1 MSDNKEFGL
10 FLKEEL
16 TKKSNLNSSQ
26 LASILHC
33 SRSTLN
39 DLFKGKRSL
48 SKSFANRI
56 ETAFSSNS
64 LSSEYSIKADDL
76 LKKQAALIYK
86 ISGENLN
93 LEEDEDADTQSSQ
106 DKDYIDSSRAPSDE
120 KFSLSNNTPES
131 SNITTVQDQG
141 LPYFAKF
148 TKEKIECYVDNNQ
161 QECRGLIPE
170 LVYTLIAT
178 TASNEYLEK
187 FYLPYGDD
195 ISLKGFDGIVSYNQN
210 HPYIPKGYSV
220 WEIGTNKDP
229 KRKFD
234 EDFSKAKE
242 KLSKFS
248 PSTDIHDVTYVAVFP
263 RSISHENQEKWIRQ
277 KKKDGSEFKDIRII
291 DAFLLAQWAN
301 QSASAQLHFSK
312 QFSNVTDNDI
322 LTKIQTSKLLYKEMS
337 FNNIANGEELLDNL
351 FSLYKNDYYGLFS
364 CFIRDGL
371 GSNILNASSE
381 SKSLTKA
388 FICYLAKVY
397 DSEDKNNS
405 ADDIVNGLEY
415 QVKASLQDPDD
426 KELEKDTDFD
436 GYQQSRYTN
445 LFLNTYYIK
454 DYALLAKLILALK
467 VLSILIVDEEIIDD
481 RIKELCKENKN
492 VRIITI
498 RNLYNFDISDPY
510 KESSSIAERSEIF
523 LNTNSVPPFKEEI
536 ILNPLPW
543 YKLENTLNEFTQKT
557 NYLSNKSDEEKDS
570 TQNKIQEQNKNAEAI
585 LNPNSCRH
593 LALLSEGSICNMKNI
608 LTKGTDFKVT
618 RRQFIQNL
626 VEQNEDLSFLFC
638 FCLIG
643 KINTKDSLQVEVL
656 KSLYSKKTED
666 IKQMLAKIVHLKLS
680 QSIACFYKG
689 IYKLTS
695 RYIVLDY
702 INDEPTINKEDI
714 LNRLYNI
721 IESLIYL
728 KITSETGIFFERN
741 CITNQES
748 FAYYSAFLSVLKLQ
762 KETESTNRRR
772 SLPSNCVIDEL
783 TQLIIRLLD
792 VLCFKKEDILGD
804 DYPYY
809 LKNKALQ
816 NNIFNALKANSNNN
830 KQYSILSE
838 IRPFIEQ
845 LSYLDCR
852 NYLNIVDDLILSYC
866 KRAKIEKANDLDD
879 YCNPYL
885 SDDLLY
891 SLFFVSKKMT
901 NLKQVTELLIQLDE
915 TMQSSDS
922 SSYNKITELLGLM
935 FDIYSCSN
943 TRAVD
948 SRERILKEL
957 SSKYPGPCKNLVIKQ
972 IDQITLGGLITCMPS
987 FKWYDLNIKLSQ
999 SPDTIRYGLDRYIY
1013 LYLSLI
1019 TTSNLSFDE
1028 LAKCKNFV
1036 DYMSE
1041 EQLQQLE
1048 SLIEL
1053 YSKNS
1058 TEEKQIELRDLF
1070 NQKQFWLHQ
1079 KVNISDSLK
1088 EFFKKVRTI
1097 LESKSM
1103 LLKDKWKVEAIASDL
1118 IIDESSIPVEV
1129 ITKFKNEDKLKDYIH
1144 KERSAFIYNTFKKLG
1159 GDGLKWIFKNCKNT
1173 YDIGYSLVKDH
1184 ELSLNERLN
1193 LFTFFIN
1200 EIYITNKELNS
1211 IKELDTEVNQ
1221 EHSDSN
1227 LLSKILLN
1235 SKRDSLTQSNF
1246 QNQKVSQLDKYLTDC
1261 RTCIWSMSSIDKGFN
1276 LNRAYG
1282 DYVKKNNLSIS
1293 EEVNILINF
1302 PFDECTFELAER
1314 TSDLASIYWEKV
1326 PLLNYYENWK
1336 NKEIFEK
1343 IQSCLKKADRLI
1355 ELCCA
1360 SVFFLIRTTD
1370 YKDFSL
1376 ECVLEIVDTINKIN
1390 LYKFQNKID
1399 LLKSDEQDLNIRKN
1413 DEIENRQ
1420 PIVQNT
1426 EYNNSVKYQN
1436 KLKRKEK
1443 AIIEL
1448 QKDKLLLTKFV
1459 AKVLKESSLSFENK
1473 VLIELQILP
1482 YLMYDNF
1489 SHLRNAREEQ
1499 LICIRELNLYFSA
1512 NPQKYFEIF
1521 CKNYLHDHCIL
1532 LKKDKLFTNE
1542 NSVISVGDL
1551 EKDFPVYKFDRAA
1564 VICLEST
1571 ELIFNNLNCIPGFCY
1586 AQIPDHNL
1594 ISRWINQVIEISRNS
1609 KNEDLIYIT
1618 RNYVAKTL
1626 AHTPKEKNNL
1636 MPYKEVCL
1644 ALEDVED
1651 YDFLRYFYIAFF
1663 NSYSLANI
1671 YQCDDGERN
1680 RSLAAEY
1687 KKIRI
1692 SINKDEMPL
1701 TYNLVSMLENG
1712 YKFDSRHDNEDYI
1725 FRTYFE
1731 T

>member
-1 MSDNKEFGL
+1 MTSKEEFGL

-16 TKKSNLNSSQ
+16 TKKTNLNSSQ
-26 LASILHC
+26 LASILNC

-48 SKSFANRI
+48 SKAFAKRI

-64 LSSEYSIKADDL
+64 LSPNISIKADDL

-93 LEEDEDADTQSSQ
+93 LDEDTQSSQ
-106 DKDYIDSSRAPSDE
+106 DKDYIDSSRDPSDE
-120 KFSLSNNTPES
+120 KFPFSKNTPES
-131 SNITTVQDQG
+131 SKITTIQDQAI
-141 LPYFAKF
+141 PFFAKF
-148 TKEKIECYVDNNQ
+148 TKEKIESYVDNNEQ
-161 QECRGLIPE
+161 KCRGLIPE

-178 TASNEYLEK
+178 TTRQDYLEK

-195 ISLKGFDGIVSYNQN
+195 ISLKGFDGIVSYSQN
-210 HPYIPKGYSV
+210 HPYIPKGLSV

-242 KLSKFS
+242 KLSKLS
-248 PSTDIHDVTYVAVFP
+248 QDVDIHDVTYVAVFP
-263 RSISHENQEKWIRQ
+263 RTISYQNQENWIRQ
-277 KKKDGSEFKDIRII
+277 KKKEGSEFKDIRII

-301 QSASAQLHFSK
+301 QSVSAQLHFSK

-322 LTKIQTSKLLYKEMS
+322 LTNIQTSKLMYREMN
-337 FNNIANGEELLDNL
+337 FNNIANGEELLNDL
-351 FSLYKNDYYGLFS
+351 FSLYQNDYYGLFNS
-364 CFIRDGL
+364 FIRGVL
-371 GSNILNASSE
+371 GSNILNAASG
-381 SKSLTKA
+381 SKILTKA

-397 DSEDKNNS
+397 DYEDKNNS
-405 ADDIVNGLEY
+405 TDGTVSGIEY
-415 QVKASLQDPDD
+415 QVKATLQDND
-426 KELEKDTDFD
+426 EENHHKDTDFD
-436 GYQQSRYTN
+436 EYQKSRYTN

-510 KESSSIAERSEIF
+510 KENSSIAERSEII
-523 LNTNSVPPFKEEI
+523 LNANSLPSFKEEI
-536 ILNPLPW
+536 ILNPLTW
-543 YKLENTLNEFTQKT
+543 YKIENTLNEFTQKT
-557 NYLSNKSDEEKDS
+557 NYLSNKSYEEKGS
-570 TQNKIQEQNKNAEAI
+570 TQNKTQEQNKNADAI
-585 LNPNSCRH
+585 FNPNSCRH
-593 LALLSEGSICNMKNI
+593 LALLSEGSISNLRNI

-618 RRQFIQNL
+618 RRHFNQNL
-626 VEQNEDLSFLFC
+626 IEQNEDLSFLFC
-638 FCLIG
+638 FCQIG

-666 IKQMLAKIVHLKLS
+666 IEQMLTKIIHLKLS

-748 FAYYSAFLSVLKLQ
+748 FVYYSAFLSVLKLQ

-772 SLPSNCVIDEL
+772 SLHSNCVIDEL
-783 TQLIIRLLD
+783 TQLINRLLD

-830 KQYSILSE
+830 KQYSILSA

-866 KRAKIEKANDLDD
+866 KRAKIEKANDLYD

-972 IDQITLGGLITCMPS
+972 IKQITLGGLITCMPS

-999 SPDTIRYGLDRYIY
+999 SLDTIRYGLDRYIY

-1019 TTSNLSFDE
+1019 TTSNISFDE
-1028 LAKCKNFV
+1028 LANCKNFV
-1036 DYMSE
+1036 EFMSE
-1041 EQLQQLE
+1041 EQLQNLE

-1058 TEEKQIELRDLF
+1058 TEKKQIELRDLF

-1079 KVNISDSLK
+1079 KINISDSLK

-1221 EHSDSN
+1221 EHSGSN

-1246 QNQKVSQLDKYLTDC
+1246 QNQKVSQLNKYLTDC

-1302 PFDECTFELAER
+1302 PFNKCTFELADR
-1314 TSDLASIYWEKV
+1314 TPDLASIYWEKV
-1326 PLLNYYENWK
+1326 PLLNYYENWE

-1360 SVFFLIRTTD
+1360 CMSFLVRTND

-1376 ECVLEIVDTINKIN
+1376 ECVLETVDTINKIN

-1420 PIVQNT
+1420 LIVQNT
-1426 EYNNSVKYQN
+1426 EDNNSVKYQN
-1436 KLKRKEK
+1436 KLKCKEK

-1448 QKDKLLLTKFV
+1448 QKDRVLLTKFV

-1521 CKNYLHDHCIL
+1521 CKNYLHDHYIL

-1542 NSVISVGDL
+1542 NCVISVGNL
-1551 EKDFPVYKFDRAA
+1551 EKDFPVYKFDPDA
-1564 VICLEST
+1564 VIYLKST

-1594 ISRWINQVIEISRNS
+1594 ISRWINQVIEIARNS
-1609 KNEDLIYIT
+1609 KNDGLIFIT
-1618 RNYVAKTL
+1618 REFVAKTL
-1626 AHTPKEKNNL
+1626 AGTPKEHNNL
-1636 MPYKEVCL
+1636 MPHKEVCL
-1644 ALEDVED
+1644 ALDDIDD
-1651 YDFLRYFYIAFF
+1651 YDFLHFFYSAFY
-1663 NSYSLANI
+1663 NSYSLMNI
-1671 YQCDDGERN
+1671 YQCDDGERKHN
-1680 RSLAAEY
+1680 LASQY
-1687 KKIRI
+1687 KKIRNN
-1692 SINKDEMPL
+1692 INKDEMP
-1701 TYNLVSMLENG
+1701 TAYRLVSMLEDR
-1712 YKFDSRHDNEDYI
+1712 YKSDSKRDNEDYI

>member
-1 MSDNKEFGL
+1 MTSKEEFGL

-16 TKKSNLNSSQ
+16 TKKTNLNSSQ
-26 LASILHC
+26 LASILNC

-48 SKSFANRI
+48 SKAFAKRI

-64 LSSEYSIKADDL
+64 LSPNISIKADDL

-93 LEEDEDADTQSSQ
+93 LDEDTQSSQ
-106 DKDYIDSSRAPSDE
+106 DKDYIDSSRDPSDE
-120 KFSLSNNTPES
+120 KFPFSKNTPES
-131 SNITTVQDQG
+131 SKITTIQDQAI
-141 LPYFAKF
+141 PFFAKF
-148 TKEKIECYVDNNQ
+148 TKEKIESYVDNKEQ
-161 QECRGLIPE
+161 KCRGLIPE

-178 TASNEYLEK
+178 TTRQDYLEK

-195 ISLKGFDGIVSYNQN
+195 ISLKGFDGIVSYSQN
-210 HPYIPKGYSV
+210 HPYMPKGLSV

-242 KLSKFS
+242 KLSKLS
-248 PSTDIHDVTYVAVFP
+248 QDVDIHDVTYVAVFP
-263 RSISHENQEKWIRQ
+263 RTISYQNKENWIRQ
-277 KKKDGSEFKDIRII
+277 KKKEGSEFKDIRII

-301 QSASAQLHFSK
+301 QSVSAQLHFSK
-312 QFSNVTDNDI
+312 QFSNFEEDDL
-322 LTKIQTSKLLYKEMS
+322 LTNIETSQFMYKEMS
-337 FNNIANGEELLDNL
+337 FDSIEHGEELLDDL
-351 FSLYKNDYYGLFS
+351 FSLYKNDYYDLFKS
-364 CFIRDGL
+364 FIRTVLDG
-371 GSNILNASSE
+371 NILKAASE
-381 SKSLTKA
+381 SKILTKA
-388 FICYLAKVY
+388 FICYLAKIY
-397 DSEDKNNS
+397 DSEDKNIKSDNT
-405 ADDIVNGLEY
+405 VNAIEY
-415 QVKASLQDPDD
+415 QVNAALQYSED
-426 KELEKDTDFD
+426 KKQAKDTEFY
-436 GYQQSRYTN
+436 GYGKSKYTN

-454 DYALLAKLILALK
+454 DYKLLTKLISSLTEK
-467 VLSILIVDEEIIDD
+467 SILIVDEEIIDFKIRD
-481 RIKELCKENKN
+481 RCRENKN
-492 VRIITI
+492 VKIITI

-510 KESSSIAERSEIF
+510 KENSSIAERSEII
-523 LNTNSVPPFKEEI
+523 LNANSLPSFKEEI

-543 YKLENTLNEFTQKT
+543 YKLENKLNEFTQKT
-557 NYLSNKSDEEKDS
+557 NYLSNKSCEEIGS
-570 TQNKIQEQNKNAEAI
+570 TQNKNADAI
-585 LNPNSCRH
+585 FNPNSCRH
-593 LALLSEGSICNMKNI
+593 LALLSEGSISNLRNI

-618 RRQFIQNL
+618 RRHFIQNL
-626 VEQNEDLSFLFC
+626 IEQNEDLSFLFC

-656 KSLYSKKTED
+656 KSLYTKKTED
-666 IKQMLAKIVHLKLS
+666 IEQMLTKIVHLKLYKN
-680 QSIACFYKG
+680 IACFYKE

-702 INDEPTINKEDI
+702 IYDEPTINKEDF

-741 CITNQES
+741 CITNRES

-762 KETESTNRRR
+762 NKTESTDCIR
-772 SLPSNCVIDEL
+772 SLPSNYIIDEL
-783 TQLIIRLLD
+783 TQLIVRLLD
-792 VLCFKKEDILGD
+792 VLCFIKKDIIDD

-816 NNIFNALKANSNNN
+816 NNTFNVLKSNSNDDN
-830 KQYSILSE
+830 KQYSILSA
-838 IRPFIEQ
+838 ILPFIEQ
-845 LSYLDCR
+845 LSYLDCS

-866 KRAKIEKANDLDD
+866 KRAKIEKTNDYLDD

-891 SLFFVSKKMT
+891 SLIFVSKNMT

-922 SSYNKITELLGLM
+922 SIYNKITELLVLM
-935 FDIYSCSN
+935 YDIYGCSN
-943 TRAVD
+943 TKAVD

-972 IDQITLGGLITCMPS
+972 IKQITLGSLITCMPS

-999 SPDTIRYGLDRYIY
+999 SLDTIRYGLDRYIY

-1019 TTSNLSFDE
+1019 TTSNISFDE
-1028 LAKCKNFV
+1028 LANCKNFV
-1036 DYMSE
+1036 EFMSE
-1041 EQLQQLE
+1041 EQLQNLE

-1058 TEEKQIELRDLF
+1058 TEKKQIELRDLF

-1079 KVNISDSLK
+1079 KINISDSLK

-1159 GDGLKWIFKNCKNT
+1159 GEGLKWIFKNCKNT

-1221 EHSDSN
+1221 EHSGSN

-1302 PFDECTFELAER
+1302 PFNKCTFELADR
-1314 TSDLASIYWEKV
+1314 TPDLASIYWEKV
-1326 PLLNYYENWK
+1326 PLLNYYENWE

-1360 SVFFLIRTTD
+1360 CMSFLVRTND

-1376 ECVLEIVDTINKIN
+1376 ECVLETVDTINKIN

-1420 PIVQNT
+1420 LIVQNT
-1426 EYNNSVKYQN
+1426 EDNNSVKYQN
-1436 KLKRKEK
+1436 KLKCKEK

-1448 QKDKLLLTKFV
+1448 QKDRVLLTKFV

-1521 CKNYLHDHCIL
+1521 CKNYLHDHYIL

-1542 NSVISVGDL
+1542 NCVISVGNL
-1551 EKDFPVYKFDRAA
+1551 EKDFPVYKFDPDA
-1564 VICLEST
+1564 VIYLKST

-1586 AQIPDHNL
+1586 AQITDHNL
-1594 ISRWINQVIEISRNS
+1594 ISRWINQVIEIARNS
-1609 KNEDLIYIT
+1609 KIDDLINIT
-1618 RNYVAKTL
+1618 KNNVAKTL
-1626 AHTPKEKNNL
+1626 ALTPKENNNL

-1644 ALEDVED
+1644 VLEDVED

-1680 RSLAAEY
+1680 RNLAAEY

>member
-1 MSDNKEFGL
+1 MSDNKDFGL

-16 TKKSNLNSSQ
+16 TKKSNLNVSQ
-26 LASILHC
+26 VASILKC

-39 DLFKGKRSL
+39 DLFNGKRQL
-48 SKSFANRI
+48 SKAFAKRI
-56 ETAFSSNS
+56 EEAFSSNS
-64 LSSEYSIKADDL
+64 LSSSYSIKADSL
-76 LKKQAALIYK
+76 LKKQAALIYG
-86 ISGENLN
+86 IS
-93 LEEDEDADTQSSQ
+93 EDHSSLKDATNTSSSLGRNHRERSSEASD
-106 DKDYIDSSRAPSDE
+106 DKYT
-120 KFSLSNNTPES
+120 LSNNTS
-131 SNITTVQDQG
+131 SIQDQG
-141 LPYFAKF
+141 IPFFVKI
-148 TKEKIECYVDNNQ
+148 TREKIESYVDNNH

-170 LVYTLIAT
+170 FVYTLIAT
-178 TASNEYLEK
+178 TASNDYLEK

-210 HPYIPKGYSV
+210 HPYIPKGLSV

-242 KLSKFS
+242 KLSKLS
-248 PSTDIHDVTYVAVFP
+248 QDVDIHDVTYVAVFP
-263 RSISHENQEKWIRQ
+263 RTISYQNKENWIRQ
-277 KKKDGSEFKDIRII
+277 KKKEGSEFKDIRII

-301 QSASAQLHFSK
+301 QSVSAQLHFSK
-312 QFSNVTDNDI
+312 QFSNFEEDDL
-322 LTKIQTSKLLYKEMS
+322 LTNIETSQFMYKEMS
-337 FNNIANGEELLDNL
+337 FDSIEHGEELLDDL
-351 FSLYKNDYYGLFS
+351 FSLYKNDYYDLFKS
-364 CFIRDGL
+364 FIRTGLDG
-371 GSNILNASSE
+371 NILKAASE
-381 SKSLTKA
+381 SKILTKA
-388 FICYLAKVY
+388 FICYLAKIY
-397 DSEDKNNS
+397 DSEDKNIKSDNT
-405 ADDIVNGLEY
+405 VNAIEY
-415 QVKASLQDPDD
+415 QVNAALQYSED
-426 KELEKDTDFD
+426 KKQAKDTEFY
-436 GYQQSRYTN
+436 GYGKSKYTN

-454 DYALLAKLILALK
+454 DYKLLTKLISSLTEK
-467 VLSILIVDEEIIDD
+467 SILIVDEEIIDFKIRD
-481 RIKELCKENKN
+481 RCRENKN
-492 VRIITI
+492 VKIITI

-510 KESSSIAERSEIF
+510 KENSSIAERSEII
-523 LNTNSVPPFKEEI
+523 LNANSLPSFKEEI

-543 YKLENTLNEFTQKT
+543 YKLENKLNEFTQKT
-557 NYLSNKSDEEKDS
+557 NYLSNKSCEEIGS
-570 TQNKIQEQNKNAEAI
+570 TQNKNADAI
-585 LNPNSCRH
+585 FNPNSCRH
-593 LALLSEGSICNMKNI
+593 LALLSEGSISNLRNI

-618 RRQFIQNL
+618 RRHFIQNL
-626 VEQNEDLSFLFC
+626 IEQNEELSFLFC

-656 KSLYSKKTED
+656 KSLYTKKTED
-666 IKQMLAKIVHLKLS
+666 IEQMLTKIVHLKLYKN
-680 QSIACFYKG
+680 IACFYKE

-702 INDEPTINKEDI
+702 IYDVTTIKKEDI

-762 KETESTNRRR
+762 KETESTERRR
-772 SLPSNCVIDEL
+772 ILPSNCVIDEL

-792 VLCFKKEDILGD
+792 VLCFIKKDIIDD

-816 NNIFNALKANSNNN
+816 NNTFNVLKSNSNDDN
-830 KQYSILSE
+830 KQYSILSA
-838 IRPFIEQ
+838 ILPFIEQ
-845 LSYLDCR
+845 LSYLDCS

-866 KRAKIEKANDLDD
+866 KQAKIEKTNDYLDD
-879 YCNPYL
+879 YFNPYL

-891 SLFFVSKKMT
+891 SLIFVSKNMT

-915 TMQSSDS
+915 TMQSSDCS
-922 SSYNKITELLGLM
+922 IYNKITELLVLM
-935 FDIYSCSN
+935 FDIYCCRN
-943 TRAVD
+943 TKAVD

-972 IDQITLGGLITCMPS
+972 IKQITLGGLITCMPS

-999 SPDTIRYGLDRYIY
+999 SLDTIRYGLDRYIY

-1019 TTSNLSFDE
+1019 TTNNISFDE
-1028 LAKCKNFV
+1028 LANCKNFV
-1036 DYMSE
+1036 EFMSE
-1041 EQLQQLE
+1041 EQLQNLE

-1058 TEEKQIELRDLF
+1058 TEKKQIELRDLF

-1079 KVNISDSLK
+1079 KINISDSLK

-1184 ELSLNERLN
+1184 ELSLDERLN

-1246 QNQKVSQLDKYLTDC
+1246 QNQKVSQLNKYLTDC

-1293 EEVNILINF
+1293 DKTQILINF
-1302 PFDECTFELAER
+1302 PFNKCTFELADR
-1314 TSDLASIYWEKV
+1314 TPDLASIYWEKV
-1326 PLLNYYENWK
+1326 PLLNYYKNLE
-1336 NKEIFEK
+1336 NKETFEK

-1360 SVFFLIRTTD
+1360 CMSFLVKTND
-1370 YKDFSL
+1370 YNDFSL
-1376 ECVLEIVDTINKIN
+1376 DCVLEIVDTINKIN

-1420 PIVQNT
+1420 LIVQNT
-1426 EYNNSVKYQN
+1426 EDNNSVKYQN
-1436 KLKRKEK
+1436 KLKCKEK

-1448 QKDKLLLTKFV
+1448 QKDRVLLTKFV

-1482 YLMYDNF
+1482 YLRYDNF
-1489 SHLRNAREEQ
+1489 SHLQNAREEQ
-1499 LICIRELNLYFSA
+1499 LTCIRELNLYFSA

-1542 NSVISVGDL
+1542 NCVISVGNL
-1551 EKDFPVYKFDRAA
+1551 EKDFPVYKFDPDA

-1571 ELIFNNLNCIPGFCY
+1571 KLIFNNLNCIPGFCY

-1594 ISRWINQVIEISRNS
+1594 ISRWINQVIEIARNS

-1626 AHTPKEKNNL
+1626 AHTPKENNNL
-1636 MPYKEVCL
+1636 MPYKEVYL
-1644 ALEDVED
+1644 ALEDLED
-1651 YDFLRYFYIAFF
+1651 YDFLHFFYIAFF

-1680 RSLAAEY
+1680 RNLATEY
-1687 KKIRI
+1687 KKIRN
-1692 SINKDEMPL
+1692 SINKEEMPL

-1712 YKFDSRHDNEDYI
+1712 YKSDSKHDNEDYI

>member
-1 MSDNKEFGL
+1 MTANKEFGL

-16 TKKSNLNSSQ
+16 TKKTNLNTSQ

-48 SKSFANRI
+48 SKAFANRI

-64 LSSEYSIKADDL
+64 LSSDNSIKSDDL

-86 ISGENLN
+86 ISGVNLN
-93 LEEDEDADTQSSQ
+93 MDEETNTQSSQ
-106 DKDYIDSSRAPSDE
+106 DNDCIDSSRAPSDE
-120 KFSLSNNTPES
+120 KSSLSNNTPES
-131 SNITTVQDQG
+131 SKIPTIQDQG
-141 LPYFAKF
+141 IPFFAKF
-148 TKEKIECYVDNNQ
+148 TKEKIESYVDNNQ
-161 QECRGLIPE
+161 IECRGLIPE

-178 TASNEYLEK
+178 TTSNEYLEK

-195 ISLKGFDGIVSYNQN
+195 ISLKGFDGIVSYSQN
-210 HPYIPKGYSV
+210 HPYIPKGFSV

-234 EDFSKAKE
+234 EDFYKAKE
-242 KLSKFS
+242 KLSKSS

-263 RSISHENQEKWIRQ
+263 RTISRENQEKWIRQ
-277 KKKDGSEFKDIRII
+277 KEGSEFKDIRII

-371 GSNILNASSE
+371 GSNILNAASE

-397 DSEDKNNS
+397 DAEDKNNS

-570 TQNKIQEQNKNAEAI
+570 TQNKNAETI

-593 LALLSEGSICNMKNI
+593 LALLSEGSISNLRNI

-618 RRQFIQNL
+618 RRHFNQNL
-626 VEQNEDLSFLFC
+626 IEQNEDLSFLFC

-804 DYPYY
+804 GYPYY

-830 KQYSILSE
+830 KQYSILSA

-915 TMQSSDS
+915 TMQNSDS

-1079 KVNISDSLK
+1079 KVNISNRLK
-1088 EFFKKVRTI
+1088 EFFKKARTI

-1118 IIDESSIPVEV
+1118 IIDESIIPVEV

-1144 KERSAFIYNTFKKLG
+1144 KERSDFIYKTFKKLRG
-1159 GDGLKWIFKNCKNT
+1159 EGLKWIFKNCKNT

-1184 ELSLNERLN
+1184 ELSLNDRLY

-1221 EHSDSN
+1221 ENSGSN

-1302 PFDECTFELAER
+1302 PFNKCTFELADR
-1314 TSDLASIYWEKV
+1314 TPDLASIYWEKV
-1326 PLLNYYENWK
+1326 PLLNYYENWE

-1360 SVFFLIRTTD
+1360 CMSFLVRTND

-1376 ECVLEIVDTINKIN
+1376 ECVLETVDTINKIN

-1420 PIVQNT
+1420 LIVQNT
-1426 EYNNSVKYQN
+1426 EDNNSVKYQN
-1436 KLKRKEK
+1436 KLKCKEK

-1448 QKDKLLLTKFV
+1448 QKDRVLLTKFV

-1532 LKKDKLFTNE
+1532 LKKDELFTNE

-1609 KNEDLIYIT
+1609 KIDDLINIT
-1618 RNYVAKTL
+1618 KNNVAKTL
-1626 AHTPKEKNNL
+1626 AHTPKENNNL
-1636 MPYKEVCL
+1636 MPYKEVYL

-1680 RSLAAEY
+1680 RSLAAQY
-1687 KKIRI
+1687 NKIRI
-1692 SINKDEMPL
+1692 SINKEEMPL

-1712 YKFDSRHDNEDYI
+1712 YRSDSRHDKEDYI

-1731 T
+1731 R

>member
-1 MSDNKEFGL
+1 MSDNKDFGL

-16 TKKSNLNSSQ
+16 TKKTNLNVSQ
-26 LASILHC
+26 VASILKC

-39 DLFKGKRSL
+39 DLFNGKRQL
-48 SKSFANRI
+48 SKAFAKRI
-56 ETAFSSNS
+56 EEAFSSNS
-64 LSSEYSIKADDL
+64 LSSSYSIKADSL
-76 LKKQAALIYK
+76 LKKQAALIYG
-86 ISGENLN
+86 IS
-93 LEEDEDADTQSSQ
+93 EDHSSLKDATNTSSSLGRNNRERSSEASD
-106 DKDYIDSSRAPSDE
+106 DKYT
-120 KFSLSNNTPES
+120 LSNNTS
-131 SNITTVQDQG
+131 SIQDQG
-141 LPYFAKF
+141 IPFFVKI
-148 TKEKIECYVDNNQ
+148 TREKIESYVDNNH

-170 LVYTLIAT
+170 FVYTLIAT
-178 TASNEYLEK
+178 TASNDYLEK

-210 HPYIPKGYSV
+210 HPYIPKGLSV

-242 KLSKFS
+242 KLSKLS
-248 PSTDIHDVTYVAVFP
+248 QDVDIHDVTYVAVFP
-263 RSISHENQEKWIRQ
+263 RTISYQNKENWIRQ
-277 KKKDGSEFKDIRII
+277 KKKEGSEFKDIRII

-301 QSASAQLHFSK
+301 QSVSAQLHFSK
-312 QFSNVTDNDI
+312 QFSNFEEDDL
-322 LTKIQTSKLLYKEMS
+322 LTNIETSQFMYKEMS
-337 FNNIANGEELLDNL
+337 FDSIEHGEELLDDL
-351 FSLYKNDYYGLFS
+351 FSLYKNDYYDLFKS
-364 CFIRDGL
+364 FIRTGLDG
-371 GSNILNASSE
+371 NILKAASE
-381 SKSLTKA
+381 SKILTKA
-388 FICYLAKVY
+388 FICYLAKIY
-397 DSEDKNNS
+397 DSEDKNIKSDNT
-405 ADDIVNGLEY
+405 VNAIEY
-415 QVKASLQDPDD
+415 QVNAALQYSED
-426 KELEKDTDFD
+426 KKQDKDTEFY
-436 GYQQSRYTN
+436 GYGKSKYTN

-454 DYALLAKLILALK
+454 DYKLLTKLISSLTEKFSSLTEK
-467 VLSILIVDEEIIDD
+467 SILIVDEEIIDFKIRD
-481 RIKELCKENKN
+481 RCRENKN
-492 VRIITI
+492 VKIITI

-510 KESSSIAERSEIF
+510 KENSSIAERSEII
-523 LNTNSVPPFKEEI
+523 LNANSLPSFKEEI

-543 YKLENTLNEFTQKT
+543 YKLENKLNEFTQKT
-557 NYLSNKSDEEKDS
+557 NYLSNKSCEEIGS
-570 TQNKIQEQNKNAEAI
+570 TQNKNADAI
-585 LNPNSCRH
+585 FNPNSCRH
-593 LALLSEGSICNMKNI
+593 LALLSEGSISNLRNI

-618 RRQFIQNL
+618 RRHFIQNL
-626 VEQNEDLSFLFC
+626 IEQNEELSFLFC

-656 KSLYSKKTED
+656 KSLYTKKTED
-666 IKQMLAKIVHLKLS
+666 IEQMLTKIVHLKLYKN
-680 QSIACFYKG
+680 IACFYKE

-702 INDEPTINKEDI
+702 IYDVTTIKKEDI

-762 KETESTNRRR
+762 KETESTERRR
-772 SLPSNCVIDEL
+772 ILPSNCVIDEL

-792 VLCFKKEDILGD
+792 VLCFIKKDIIDD

-816 NNIFNALKANSNNN
+816 NNTFNVLKSNSNDDN
-830 KQYSILSE
+830 KQYSILSA
-838 IRPFIEQ
+838 ILPFIEQ
-845 LSYLDCR
+845 LSYLDCS

-866 KRAKIEKANDLDD
+866 KQAKIEKTNDYLDD
-879 YCNPYL
+879 YFNPYL

-891 SLFFVSKKMT
+891 SLIFVSKNMT

-915 TMQSSDS
+915 TMQSSDCS
-922 SSYNKITELLGLM
+922 IYNKITELLVLM
-935 FDIYSCSN
+935 FDIYCCRN
-943 TRAVD
+943 TKAVD

-972 IDQITLGGLITCMPS
+972 IKQITLGGLITCMPS

-999 SPDTIRYGLDRYIY
+999 SLDTIRYGLDRYIY

-1019 TTSNLSFDE
+1019 TTNNISFDE
-1028 LAKCKNFV
+1028 LANCKNFV
-1036 DYMSE
+1036 EFMSE
-1041 EQLQQLE
+1041 EQLQNLE

-1058 TEEKQIELRDLF
+1058 TEKKQIELRDLF

-1079 KVNISDSLK
+1079 KINISDSLK

-1129 ITKFKNEDKLKDYIH
+1129 ITKFKDEDKLKDYIH
-1144 KERSAFIYNTFKKLG
+1144 KERSAFIYKTFKKLG

-1184 ELSLNERLN
+1184 ELSLDERLN

-1246 QNQKVSQLDKYLTDC
+1246 QNQKVSQLNKYLTDC

-1293 EEVNILINF
+1293 DKTQILINF
-1302 PFDECTFELAER
+1302 PFNKCTFELADR
-1314 TSDLASIYWEKV
+1314 TPDLASIYWEKV
-1326 PLLNYYENWK
+1326 PLLNYYKNLE
-1336 NKEIFEK
+1336 NKETFEK

-1360 SVFFLIRTTD
+1360 CMSFLVKTND
-1370 YKDFSL
+1370 YNDFSL
-1376 ECVLEIVDTINKIN
+1376 DCVLEIVDTINKIN

-1420 PIVQNT
+1420 LIVQNT
-1426 EYNNSVKYQN
+1426 EDNNSVKYQN
-1436 KLKRKEK
+1436 KLKCKEK

-1448 QKDKLLLTKFV
+1448 QKDRVLLTKFV

-1482 YLMYDNF
+1482 YLRYDNF
-1489 SHLRNAREEQ
+1489 SHLQNAREEQ
-1499 LICIRELNLYFSA
+1499 LTCIRELNLYFSA

-1542 NSVISVGDL
+1542 NCVISVGNL
-1551 EKDFPVYKFDRAA
+1551 EKDFPVYKFDPDA

-1571 ELIFNNLNCIPGFCY
+1571 KLIFNNLNCIPGFCY

-1594 ISRWINQVIEISRNS
+1594 ISRWINQLIEIARNS
-1609 KNEDLIYIT
+1609 KNDGLIFIT
-1618 RNYVAKTL
+1618 GEFVAKTL
-1626 AHTPKEKNNL
+1626 AGTPKEHNNL
-1636 MPYKEVCL
+1636 MPHKEVCL
-1644 ALEDVED
+1644 ALDDIND
-1651 YDFLRYFYIAFF
+1651 YDFLHFFYSAFY
-1663 NSYSLANI
+1663 NSYSLMNI
-1671 YQCDDGERN
+1671 YQCDDGERKHN
-1680 RSLAAEY
+1680 LASQY
-1687 KKIRI
+1687 NKIRI
-1692 SINKDEMPL
+1692 SINKEEMPL

-1725 FRTYFE
+1725 FRSYFE

>member
-1 MSDNKEFGL
+1 MSDNKDFGL

-16 TKKSNLNSSQ
+16 TKKTNLNVSQ
-26 LASILHC
+26 VASILKC

-39 DLFKGKRSL
+39 DLFNGKRQL
-48 SKSFANRI
+48 SKAFAKRI
-56 ETAFSSNS
+56 EEAFSSNS
-64 LSSEYSIKADDL
+64 LSSSYSIKSDSL
-76 LKKQAALIYK
+76 LKKQAALIYG
-86 ISGENLN
+86 ISEDHSNLK
-93 LEEDEDADTQSSQ
+93 DDTNTISSL
-106 DKDYIDSSRAPSDE
+106 DINNSESSRVPSEE
-120 KFSLSNNTPES
+120 KNTFTNNTFS
-131 SNITTVQDQG
+131 IQDQG
-141 LPYFAKF
+141 IPHFAKF
-148 TKEKIECYVDNNQ
+148 TKEKIESYVDNNQ
-161 QECRGLIPE
+161 LECRGLIPE

-195 ISLKGFDGIVSYNQN
+195 ISLKGFDGVVSYSQN
-210 HPYIPKGYSV
+210 HPYIPKGLSV

-242 KLSKFS
+242 KLSKLS
-248 PSTDIHDVTYVAVFP
+248 QHVDIHDVTYVAVFP
-263 RSISHENQEKWIRQ
+263 RTISYQNKENWIRQ
-277 KKKDGSEFKDIRII
+277 KKKEGSEFKDIRII

-301 QSASAQLHFSK
+301 QSVSAQLHFSK
-312 QFSNVTDNDI
+312 QFSNFEEDDL
-322 LTKIQTSKLLYKEMS
+322 LTNIETSQFMYKEMS
-337 FNNIANGEELLDNL
+337 FDRIEHGEELLNDL
-351 FSLYKNDYYGLFS
+351 FSLYQNDYYDLFKSYIRTGLY
-364 CFIRDGL
+364 G
-371 GSNILNASSE
+371 NILKAASE
-381 SKSLTKA
+381 SKILTKA
-388 FICYLAKVY
+388 FICYLAKIY
-397 DSEDKNNS
+397 DSEDKNIKSDN
-405 ADDIVNGLEY
+405 IVNAIEY
-415 QVKASLQDPDD
+415 QVNAALQYSED
-426 KELEKDTDFD
+426 KKQAKDTEFY
-436 GYQQSRYTN
+436 GYGKSKYTN

-454 DYALLAKLILALK
+454 DYKLLTKLISSLTEK
-467 VLSILIVDEEIIDD
+467 SILIVDEEIIDFKIRD
-481 RIKELCKENKN
+481 RCRENKN
-492 VRIITI
+492 VKIITI

-510 KESSSIAERSEIF
+510 KENSSIAERSEII
-523 LNTNSVPPFKEEI
+523 LNANSLPSFKEEI

-543 YKLENTLNEFTQKT
+543 YKLENKLNEFTQKT
-557 NYLSNKSDEEKDS
+557 NYLSNKSCEEIGS
-570 TQNKIQEQNKNAEAI
+570 TQNKNADAI
-585 LNPNSCRH
+585 FNPNSCRH
-593 LALLSEGSICNMKNI
+593 LALLSEGSISNLRNI

-618 RRQFIQNL
+618 RRHFNQNL
-626 VEQNEDLSFLFC
+626 IEQNEDLSFLFC

-666 IKQMLAKIVHLKLS
+666 IEQMLTKIIHLKLYKN
-680 QSIACFYKG
+680 IACFYKE

-702 INDEPTINKEDI
+702 IYYVTTIKKEDI
-714 LNRLYNI
+714 LNRLYNN

-728 KITSETGIFFERN
+728 KITSETGILFERN

-762 KETESTNRRR
+762 NKTESTDCIR
-772 SLPSNCVIDEL
+772 SLPSNYIIDEL
-783 TQLIIRLLD
+783 TQLIVRLLD
-792 VLCFKKEDILGD
+792 VLCFIKKDIIDD

-816 NNIFNALKANSNNN
+816 NNTFNVLKSNSNDDN
-830 KQYSILSE
+830 KQYSILSA
-838 IRPFIEQ
+838 ILPFIEQ
-845 LSYLDCR
+845 LSYLDCS

-866 KRAKIEKANDLDD
+866 KRAKIEKSNDLDD

-891 SLFFVSKKMT
+891 SLIFVSKNMT

-957 SSKYPGPCKNLVIKQ
+957 SSKYPGPCKNIVIKQ
-972 IDQITLGGLITCMPS
+972 IDQITLGGLITCKPS

-1053 YSKNS
+1053 YSKDS
-1058 TEEKQIELRDLF
+1058 TEEEQIDLRDLF

-1129 ITKFKNEDKLKDYIH
+1129 ITKFKNEDKLKDYTH
-1144 KERSAFIYNTFKKLG
+1144 KERSDFIYKTFKKLG
-1159 GDGLKWIFKNCKNT
+1159 GEGLKWIFKNCKNT

-1314 TSDLASIYWEKV
+1314 TRDLTSIYWEKV

-1376 ECVLEIVDTINKIN
+1376 ECVLETVDTINKIN

-1399 LLKSDEQDLNIRKN
+1399 LLKSDEQDLNIREN

-1482 YLMYDNF
+1482 YLMYDKF

-1521 CKNYLHDHCIL
+1521 CKNYQHDHCIL

-1542 NSVISVGDL
+1542 NCVISVGNL
-1551 EKDFPVYKFDRAA
+1551 EKDFPVYKFDPDA

-1586 AQIPDHNL
+1586 TQIPDHNL
-1594 ISRWINQVIEISRNS
+1594 ISRWINQLIEIARNS
-1609 KNEDLIYIT
+1609 KIDDLINIT
-1618 RNYVAKTL
+1618 KNNVAKTL
-1626 AHTPKEKNNL
+1626 AHTPKENNNL
-1636 MPYKEVCL
+1636 MPYKEVYL

-1651 YDFLRYFYIAFF
+1651 YDFLRFFYIAFF

-1680 RSLAAEY
+1680 RSLAAQY
-1687 KKIRI
+1687 NKIRN
-1692 SINKDEMPL
+1692 SINKNEMPL

-1712 YKFDSRHDNEDYI
+1712 YKSDSRQDSKDYI

>member
-1 MSDNKEFGL
+1 MSDNKDFGL

-16 TKKSNLNSSQ
+16 TKKSNLNVSQ
-26 LASILHC
+26 VASILKC

-39 DLFKGKRSL
+39 DLFNGKRLL
-48 SKSFANRI
+48 SKAFAKRI
-56 ETAFSSNS
+56 EEAFSSNS
-64 LSSEYSIKADDL
+64 LSYSYRIKADDL
-76 LKKQAALIYK
+76 LKKQATLIYG
-86 ISGENLN
+86 ISGDKLN
-93 LEEDEDADTQSSQ
+93 MDEDTNTRSSL
-106 DKDYIDSSRAPSDE
+106 DEVNSESSRVPSEE
-120 KFSLSNNTPES
+120 KNTFTNNTS
-131 SNITTVQDQG
+131 SIQDQG
-141 LPYFAKF
+141 IPFFAKI
-148 TKEKIECYVDNNQ
+148 TKQKIESYVNNNQ
-161 QECRGLIPE
+161 HECSGLIPE
-170 LVYTLIAT
+170 FVYTLIAT
-178 TASNEYLEK
+178 TASKDYLEK

-195 ISLKGFDGIVSYNQN
+195 VSLKGFDGIVSYSQN
-210 HPYIPKGYSV
+210 HPYIPKGLSV

-242 KLSKFS
+242 QLSKLSQDV
-248 PSTDIHDVTYVAVFP
+248 DIHDVTYVAVFP
-263 RSISHENQEKWIRQ
+263 RTISYQNKENWIRQ
-277 KKKDGSEFKDIRII
+277 KKKEGSEFKDIRII
-291 DAFLLAQWAN
+291 DVFLLAQWAN
-301 QSASAQLHFSK
+301 QSVSAQLHFSK

-371 GSNILNASSE
+371 GSNILNAASE

-748 FAYYSAFLSVLKLQ
+748 FAYYSAFPSVLKLQ

-830 KQYSILSE
+830 KQYSILSA

-957 SSKYPGPCKNLVIKQ
+957 SLKYPEQCKNLVIKQ

-1144 KERSAFIYNTFKKLG
+1144 KERSAFIYYTFKKLG

-1302 PFDECTFELAER
+1302 PFDECTFELADR
-1314 TSDLASIYWEKV
+1314 TPDLASIYWEKV

-1360 SVFFLIRTTD
+1360 CMSFLVRTND

-1376 ECVLEIVDTINKIN
+1376 ECVLETVDTINKIN

-1399 LLKSDEQDLNIRKN
+1399 LLKSDEQDFNIRKN

-1420 PIVQNT
+1420 LIVQNT
-1426 EYNNSVKYQN
+1426 EDNNSVKYQN
-1436 KLKRKEK
+1436 KLKCKEK

-1448 QKDKLLLTKFV
+1448 QKDRVLLTKFV

-1571 ELIFNNLNCIPGFCY
+1571 ELIFNNLNCTPGFCY

-1609 KNEDLIYIT
+1609 KIDDLINIT
-1618 RNYVAKTL
+1618 KNNVAKTL
-1626 AHTPKEKNNL
+1626 AHTPKENNNL
-1636 MPYKEVCL
+1636 MPYKEVYL

-1680 RSLAAEY
+1680 RNLAAEY

>member
-1 MSDNKEFGL
+1 MSDNKDFGL

-16 TKKSNLNSSQ
+16 TKKTNLNVSQ
-26 LASILHC
+26 IASILKC

-39 DLFKGKRSL
+39 DLFNGKRQL
-48 SKSFANRI
+48 SKAFAKRI
-56 ETAFSSNS
+56 EEAFSSNS
-64 LSSEYSIKADDL
+64 LSSSYSIKADDL
-76 LKKQAALIYK
+76 LKKQAALIYE
-86 ISGENLN
+86 ISGDKLN
-93 LEEDEDADTQSSQ
+93 MDEDTNTRSSL
-106 DKDYIDSSRAPSDE
+106 DEVNSESSRVPSEE
-120 KFSLSNNTPES
+120 KNTFTNNTS
-131 SNITTVQDQG
+131 SIQDQG
-141 LPYFAKF
+141 IPFFAKI
-148 TKEKIECYVDNNQ
+148 TKQKIESYVDNNQ
-161 QECRGLIPE
+161 LECRGLIPE
-170 LVYTLIAT
+170 FVYTLIAT
-178 TASNEYLEK
+178 TASKDYLEK

-195 ISLKGFDGIVSYNQN
+195 VSLKGFDGIVSYSQN
-210 HPYIPKGYSV
+210 HPYIPKGLSV

-242 KLSKFS
+242 KLSKLS
-248 PSTDIHDVTYVAVFP
+248 QDVDIHDVTYVAVFP
-263 RSISHENQEKWIRQ
+263 RTISYQNKENWIRQ
-277 KKKDGSEFKDIRII
+277 KKKEGSEFKDIRII

-301 QSASAQLHFSK
+301 QSVSAQLHFSK
-312 QFSNVTDNDI
+312 QFSNFEEDDL
-322 LTKIQTSKLLYKEMS
+322 LTNIETSQFMYKEMS
-337 FNNIANGEELLDNL
+337 FDSIEHGEELLDDL
-351 FSLYKNDYYGLFS
+351 FSLYKNDYYDLFKS
-364 CFIRDGL
+364 FIRTGLDG
-371 GSNILNASSE
+371 NILKAASE
-381 SKSLTKA
+381 SKILTKA
-388 FICYLAKVY
+388 FICYLAKIY
-397 DSEDKNNS
+397 DSEDKNIKSDNT
-405 ADDIVNGLEY
+405 VNAIEY
-415 QVKASLQDPDD
+415 QVNAALQYSED
-426 KELEKDTDFD
+426 KKQAKDTEFY
-436 GYQQSRYTN
+436 GYGKSKYTN

-454 DYALLAKLILALK
+454 DYKLLTKLISSLTEK
-467 VLSILIVDEEIIDD
+467 SILIVDEEIIDFKIRD
-481 RIKELCKENKN
+481 RCRENKN
-492 VRIITI
+492 VKIITI

-510 KESSSIAERSEIF
+510 KENSSIAERSEII
-523 LNTNSVPPFKEEI
+523 LNANSLPSFKEEI

-543 YKLENTLNEFTQKT
+543 YKLENKLNEFTQKT
-557 NYLSNKSDEEKDS
+557 NYLSNKSCEEIGS
-570 TQNKIQEQNKNAEAI
+570 TQNKNADAI
-585 LNPNSCRH
+585 FNPNSCRH
-593 LALLSEGSICNMKNI
+593 LALLSEGSISNLRNI

-618 RRQFIQNL
+618 RRHFIQNL
-626 VEQNEDLSFLFC
+626 IEQNEELSFLFC

-656 KSLYSKKTED
+656 KSLYTKKTED
-666 IKQMLAKIVHLKLS
+666 IEQMLTKIVHLKL
-680 QSIACFYKG
+680 
-689 IYKLTS
+689 YKLTS

-702 INDEPTINKEDI
+702 IYDVTTIKKEDI

-762 KETESTNRRR
+762 KETESTERRR
-772 SLPSNCVIDEL
+772 ILPSNCVIDEL

-792 VLCFKKEDILGD
+792 VLCFIKKDIIDD

-816 NNIFNALKANSNNN
+816 NNTFNVLKSNSNEDN
-830 KQYSILSE
+830 KQYSILSA
-838 IRPFIEQ
+838 ILPFIEQ
-845 LSYLDCR
+845 LSYLDCS

-866 KRAKIEKANDLDD
+866 KQAKIEKTNDYLDD
-879 YCNPYL
+879 YFNPYL

-891 SLFFVSKKMT
+891 SLIFVSKKMT

-915 TMQSSDS
+915 TMQSSDCS
-922 SSYNKITELLGLM
+922 IYNKITELLVLM
-935 FDIYSCSN
+935 FDIYCCRN
-943 TRAVD
+943 TKAVD

-972 IDQITLGGLITCMPS
+972 IKQITLGGLITCMPS

-999 SPDTIRYGLDRYIY
+999 SPDTIRYVLDRYIY

-1019 TTSNLSFDE
+1019 TTNNISFDE
-1028 LAKCKNFV
+1028 LANCKNFV
-1036 DYMSE
+1036 EFMSE
-1041 EQLQQLE
+1041 EQLQNLE

-1058 TEEKQIELRDLF
+1058 TEKKQIELRDLF

-1079 KVNISDSLK
+1079 KINISDSLK

-1173 YDIGYSLVKDH
+1173 YDIGYCLVKDH
-1184 ELSLNERLN
+1184 ELSLDERLN

-1246 QNQKVSQLDKYLTDC
+1246 QNQKVSQLNKYLTDC

-1293 EEVNILINF
+1293 DKTQILINF
-1302 PFDECTFELAER
+1302 PFNKCTFELADR
-1314 TSDLASIYWEKV
+1314 TPDLASIYWEKV
-1326 PLLNYYENWK
+1326 PLLNYYEYWK

-1360 SVFFLIRTTD
+1360 CMSFLVRTND

-1376 ECVLEIVDTINKIN
+1376 ECVLETVDTINKIN

-1399 LLKSDEQDLNIRKN
+1399 LLKLDKQDLNIRKN

-1420 PIVQNT
+1420 LIVQNT
-1426 EYNNSVKYQN
+1426 EDNNSVKYQN

-1532 LKKDKLFTNE
+1532 LKKDKLFTNK

-1609 KNEDLIYIT
+1609 KIDDLINIT
-1618 RNYVAKTL
+1618 KNNVAKTL
-1626 AHTPKEKNNL
+1626 AHTPKENNNL
-1636 MPYKEVCL
+1636 MPYKEVYL

-1671 YQCDDGERN
+1671 YQCDDGKRN
-1680 RSLAAEY
+1680 RNLATEY
-1687 KKIRI
+1687 KKIRN
-1692 SINKDEMPL
+1692 SINKNEMPL

-1712 YKFDSRHDNEDYI
+1712 YKSDSRHDNEDYI

>member
-16 TKKSNLNSSQ
+16 TKKTNLNLSQ
-26 LASILHC
+26 VASILKC

-39 DLFKGKRSL
+39 ALFNGKRQL
-48 SKSFANRI
+48 SKAFAKRI
-56 ETAFSSNS
+56 EDAFSSNS
-64 LSSEYSIKADDL
+64 ISSFYSIKADDL
-76 LKKQAALIYK
+76 LKKQAALIYG
-86 ISGENLN
+86 ISGDKLN
-93 LEEDEDADTQSSQ
+93 TDEDTNTRSSLGRINSERSSEASN
-106 DKDYIDSSRAPSDE
+106 DKY
-120 KFSLSNNTPES
+120 SLSNNTS
-131 SNITTVQDQG
+131 SIQDQG
-141 LPYFAKF
+141 IPFFAKI
-148 TKEKIECYVDNNQ
+148 TKQKIESYVDNNQ
-161 QECRGLIPE
+161 QECRDLIPE
-170 LVYTLIAT
+170 FVYTLIAT
-178 TASNEYLEK
+178 TSNDYLEK

-195 ISLKGFDGIVSYNQN
+195 VSLKGFDGIVSYSQN
-210 HPYIPKGYSV
+210 HPYIPKGLSV

-242 KLSKFS
+242 KLSKLS
-248 PSTDIHDVTYVAVFP
+248 QDVDIHDVTYVAVFP
-263 RSISHENQEKWIRQ
+263 RTISYQNQENWIRQ
-277 KKKDGSEFKDIRII
+277 KKKEGSEFKDIRII

-301 QSASAQLHFSK
+301 QSVSAQLHFSK
-312 QFSNVTDNDI
+312 QFSNFEEDDL
-322 LTKIQTSKLLYKEMS
+322 LTNIETSQFMYKEMS
-337 FNNIANGEELLDNL
+337 FDRIEHGEELLNDL
-351 FSLYKNDYYGLFS
+351 FSLYQNDYYDLFKSYIRTGLY
-364 CFIRDGL
+364 G
-371 GSNILNASSE
+371 NILKAASE
-381 SKSLTKA
+381 SKILTKA
-388 FICYLAKVY
+388 FICYLAKIF
-397 DSEDKNNS
+397 DSEDQNNS
-405 ADDIVNGLEY
+405 TDNNVNGIEY
-415 QVKASLQDPDD
+415 PVKTSLLDPDD

-436 GYQQSRYTN
+436 GYQKSRYTN

-510 KESSSIAERSEIF
+510 KESTSIAERSEIF
-523 LNTNSVPPFKEEI
+523 LNTNSVPSFKEEI
-536 ILNPLPW
+536 ILNPLTW
-543 YKLENTLNEFTQKT
+543 YKIENTLNEFTQKT
-557 NYLSNKSDEEKDS
+557 NYLSNKSYEEKGS
-570 TQNKIQEQNKNAEAI
+570 TQNKTQEQNKNADAI
-585 LNPNSCRH
+585 FNPNSCRH
-593 LALLSEGSICNMKNI
+593 LALLSEGSISNLRNI

-618 RRQFIQNL
+618 RRHFNQNL
-626 VEQNEDLSFLFC
+626 IEQNEDLSFLFC

-666 IKQMLAKIVHLKLS
+666 IEQMLTKIIHLKLS

-728 KITSETGIFFERN
+728 KITSQTGIFFERN

-762 KETESTNRRR
+762 NKTESTDCIR
-772 SLPSNCVIDEL
+772 SLPSNYIIDEL
-783 TQLIIRLLD
+783 AQLIIRLLD
-792 VLCFKKEDILGD
+792 ILCFIKKDYLGD
-804 DYPYY
+804 DYPYN
-809 LKNKALQ
+809 LKNNALQ
-816 NNIFNALKANSNNN
+816 NNIFKALKANSNDDNN
-830 KQYSILSE
+830 KQFSILSA
-838 IRPFIEQ
+838 ILPFIEQ

-852 NYLNIVDDLILSYC
+852 NYLNIVDDLILGYC
-866 KRAKIEKANDLDD
+866 KQAKIENTNDYLDD

-885 SDDLLY
+885 SDDMLY
-891 SLFFVSKKMT
+891 SLLFVSKNMM

-1079 KVNISDSLK
+1079 KVNVSDSLK

-1103 LLKDKWKVEAIASDL
+1103 LLKDKWKVEAIVSDL

-1159 GDGLKWIFKNCKNT
+1159 GYGLKWIFKNCKNT

-1293 EEVNILINF
+1293 DKTQILINF
-1302 PFDECTFELAER
+1302 PFNKCTFELADR
-1314 TSDLASIYWEKV
+1314 TPDLASIYWENV
-1326 PLLNYYENWK
+1326 PLLNYYENWE

-1360 SVFFLIRTTD
+1360 CMSFLVRTND

-1376 ECVLEIVDTINKIN
+1376 ECVLETVDTINKIN

-1420 PIVQNT
+1420 LIVQNT
-1426 EYNNSVKYQN
+1426 EDNNSVKYQN

-1459 AKVLKESSLSFENK
+1459 TKVLKESSLSFENK

-1489 SHLRNAREEQ
+1489 SHLRNASEEQ
-1499 LICIRELNLYFSA
+1499 LIWIRELNLYFSA

-1521 CKNYLHDHCIL
+1521 CKNYQHDHCIL

-1542 NSVISVGDL
+1542 NCVISVGDL

-1609 KNEDLIYIT
+1609 KIDDLINIT
-1618 RNYVAKTL
+1618 KNNVAKTL
-1626 AHTPKEKNNL
+1626 AHTPKENNNL
-1636 MPYKEVCL
+1636 MPYKEVYL

-1680 RSLAAEY
+1680 RSLAAQY
-1687 KKIRI
+1687 NKIRI
-1692 SINKDEMPL
+1692 SINKEEMPL

-1712 YKFDSRHDNEDYI
+1712 YKSDSKHDNEDYI

>member
-1 MSDNKEFGL
+1 MSYNKDFGL

-16 TKKSNLNSSQ
+16 TKKTNLNLSQ
-26 LASILHC
+26 VASILKC

-39 DLFKGKRSL
+39 DLFNSKRQL
-48 SKSFANRI
+48 SKAFAKRI
-56 ETAFSSNS
+56 EEAFSSNS
-64 LSSEYSIKADDL
+64 HSSSYSIKADDL
-76 LKKQAALIYK
+76 LKKQAALIYG
-86 ISGENLN
+86 ISGDKLN
-93 LEEDEDADTQSSQ
+93 TDDDTNTRSSLGRINSERSSEASN
-106 DKDYIDSSRAPSDE
+106 DKY
-120 KFSLSNNTPES
+120 SLSNNTS
-131 SNITTVQDQG
+131 SIQDQG
-141 LPYFAKF
+141 IPFFAKI
-148 TKEKIECYVDNNQ
+148 TRQKIESYVDNNKQ
-161 QECRGLIPE
+161 KCRGLIPE

-178 TASNEYLEK
+178 TTRQDYLEK

-195 ISLKGFDGIVSYNQN
+195 VSLKGFDGIVSYSQN
-210 HPYIPKGYSV
+210 HPYIPKGLSV

-242 KLSKFS
+242 KLSKLS
-248 PSTDIHDVTYVAVFP
+248 QDVDIHDVTYVAVFP
-263 RSISHENQEKWIRQ
+263 RTISYQNQENWIRQ
-277 KKKDGSEFKDIRII
+277 KKKEGSEFKDIRII

-301 QSASAQLHFSK
+301 QSVSAQLHFSK
-312 QFSNVTDNDI
+312 QFSNFEEDDL
-322 LTKIQTSKLLYKEMS
+322 LTNIETSQFMYKEMS
-337 FNNIANGEELLDNL
+337 FDSIEHGEELLDDL
-351 FSLYKNDYYGLFS
+351 FSLYKNDYYDLFKS
-364 CFIRDGL
+364 FIRTGLDG
-371 GSNILNASSE
+371 NILKAASE
-381 SKSLTKA
+381 SKILTKA
-388 FICYLAKVY
+388 FICYLAKIY
-397 DSEDKNNS
+397 DSEDKNIKSDNTVI
-405 ADDIVNGLEY
+405 AIEY
-415 QVKASLQDPDD
+415 QVNATLQYSED
-426 KELEKDTDFD
+426 KKQAKDTEFY
-436 GYQQSRYTN
+436 GYGKSKYTN

-510 KESSSIAERSEIF
+510 KASSSIAERSEIF
-523 LNTNSVPPFKEEI
+523 LNTNSVPSFKEEI

-543 YKLENTLNEFTQKT
+543 YKLENKLNEFTQKT
-557 NYLSNKSDEEKDS
+557 NYLSNKSCEEIGS
-570 TQNKIQEQNKNAEAI
+570 TQNKNADAI
-585 LNPNSCRH
+585 FNPNSCRH
-593 LALLSEGSICNMKNI
+593 LALLSEGSISNLRNI

-618 RRQFIQNL
+618 RRHFIQNL
-626 VEQNEDLSFLFC
+626 IEQNEDLSFLFC

-656 KSLYSKKTED
+656 KSLYTKKTED
-666 IKQMLAKIVHLKLS
+666 IEQMLTKIVHLKLYKN
-680 QSIACFYKG
+680 IACFYKE

-702 INDEPTINKEDI
+702 IYDVTTIKKEDI

-762 KETESTNRRR
+762 KETESTERRR
-772 SLPSNCVIDEL
+772 ILPSNCVIDEL

-792 VLCFKKEDILGD
+792 VLCFIKKDIIDD

-816 NNIFNALKANSNNN
+816 NNTFNVLKSNSNDDN
-830 KQYSILSE
+830 KQYSILSA
-838 IRPFIEQ
+838 ILPFIEQ
-845 LSYLDCR
+845 LSYLDCS

-866 KRAKIEKANDLDD
+866 KQAKVEKTNDYLDD

-885 SDDLLY
+885 SDDMLY
-891 SLFFVSKKMT
+891 SLLFVSKNMM

-915 TMQSSDS
+915 TMQSSDR
-922 SSYNKITELLGLM
+922 SSYNKKTELLGLM
-935 FDIYSCSN
+935 YDIYSCRN
-943 TRAVD
+943 TKAVD
-948 SRERILKEL
+948 SREKILKEL
-957 SSKYPGPCKNLVIKQ
+957 SLKYPEQCKNLVIKQ
-972 IDQITLGGLITCMPS
+972 IKQITLGGLITCMPS

-1019 TTSNLSFDE
+1019 ATSNLSFEE
-1028 LAKCKNFV
+1028 LSNCKNFV

-1053 YSKNS
+1053 YSKDS
-1058 TEEKQIELRDLF
+1058 TEEEQIVLRDLF

-1079 KVNISDSLK
+1079 KVNISNRLK
-1088 EFFKKVRTI
+1088 EFFKKARTI

-1118 IIDESSIPVEV
+1118 IIDESIIPVEV

-1144 KERSAFIYNTFKKLG
+1144 KERSDFIYKTFKKLRG
-1159 GDGLKWIFKNCKNT
+1159 EGLKWIFKNCKNT

-1221 EHSDSN
+1221 EHSGSN

-1246 QNQKVSQLDKYLTDC
+1246 QNQKVSQLDEYLTDC

-1282 DYVKKNNLSIS
+1282 DYVKKNKLSIS

-1314 TSDLASIYWEKV
+1314 TRDLAAEYWDKV
-1326 PLLNYYENWK
+1326 PLLNCYKNLE
-1336 NKEIFEK
+1336 NKETFEK

-1360 SVFFLIRTTD
+1360 SVFFLVKTND

-1390 LYKFQNKID
+1390 LSKFQNKID
-1399 LLKSDEQDLNIRKN
+1399 LLKSNEQDLNIRKN

-1420 PIVQNT
+1420 IIVQNT
-1426 EYNNSVKYQN
+1426 EDNNSVKYQN

-1459 AKVLKESSLSFENK
+1459 TKVLKESSLSFENK

-1482 YLMYDNF
+1482 YLMYDNL

-1499 LICIRELNLYFSA
+1499 LICIRELNLFFSA

-1542 NSVISVGDL
+1542 NCVISVGNL
-1551 EKDFPVYKFDRAA
+1551 EKDFPVYKFDLDA

-1571 ELIFNNLNCIPGFCY
+1571 KLIFNNLNCIPGFCY

-1609 KNEDLIYIT
+1609 KIDDLINIT
-1618 RNYVAKTL
+1618 KNNVAKTL
-1626 AHTPKEKNNL
+1626 AHTPKENNNL
-1636 MPYKEVCL
+1636 MPYKEVYL
-1644 ALEDVED
+1644 ALEDLED
-1651 YDFLRYFYIAFF
+1651 YDFLHFFYIAFF

-1671 YQCDDGERN
+1671 YQCDDGKRN
-1680 RSLAAEY
+1680 RNLATEY
-1687 KKIRI
+1687 KKIRN
-1692 SINKDEMPL
+1692 SINKNEMPL

-1712 YKFDSRHDNEDYI
+1712 YKSDSRHDNEDYI

>member
-1 MSDNKEFGL
+1 MSDNKDFGL

-16 TKKSNLNSSQ
+16 TKKTNLNVSQ
-26 LASILHC
+26 IASILKC

-39 DLFKGKRSL
+39 DLFNGKRQL
-48 SKSFANRI
+48 SKAFAKRI
-56 ETAFSSNS
+56 EEAFSSNS
-64 LSSEYSIKADDL
+64 LSSSYSIKADSL
-76 LKKQAALIYK
+76 LKKQAALIYG
-86 ISGENLN
+86 ISEDHSNLK
-93 LEEDEDADTQSSQ
+93 DDTNTISSL
-106 DKDYIDSSRAPSDE
+106 DINNSESSRVPSEE
-120 KFSLSNNTPES
+120 KNTFTNNTS
-131 SNITTVQDQG
+131 SIQDQG
-141 LPYFAKF
+141 IPFFAKI
-148 TKEKIECYVDNNQ
+148 TKQKIESYVDNNQ
-161 QECRGLIPE
+161 LECRGLIPE
-170 LVYTLIAT
+170 FVYTLIAT
-178 TASNEYLEK
+178 TASKDYLEK

-195 ISLKGFDGIVSYNQN
+195 VSLKGFDGIVSYSQN
-210 HPYIPKGYSV
+210 HPYIPKGLSV

-242 KLSKFS
+242 KLSKLS
-248 PSTDIHDVTYVAVFP
+248 QDVDIHDVTYVAVFP
-263 RSISHENQEKWIRQ
+263 RTISYQNQENWIRQ
-277 KKKDGSEFKDIRII
+277 KKKEGSEFKDIRII

-301 QSASAQLHFSK
+301 QSVSAQLHFSK
-312 QFSNVTDNDI
+312 QFSNFEEDDL
-322 LTKIQTSKLLYKEMS
+322 LTNIETSQFMYKEMS
-337 FNNIANGEELLDNL
+337 FDSIKHGEELLDDL
-351 FSLYKNDYYGLFS
+351 FSLYQNDYYDLFKS
-364 CFIRDGL
+364 FIRTGLDG
-371 GSNILNASSE
+371 NILKAASE
-381 SKSLTKA
+381 SKILTKA
-388 FICYLAKVY
+388 FICYLAKIY
-397 DSEDKNNS
+397 DSDDKNIKSDNTVNAIEYQVNAALQYSEDKK
-405 ADDIVNGLEY
+405 
-415 QVKASLQDPDD
+415 QT
-426 KELEKDTDFD
+426 KDTEFY
-436 GYQQSRYTN
+436 GYGKSKFTN

-454 DYALLAKLILALK
+454 DYKLLTKLISSLTEK
-467 VLSILIVDEEIIDD
+467 SILIVDEEIIDFKI
-481 RIKELCKENKN
+481 RARCRENKN
-492 VRIITI
+492 VKIITI

-510 KESSSIAERSEIF
+510 KENSSIAERSEII
-523 LNTNSVPPFKEEI
+523 LNANSLPSFKEEI

-543 YKLENTLNEFTQKT
+543 YKLENKLNEFTQKT
-557 NYLSNKSDEEKDS
+557 NYLSNKSCEEIGS
-570 TQNKIQEQNKNAEAI
+570 TQNKNADAI
-585 LNPNSCRH
+585 FNPNSCRH
-593 LALLSEGSICNMKNI
+593 LALLSEGSISNLRNI

-618 RRQFIQNL
+618 RRHFIQNL
-626 VEQNEDLSFLFC
+626 IEQNEDLSFLFC

-656 KSLYSKKTED
+656 KSLYTKKTED
-666 IKQMLAKIVHLKLS
+666 IEQMLTKIVHLKLYKN
-680 QSIACFYKG
+680 IACFYKE

-702 INDEPTINKEDI
+702 IYDVTTIKKEDI

-762 KETESTNRRR
+762 KETESTERRR
-772 SLPSNCVIDEL
+772 ILPSNCVIDEL

-792 VLCFKKEDILGD
+792 VLCFIKKDIIDD

-816 NNIFNALKANSNNN
+816 NNTFNVLKSNSNDDN
-830 KQYSILSE
+830 KQYSILSA
-838 IRPFIEQ
+838 ILPFIEQ
-845 LSYLDCR
+845 LSYLDCS

-866 KRAKIEKANDLDD
+866 KQAKIEKTNDYLDD

-891 SLFFVSKKMT
+891 SLIFVSKNMT

-922 SSYNKITELLGLM
+922 SIYNKITELLVLM
-935 FDIYSCSN
+935 FDIYCCRN
-943 TRAVD
+943 TKAVD

-972 IDQITLGGLITCMPS
+972 ITLGGLITCMPS

-999 SPDTIRYGLDRYIY
+999 SLDTIRYGLDRYIY

-1019 TTSNLSFDE
+1019 TTSNISFDE
-1028 LAKCKNFV
+1028 LANCKNFV
-1036 DYMSE
+1036 EFMSE

-1058 TEEKQIELRDLF
+1058 TEKKQIELRDLF

-1079 KVNISDSLK
+1079 KINISDSLK

-1302 PFDECTFELAER
+1302 PFNKCTFELADR
-1314 TSDLASIYWEKV
+1314 TPDLASIYWEKV
-1326 PLLNYYENWK
+1326 PLLNYYENWE

-1355 ELCCA
+1355 ELCCTCM
-1360 SVFFLIRTTD
+1360 SFLVRTNN

-1376 ECVLEIVDTINKIN
+1376 ECVLETVDTINKIN

-1420 PIVQNT
+1420 LIVQNT
-1426 EYNNSVKYQN
+1426 EDNNSVKYQN
-1436 KLKRKEK
+1436 KLKCKEK

-1448 QKDKLLLTKFV
+1448 QKDRVLLTKFV

-1521 CKNYLHDHCIL
+1521 CKNYLHDHYIL

-1542 NSVISVGDL
+1542 NCVISVGNL
-1551 EKDFPVYKFDRAA
+1551 EKDFPVYMFDPDA
-1564 VICLEST
+1564 VIYLKST

-1609 KNEDLIYIT
+1609 KIDDLINIT
-1618 RNYVAKTL
+1618 KNNVAKTL
-1626 AHTPKEKNNL
+1626 AHTPKENNNL
-1636 MPYKEVCL
+1636 MPYKEVYL

-1680 RSLAAEY
+1680 RNLATEY
-1687 KKIRI
+1687 KKIRN
-1692 SINKDEMPL
+1692 SINKNEMPL

-1712 YKFDSRHDNEDYI
+1712 YKSDSKHDNEDHI

>member
-1 MSDNKEFGL
+1 MSENKEFGL

-16 TKKSNLNSSQ
+16 TKKTNLNSSQ
-26 LASILHC
+26 LASILKC

-48 SKSFANRI
+48 SKAFAKRI

-86 ISGENLN
+86 ISDDNFN
-93 LEEDEDADTQSSQ
+93 MDKDSDTQSFQ
-106 DKDYIDSSRAPSDE
+106 DKDCIDSSRDPSDE
-120 KFSLSNNTPES
+120 KFSLSYNTPAS
-131 SNITTVQDQG
+131 SKITTIQDQG
-141 LPYFAKF
+141 IPFFAKF
-148 TKEKIECYVDNNQ
+148 TKEKIESYVDNNQ

-178 TASNEYLEK
+178 TTSNEYLDK
-187 FYLPYGDD
+187 FSLPYGDD
-195 ISLKGFDGIVSYNQN
+195 ISLKVFDGIVSYSRN
-210 HPYIPKGYSV
+210 HPYIPKGFSV
-220 WEIGTNKDP
+220 WEIGTNKDT
-229 KRKFD
+229 KSKFD

-242 KLSKFS
+242 KFSKSS

-263 RSISHENQEKWIRQ
+263 RTISYENQEKWIRQ
-277 KKKDGSEFKDIRII
+277 KKKEGSEFKDIRII

-312 QFSNVTDNDI
+312 QFSNITANDI
-322 LTKIQTSKLLYKEMS
+322 LTNIQTSKLMYKEMS
-337 FNNIANGEELLDNL
+337 FDNIANGEELLDNL
-351 FSLYKNDYYGLFS
+351 FSLYKNDYYGLFNS
-364 CFIRDGL
+364 FIRDGL
-371 GSNILNASSE
+371 SSNILNAASE
-381 SKSLTKA
+381 SKILTKA

-397 DSEDKNNS
+397 DSENTPQKTD
-405 ADDIVNGLEY
+405 AAVNAIEY
-415 QVKASLQDPDD
+415 HVKAPLHAPEDKDLQ
-426 KELEKDTDFD
+426 KGSDFD
-436 GYQQSRYTN
+436 VYQKSRYTN

-454 DYALLAKLILALK
+454 DYALLVKLILALK
-467 VLSILIVDEEIIDD
+467 VKSILIVDEEIIDD
-481 RIKELCKENKN
+481 KIKDLCRENKN
-492 VRIITI
+492 VRIISI

-510 KESSSIAERSEIF
+510 KESSSIADRSEIF

-536 ILNPLPW
+536 TLNPLPW

-557 NYLSNKSDEEKDS
+557 NYLPNKSDEEKGS

-585 LNPNSCRH
+585 LTPNSCRH
-593 LALLSEGSICNMKNI
+593 LALLSEGSISNIKNI

-656 KSLYSKKTED
+656 KSLYTKKTED
-666 IKQMLAKIVHLKLS
+666 IEQMLAKIIHLKLS
-680 QSIACFYKG
+680 QNIACFYKEFH
-689 IYKLTS
+689 KLTS

-702 INDEPTINKEDI
+702 IYDGTTIHKEDI

-748 FAYYSAFLSVLKLQ
+748 FTYYSTFLNVLKIQ
-762 KETESTNRRR
+762 KKAESTDRRR
-772 SLPSNCVIDEL
+772 SLPSYYVIDEL

-816 NNIFNALKANSNNN
+816 NNIFNALKANSNDN
-830 KQYSILSE
+830 KQYSILST

-852 NYLNIVDDLILSYC
+852 NYFDIVDDLILSYC
-866 KRAKIEKANDLDD
+866 KQAKIEKTNDYLDD

-885 SDDLLY
+885 SNDLLY
-891 SLFFVSKKMT
+891 SLIFVSKNMM

-915 TMQSSDS
+915 TMQSSDK

-935 FDIYSCSN
+935 YDIYSCSN
-943 TRAVD
+943 TKAVD
-948 SRERILKEL
+948 SREKILKEL
-957 SSKYPGPCKNLVIKQ
+957 SLKYPEQCKNLVIKQ
-972 IDQITLGGLITCMPS
+972 INQITLGGIITCMPS

-999 SPDTIRYGLDRYIY
+999 SPATIRYGIDRYIY
-1013 LYLSLI
+1013 LYLTLI
-1019 TTSNLSFDE
+1019 TTSNLSFEE
-1028 LAKCKNFV
+1028 LSNCKNLVEF
-1036 DYMSE
+1036 MSE
-1041 EQLQQLE
+1041 EQLQKLE

-1053 YSKNS
+1053 YSKDS

-1079 KVNISDSLK
+1079 KVNISERLK
-1088 EFFKKVRTI
+1088 DFFKKVRTI

-1103 LLKDKWKVEAIASDL
+1103 LLKDKWKVEAIAYDL
-1118 IIDESSIPVEV
+1118 IIDKSSIPVEV
-1129 ITKFKNEDKLKDYIH
+1129 LTKFQDEDKLKDYIN
-1144 KERSAFIYNTFKKLG
+1144 KERSDFIYKTFKKLG

-1173 YDIGYSLVKDH
+1173 YDIGCILVKEH
-1184 ELSLNERLN
+1184 ELSVNDRLN

-1211 IKELDTEVNQ
+1211 IKELDTEVKQGNR
-1221 EHSDSN
+1221 DGN

-1235 SKRDSLTQSNF
+1235 SKRDSLTQSYF

-1276 LNRAYG
+1276 LRRAYSY
-1282 DYVKKNNLSIS
+1282 YVKKNNLSIS
-1293 EEVNILINF
+1293 EEVSILINL
-1302 PFDECTFELAER
+1302 PFDERTFELAER
-1314 TSDLASIYWEKV
+1314 TRDLAAEYWDKV
-1326 PLLNYYENWK
+1326 PLLNYYNKWE

-1360 SVFFLIRTTD
+1360 CMFFLVRTTD

-1376 ECVLEIVDTINKIN
+1376 ECVIEIVNAINTIN

-1399 LLKSDEQDLNIRKN
+1399 LLKSDEQDKTVENN
-1413 DEIENRQ
+1413 DGFQNRQ
-1420 PIVQNT
+1420 LIVQNT
-1426 EYNNSVKYQN
+1426 EDNNSVKYQN
-1436 KLKRKEK
+1436 NLKRKEK

-1448 QKDKLLLTKFV
+1448 QKDKVLLTKFV

-1489 SHLRNAREEQ
+1489 SQLRHAREEQ

-1542 NSVISVGDL
+1542 NCVISVDNL
-1551 EKDFPVYKFDRAA
+1551 EKDFPVYKFDPDA

-1586 AQIPDHNL
+1586 AQILDHNM
-1594 ISRWINQVIEISRNS
+1594 ISRWINQVIEIAINS
-1609 KNEDLIYIT
+1609 KIDDLINIT
-1618 RNYVAKTL
+1618 KNNVAKTL
-1626 AHTPKEKNNL
+1626 AHAPKENNNL
-1636 MPYKEVCL
+1636 LPYKEVCL
-1644 ALEDVED
+1644 ALEVLED
-1651 YDFLRYFYIAFF
+1651 YDFLHLFYIAFF

-1680 RSLAAEY
+1680 RNLAAEY
-1687 KKIRI
+1687 KKIRN
-1692 SINKDEMPL
+1692 SIDKDKMPI
-1701 TYNLVSMLENG
+1701 TYNLVTMLEKG
-1712 YKFDSRHDNEDYI
+1712 YQSDSRHDNEDYI
-1725 FRTYFE
+1725 FRTYFQR
-1731 T
+1731 

>member
-1 MSDNKEFGL
+1 MPENKDFGL

-16 TKKSNLNSSQ
+16 TKKTNLNVSQ
-26 LASILHC
+26 VASILKC

-39 DLFKGKRSL
+39 DLFNGKRQL
-48 SKSFANRI
+48 SKAFAKRI
-56 ETAFSSNS
+56 EEAFSSNS
-64 LSSEYSIKADDL
+64 HSSSYSIKADDL
-76 LKKQAALIYK
+76 LKKQAALIYG
-86 ISGENLN
+86 ISGDKLN
-93 LEEDEDADTQSSQ
+93 TDEDTNTRSSLNEVNSE
-106 DKDYIDSSRAPSDE
+106 SSRVPSEE
-120 KFSLSNNTPES
+120 KNTFANNTS
-131 SNITTVQDQG
+131 SIHDQG
-141 LPYFAKF
+141 IPFFAKI
-148 TKEKIECYVDNNQ
+148 TKQKIESYVDNNLHR
-161 QECRGLIPE
+161 CSGLIPE
-170 LVYTLIAT
+170 FVYTLIAT
-178 TASNEYLEK
+178 TASKDYLEK

-195 ISLKGFDGIVSYNQN
+195 VSLKGFDGIVSYSQN
-210 HPYIPKGYSV
+210 HPYIPKGLSV

-242 KLSKFS
+242 KLSKLS
-248 PSTDIHDVTYVAVFP
+248 QDVDIHDVTYVAVFP
-263 RSISHENQEKWIRQ
+263 RTISYQNQENWIRQ
-277 KKKDGSEFKDIRII
+277 KKKEGSEFKDIRII

-301 QSASAQLHFSK
+301 QSVSAQLHFSK
-312 QFSNVTDNDI
+312 QFSNFEEDDL
-322 LTKIQTSKLLYKEMS
+322 LTNIETSQFMYKEMS
-337 FNNIANGEELLDNL
+337 FDSIEHGEELLDDL
-351 FSLYKNDYYGLFS
+351 FSLYKNDYYDLFKS
-364 CFIRDGL
+364 FIRTGLDG
-371 GSNILNASSE
+371 NILKAASE
-381 SKSLTKA
+381 SKILTKA
-388 FICYLAKVY
+388 FICYLAKIY
-397 DSEDKNNS
+397 DSEDKNIKSDNT
-405 ADDIVNGLEY
+405 VNAIEY
-415 QVKASLQDPDD
+415 QVNAALQYSED
-426 KELEKDTDFD
+426 KKQAKDTEFY
-436 GYQQSRYTN
+436 GYGKSKYTN

-454 DYALLAKLILALK
+454 DYKLLTKLISSLTEK
-467 VLSILIVDEEIIDD
+467 SILIVDEEIIDFKIRD
-481 RIKELCKENKN
+481 RCRENKN
-492 VRIITI
+492 VKIITI

-510 KESSSIAERSEIF
+510 KESSSIAERSEII
-523 LNTNSVPPFKEEI
+523 LNANSLPSFKEEI

-543 YKLENTLNEFTQKT
+543 YKLENTLNEFTQKK
-557 NYLSNKSDEEKDS
+557 NYLSNKSCEEIGS
-570 TQNKIQEQNKNAEAI
+570 TQNKNADAI
-585 LNPNSCRH
+585 FNPNSCRH
-593 LALLSEGSICNMKNI
+593 LALLSESSISNLRNI

-618 RRQFIQNL
+618 RRHFIQNL
-626 VEQNEDLSFLFC
+626 IEQNEDLSFLFC

-666 IKQMLAKIVHLKLS
+666 IEQMLTKIIHLKLS

-728 KITSETGIFFERN
+728 KITSQTGIFFERN

-762 KETESTNRRR
+762 NKTESTDCIR
-772 SLPSNCVIDEL
+772 SLPSNYIIDEL
-783 TQLIIRLLD
+783 AQLIIRLLD
-792 VLCFKKEDILGD
+792 ILCFIKKDYLGD
-804 DYPYY
+804 DYPYN

-816 NNIFNALKANSNNN
+816 NNTFNVLKSNSNDDN
-830 KQYSILSE
+830 KQYSILSA
-838 IRPFIEQ
+838 ILPFIEQ
-845 LSYLDCR
+845 LSYLDCS

-866 KRAKIEKANDLDD
+866 KQAKIEKTNDYLDD
-879 YCNPYL
+879 YFNPYL

-891 SLFFVSKKMT
+891 SLIFVSKNMT

-915 TMQSSDS
+915 TMQGSDS

-999 SPDTIRYGLDRYIY
+999 SPDSMRYGLDRYIY
-1013 LYLSLI
+1013 LYLYLI

-1302 PFDECTFELAER
+1302 PFNKCTFEQADR
-1314 TSDLASIYWEKV
+1314 TPNLASIYWEKV

-1360 SVFFLIRTTD
+1360 CMSFLVRTND
-1370 YKDFSL
+1370 YKNFSL
-1376 ECVLEIVDTINKIN
+1376 ECVLETVDTINKIN

-1420 PIVQNT
+1420 LIVQNT
-1426 EYNNSVKYQN
+1426 EDNNSVKYQN
-1436 KLKRKEK
+1436 KLKCKKK

-1448 QKDKLLLTKFV
+1448 QKDRVLLTKFV

-1512 NPQKYFEIF
+1512 NPQKYFEMF

-1532 LKKDKLFTNE
+1532 LKKDKLFTKE
-1542 NSVISVGDL
+1542 NSVISAGDL

-1609 KNEDLIYIT
+1609 KNEDLISIT

-1626 AHTPKEKNNL
+1626 AHTPKGNNNL
-1636 MPYKEVCL
+1636 MPYKEVYL
-1644 ALEDVED
+1644 ALEDLED
-1651 YDFLRYFYIAFF
+1651 YDFLHFFYIAFF
-1663 NSYSLANI
+1663 NSNSLANI

-1680 RSLAAEY
+1680 RNLAAEY
-1687 KKIRI
+1687 KKIRN

-1712 YKFDSRHDNEDYI
+1712 YKSDSRHDNEDYI

>member
-1 MSDNKEFGL
+1 MSDNKDFGL

-16 TKKSNLNSSQ
+16 TKKTNLNVSQ
-26 LASILHC
+26 VASILKC

-39 DLFKGKRSL
+39 DLFNGKRQL
-48 SKSFANRI
+48 SKAFAKRI
-56 ETAFSSNS
+56 EEAFSSNS
-64 LSSEYSIKADDL
+64 LSSSYSIKADSL
-76 LKKQAALIYK
+76 LKKQAALIYG
-86 ISGENLN
+86 IS
-93 LEEDEDADTQSSQ
+93 EDHSSLKDATNTSSSLGRNNRERSSEASD
-106 DKDYIDSSRAPSDE
+106 DKYT
-120 KFSLSNNTPES
+120 LSNNTS
-131 SNITTVQDQG
+131 SIQDQG
-141 LPYFAKF
+141 IPFFVKI
-148 TKEKIECYVDNNQ
+148 TREKIESYVDNNH

-170 LVYTLIAT
+170 FVYTLIAT
-178 TASNEYLEK
+178 TASNDYLEK

-210 HPYIPKGYSV
+210 HPYIPKGLSV

-242 KLSKFS
+242 KLSKLS
-248 PSTDIHDVTYVAVFP
+248 QDVDIHDVTYVAVFP
-263 RSISHENQEKWIRQ
+263 RTISYQNKENWIRQ
-277 KKKDGSEFKDIRII
+277 KKKEGSEFKDIRII

-301 QSASAQLHFSK
+301 QSVSAQLHFSK
-312 QFSNVTDNDI
+312 QFSNFEEDDL
-322 LTKIQTSKLLYKEMS
+322 LTNIETSQFMYKEMS
-337 FNNIANGEELLDNL
+337 FDSIEHGEELLDDL
-351 FSLYKNDYYGLFS
+351 FSLYKNDYYDLFKS
-364 CFIRDGL
+364 FIRTGLDG
-371 GSNILNASSE
+371 NILKAASE
-381 SKSLTKA
+381 SKILTKA
-388 FICYLAKVY
+388 FICYLAKIY
-397 DSEDKNNS
+397 DSEDKNIKSDNT
-405 ADDIVNGLEY
+405 VNAIEY
-415 QVKASLQDPDD
+415 QVNAALQYSED
-426 KELEKDTDFD
+426 KKQDKDTEFY
-436 GYQQSRYTN
+436 GYGKSKYTN

-454 DYALLAKLILALK
+454 DYKLLTKLISSLTEK
-467 VLSILIVDEEIIDD
+467 SILIVDEEIIDFKIRD
-481 RIKELCKENKN
+481 RCRENKN
-492 VRIITI
+492 VKIITI

-510 KESSSIAERSEIF
+510 KENSSIAERSEII
-523 LNTNSVPPFKEEI
+523 LNANSLPSFKEEI

-543 YKLENTLNEFTQKT
+543 YKLENKLNEFTQKT
-557 NYLSNKSDEEKDS
+557 NYLSNKSCEEIGS
-570 TQNKIQEQNKNAEAI
+570 TQNKNADAI
-585 LNPNSCRH
+585 FNPNSCRH
-593 LALLSEGSICNMKNI
+593 LALLSEGSISNLRNI

-618 RRQFIQNL
+618 RRHFIQNL
-626 VEQNEDLSFLFC
+626 IEQNEELSFLFC

-656 KSLYSKKTED
+656 KSLYTKKTED
-666 IKQMLAKIVHLKLS
+666 IEQMLTKIVHLKLYKN
-680 QSIACFYKG
+680 IACFYKE

-702 INDEPTINKEDI
+702 IYDVTTIKKEDI

-762 KETESTNRRR
+762 KETESTERRR
-772 SLPSNCVIDEL
+772 ILPSNCVIDEL

-792 VLCFKKEDILGD
+792 VLCFIKKDIIDD

-816 NNIFNALKANSNNN
+816 NNTFNVLKSNSNDDN
-830 KQYSILSE
+830 KQYSILSA
-838 IRPFIEQ
+838 ILPFIEQ
-845 LSYLDCR
+845 LSYLDCS

-866 KRAKIEKANDLDD
+866 KQAKIEKTNDYLDD
-879 YCNPYL
+879 YFNPYL

-891 SLFFVSKKMT
+891 SLIFVSKNMT

-915 TMQSSDS
+915 TMQSSDCS
-922 SSYNKITELLGLM
+922 IYNKITELLVLM
-935 FDIYSCSN
+935 FDIYCCRN
-943 TRAVD
+943 TKAVD

-972 IDQITLGGLITCMPS
+972 IKQITLGGLITCMSS

-1129 ITKFKNEDKLKDYIH
+1129 ITKFKNEDKLIDYIH

-1314 TSDLASIYWEKV
+1314 TRDLAAEYWDKV
-1326 PLLNYYENWK
+1326 PLLNYYNKWK

-1343 IQSCLKKADRLI
+1343 IQSRLKKADRLI

-1360 SVFFLIRTTD
+1360 CMSFLVRTND

-1376 ECVLEIVDTINKIN
+1376 ECVLETVDTINKIN

-1420 PIVQNT
+1420 LIVQNT
-1426 EYNNSVKYQN
+1426 EDNNSVKYQN

-1459 AKVLKESSLSFENK
+1459 TKVLKESSLSFENK

-1482 YLMYDNF
+1482 YLMYDNL

-1499 LICIRELNLYFSA
+1499 LICIRELNLFFSA

-1532 LKKDKLFTNE
+1532 LKKDKLFTNK

-1609 KNEDLIYIT
+1609 KIDDLINIT
-1618 RNYVAKTL
+1618 KNNVAKTL
-1626 AHTPKEKNNL
+1626 AHTPKENNNL
-1636 MPYKEVCL
+1636 MPYKEVYL

-1680 RSLAAEY
+1680 RNLATEY
-1687 KKIRI
+1687 KKIRN
-1692 SINKDEMPL
+1692 SINKEEMPL

-1712 YKFDSRHDNEDYI
+1712 YKSDSKHDNEDYI

>member
-1 MSDNKEFGL
+1 MSDNKDFGL

-16 TKKSNLNSSQ
+16 TKKTNLNVSQ
-26 LASILHC
+26 VASILKC

-39 DLFKGKRSL
+39 DLFNGKRQL
-48 SKSFANRI
+48 SKAFAKRI
-56 ETAFSSNS
+56 EEAFSSNS
-64 LSSEYSIKADDL
+64 LSSSYSIKADDL
-76 LKKQAALIYK
+76 LKKQAALIYG
-86 ISGENLN
+86 ISGDKQNM
-93 LEEDEDADTQSSQ
+93 DEDTNTRSSL
-106 DKDYIDSSRAPSDE
+106 DEVNSESSRVPSEE
-120 KFSLSNNTPES
+120 KNTFTKNTS
-131 SNITTVQDQG
+131 SIQDQG
-141 LPYFAKF
+141 IPFFAKI
-148 TKEKIECYVDNNQ
+148 TKQKIESYVDNNE

-178 TASNEYLEK
+178 TTSNEYLEK

-195 ISLKGFDGIVSYNQN
+195 ISLKGFDGIVSYSQN
-210 HPYIPKGYSV
+210 HPYIPKGFSV

-234 EDFSKAKE
+234 EDFYKAKE
-242 KLSKFS
+242 KLSKSS
-248 PSTDIHDVTYVAVFP
+248 PSTDVHDVTYVAVFP
-263 RSISHENQEKWIRQ
+263 RTISYENQEKWIRQ

-301 QSASAQLHFSK
+301 QSVSAQLHFSK
-312 QFSNVTDNDI
+312 QFSNFEEDDL
-322 LTKIQTSKLLYKEMS
+322 LTNIETSQFMYKEMS
-337 FNNIANGEELLDNL
+337 FDSIEHGEELLDDL
-351 FSLYKNDYYGLFS
+351 FSLYKNDYYDLFKS
-364 CFIRDGL
+364 FIRTGLDG
-371 GSNILNASSE
+371 NILKAASE
-381 SKSLTKA
+381 SKILTKA
-388 FICYLAKVY
+388 FICYLAKIY
-397 DSEDKNNS
+397 DSEDKNIKSDNT
-405 ADDIVNGLEY
+405 VNAIEY
-415 QVKASLQDPDD
+415 QVNAALQYSED
-426 KELEKDTDFD
+426 KKQAKDTEFY
-436 GYQQSRYTN
+436 GYGKSKYTN

-454 DYALLAKLILALK
+454 DYKLLTKLISSLTEK
-467 VLSILIVDEEIIDD
+467 SILIVDEEIIDFKIRD
-481 RIKELCKENKN
+481 RCRENKN
-492 VRIITI
+492 VKIITI

-510 KESSSIAERSEIF
+510 KENSSIAERSEII
-523 LNTNSVPPFKEEI
+523 LNANSLPSFKEEI

-543 YKLENTLNEFTQKT
+543 YKLENKLNEFTQKT
-557 NYLSNKSDEEKDS
+557 NYLSNKSCEAIGS
-570 TQNKIQEQNKNAEAI
+570 TQNKNADAI
-585 LNPNSCRH
+585 FNPNSCRH
-593 LALLSEGSICNMKNI
+593 LALLSEGSISNLRNI

-618 RRQFIQNL
+618 RRHFIQNL
-626 VEQNEDLSFLFC
+626 IEQNEDLSFLFC

-816 NNIFNALKANSNNN
+816 NNTFNALKANSNDDN
-830 KQYSILSE
+830 KQHSILKA
-838 IRPFIEQ
+838 ILPFIEQ
-845 LSYLDCR
+845 LSYLDSS

-866 KRAKIEKANDLDD
+866 KQAKIEKTNDYLDD
-879 YCNPYL
+879 YFNPYL

-891 SLFFVSKKMT
+891 SLIFVSKNMT
-901 NLKQVTELLIQLDE
+901 NLKQVTELLIKLGE

-922 SSYNKITELLGLM
+922 SIYNKITELLVLM
-935 FDIYSCSN
+935 FDIYCCRN
-943 TRAVD
+943 TKAVD

-972 IDQITLGGLITCMPS
+972 IKQITLGGLITCMPS

-999 SPDTIRYGLDRYIY
+999 SLDTIRYGLDRYIY

-1019 TTSNLSFDE
+1019 TTSNISFDE
-1028 LAKCKNFV
+1028 LANCKNFV
-1036 DYMSE
+1036 EFMSE
-1041 EQLQQLE
+1041 EQLQNLE

-1058 TEEKQIELRDLF
+1058 TEKKQIELRDLF

-1079 KVNISDSLK
+1079 KINISDSLK

-1246 QNQKVSQLDKYLTDC
+1246 QNQKVSQLNKYLTDC

-1282 DYVKKNNLSIS
+1282 DYVKKNKLSIS

-1314 TSDLASIYWEKV
+1314 TRDLSAEYWDKV
-1326 PLLNYYENWK
+1326 PLLNYYKNLE
-1336 NKEIFEK
+1336 NKETFEK

-1360 SVFFLIRTTD
+1360 SVFFLVKTND

-1390 LYKFQNKID
+1390 LSKFQNKID
-1399 LLKSDEQDLNIRKN
+1399 LLKSNEQDLNIRKN

-1420 PIVQNT
+1420 IIVQNT
-1426 EYNNSVKYQN
+1426 EDNNSVKYQN

-1459 AKVLKESSLSFENK
+1459 TKVLKESSLSFENK

-1482 YLMYDNF
+1482 YLMYDNL

-1499 LICIRELNLYFSA
+1499 LICIRELNLFFSA

-1542 NSVISVGDL
+1542 NCVISVGDL

-1594 ISRWINQVIEISRNS
+1594 ISRWINQVIEIARNS

-1626 AHTPKEKNNL
+1626 AHTPKENNNL
-1636 MPYKEVCL
+1636 MPYKEVYL

-1680 RSLAAEY
+1680 RSLATEY
-1687 KKIRI
+1687 KKIRN

-1725 FRTYFE
+1725 FRTYF
-1731 T
+1731 

>member
-1 MSDNKEFGL
+1 MSENKEFGL

-16 TKKSNLNSSQ
+16 TKKTNLNSSQ
-26 LASILHC
+26 LASILNC

-48 SKSFANRI
+48 SKAFAKRI
-56 ETAFSSNS
+56 ETAFSSNF
-64 LSSEYSIKADDL
+64 LSPNISIKADDL

-86 ISGENLN
+86 ISGETLN
-93 LEEDEDADTQSSQ
+93 LDEDEDTQSSQ
-106 DKDYIDSSRAPSDE
+106 DKDYIDSSRDPSDE
-120 KFSLSNNTPES
+120 KFPFSKNTPES
-131 SNITTVQDQG
+131 SKITTIQDQAI
-141 LPYFAKF
+141 PFFAKF
-148 TKEKIECYVDNNQ
+148 TKEKIESYVDNNEQ
-161 QECRGLIPE
+161 KCRGLIPE

-178 TASNEYLEK
+178 TTRQDYLEK

-195 ISLKGFDGIVSYNQN
+195 ISLKGFDGIVSYSQN
-210 HPYIPKGYSV
+210 HPYIPKGLSV

-242 KLSKFS
+242 KLSKLS
-248 PSTDIHDVTYVAVFP
+248 QDVDIHDVTYVAVFP
-263 RSISHENQEKWIRQ
+263 RTISYQNQENWIRQ
-277 KKKDGSEFKDIRII
+277 KKKEGSEFKDIRII

-301 QSASAQLHFSK
+301 QSVSAQLHFSK
-312 QFSNVTDNDI
+312 QFSNFEEDDL
-322 LTKIQTSKLLYKEMS
+322 LTNIETSQFMYKEMC
-337 FNNIANGEELLDNL
+337 FDRIEHGEELLNDL
-351 FSLYKNDYYGLFS
+351 FSLYQNDYYDLFKS
-364 CFIRDGL
+364 FIRTGLDG
-371 GSNILNASSE
+371 NILKAASE
-381 SKSLTKA
+381 SKILTKA

-397 DSEDKNNS
+397 DYEDKNNS
-405 ADDIVNGLEY
+405 TDGTVSGIEY
-415 QVKASLQDPDD
+415 QVKATFQDND
-426 KELEKDTDFD
+426 EENHHKDTDFD
-436 GYQQSRYTN
+436 EYQKSRYTN

-523 LNTNSVPPFKEEI
+523 LNTNSVPSFKEEI
-536 ILNPLPW
+536 ILNPLTW
-543 YKLENTLNEFTQKT
+543 YKIENTLNEFTQKT
-557 NYLSNKSDEEKDS
+557 NYLSKKSYEEKGS
-570 TQNKIQEQNKNAEAI
+570 TQNKTQEQNKNADAI
-585 LNPNSCRH
+585 FNPNSCRH
-593 LALLSEGSICNMKNI
+593 LALLSEGSISNLRNI

-618 RRQFIQNL
+618 RRHFNQNL
-626 VEQNEDLSFLFC
+626 IEQNEDLSFLFC
-638 FCLIG
+638 FCQIG

-666 IKQMLAKIVHLKLS
+666 IEQMLTKIIHLKLS

-772 SLPSNCVIDEL
+772 SLHSNCVIDEL

-830 KQYSILSE
+830 KQYSILSA

-866 KRAKIEKANDLDD
+866 KRAKIEKANDLYD

-957 SSKYPGPCKNLVIKQ
+957 SSKYPGPCKNLVIEQ
-972 IDQITLGGLITCMPS
+972 IKQITLGGLITCMPS

-1036 DYMSE
+1036 EFMSE
-1041 EQLQQLE
+1041 EQLQKLE

-1053 YSKNS
+1053 YSKDS

-1079 KVNISDSLK
+1079 KVNISERQK

-1118 IIDESSIPVEV
+1118 IIDESIIPVEV
-1129 ITKFKNEDKLKDYIH
+1129 ITKFKNKDKLKDYIH
-1144 KERSAFIYNTFKKLG
+1144 KERSDFIYKTFKKLRG
-1159 GDGLKWIFKNCKNT
+1159 EGLKWIFKNCKNT

-1184 ELSLNERLN
+1184 ELSLNDRLY

-1200 EIYITNKELNS
+1200 EIYLTNKELNS
-1211 IKELDTEVNQ
+1211 IKELDTEVKQ

-1227 LLSKILLN
+1227 LLSKILLS

-1261 RTCIWSMSSIDKGFN
+1261 RSCIWSMSSIDKGFN
-1276 LNRAYG
+1276 LKRAYG

-1314 TSDLASIYWEKV
+1314 TRDLAAEYWDKV
-1326 PLLNYYENWK
+1326 PLLNYYKNLE
-1336 NKEIFEK
+1336 NKETFEK

-1360 SVFFLIRTTD
+1360 CMSFLVRTND
-1370 YKDFSL
+1370 YKEFSL
-1376 ECVLEIVDTINKIN
+1376 ECVLETVDTINKIN

-1420 PIVQNT
+1420 LIVQNT
-1426 EYNNSVKYQN
+1426 EDNNSVKYQN
-1436 KLKRKEK
+1436 KLKCKEK

-1448 QKDKLLLTKFV
+1448 QKDRVLLTKFV

-1482 YLMYDNF
+1482 YLRYDNF
-1489 SHLRNAREEQ
+1489 SHLLNASEEQ

-1521 CKNYLHDHCIL
+1521 CKNYQHNHCIL

-1542 NSVISVGDL
+1542 NCVISVGNL
-1551 EKDFPVYKFDRAA
+1551 EKDFPVYKFDPDT

-1609 KNEDLIYIT
+1609 KIDDLINIT
-1618 RNYVAKTL
+1618 KNNVAKTL
-1626 AHTPKEKNNL
+1626 ALTPKENNNL

-1644 ALEDVED
+1644 VLEDVED

-1680 RSLAAEY
+1680 RNLAAEY

>member
-1 MSDNKEFGL
+1 MTSKEEFGL

-16 TKKSNLNSSQ
+16 TKKTNLNSSQ
-26 LASILHC
+26 LASILNC

-48 SKSFANRI
+48 SKAFAKRI

-64 LSSEYSIKADDL
+64 LSPNISIKADDL

-93 LEEDEDADTQSSQ
+93 LDEDTQSSQ
-106 DKDYIDSSRAPSDE
+106 DKDYIDSSRDPSDE
-120 KFSLSNNTPES
+120 KFPFSKNTPES
-131 SNITTVQDQG
+131 SKITTIQDQAI
-141 LPYFAKF
+141 PFFAKF
-148 TKEKIECYVDNNQ
+148 TKEKIESYVDNNEQ
-161 QECRGLIPE
+161 KCRGLIPE

-178 TASNEYLEK
+178 TTRQDYLEK

-195 ISLKGFDGIVSYNQN
+195 ISLKGFDGIVSYSQN
-210 HPYIPKGYSV
+210 HPYIPKGLSV

-242 KLSKFS
+242 KLSKLS
-248 PSTDIHDVTYVAVFP
+248 QDVDIHDVTYVAVFP
-263 RSISHENQEKWIRQ
+263 RTISYQNQENWIRQ
-277 KKKDGSEFKDIRII
+277 KKKEGSEFKDIRII

-301 QSASAQLHFSK
+301 QSVSAQLHFSK

-322 LTKIQTSKLLYKEMS
+322 LTNIQTSKLMYREMN
-337 FNNIANGEELLDNL
+337 FNNIANGEELLNDL
-351 FSLYKNDYYGLFS
+351 FSLYQNDYYGLFNS
-364 CFIRDGL
+364 FIRGVL
-371 GSNILNASSE
+371 GSNILNAASG
-381 SKSLTKA
+381 SKILTKA

-397 DSEDKNNS
+397 DYEDKNNS
-405 ADDIVNGLEY
+405 TDGTVSGIEY
-415 QVKASLQDPDD
+415 QVKATLQDND
-426 KELEKDTDFD
+426 EENHHKDTDFD
-436 GYQQSRYTN
+436 EYQKSRYTN

-510 KESSSIAERSEIF
+510 KENSSIAERSEII
-523 LNTNSVPPFKEEI
+523 LNANSLPSFKEEI
-536 ILNPLPW
+536 ILNPLTW
-543 YKLENTLNEFTQKT
+543 YKIENTLNEFTQKT
-557 NYLSNKSDEEKDS
+557 NYLSNKSYEEKGS
-570 TQNKIQEQNKNAEAI
+570 TQNKTQEQNKNADAI
-585 LNPNSCRH
+585 FNPNSCRH
-593 LALLSEGSICNMKNI
+593 LALLSEGSISNLRNI

-618 RRQFIQNL
+618 RRHFNQNL
-626 VEQNEDLSFLFC
+626 IEQNEDLSFLFC
-638 FCLIG
+638 FCQIG

-666 IKQMLAKIVHLKLS
+666 IEQMLTKIIHLKLS

-748 FAYYSAFLSVLKLQ
+748 FVYYSAFLSVLKLQ

-772 SLPSNCVIDEL
+772 SLHSNCVIDEL
-783 TQLIIRLLD
+783 TQLINRLLD

-830 KQYSILSE
+830 KQYSILSA

-866 KRAKIEKANDLDD
+866 KRAKIEKANDLYD

-972 IDQITLGGLITCMPS
+972 IKQITLGGLITCMPS

-999 SPDTIRYGLDRYIY
+999 SLDTIRYGLDRYIY

-1019 TTSNLSFDE
+1019 TTSNISFDE
-1028 LAKCKNFV
+1028 LANCKNFV
-1036 DYMSE
+1036 EFMSE
-1041 EQLQQLE
+1041 EQLQNLE

-1058 TEEKQIELRDLF
+1058 TEKKQIELRDLF

-1079 KVNISDSLK
+1079 KINISDSLK

-1221 EHSDSN
+1221 EHSGSN

-1302 PFDECTFELAER
+1302 PFNKCTFELADR
-1314 TSDLASIYWEKV
+1314 TPDLASIYWEKV
-1326 PLLNYYENWK
+1326 PLLNYYENWE

-1360 SVFFLIRTTD
+1360 CMSFLVRTND

-1376 ECVLEIVDTINKIN
+1376 ECVLETVDTINKIN

-1420 PIVQNT
+1420 LIVQNT
-1426 EYNNSVKYQN
+1426 EDNNSVKYQN
-1436 KLKRKEK
+1436 KLKCKEK

-1448 QKDKLLLTKFV
+1448 QKDRVLLTKFV

-1521 CKNYLHDHCIL
+1521 CKNYLHDHYIL

-1542 NSVISVGDL
+1542 NCVISVGNL
-1551 EKDFPVYKFDRAA
+1551 EKDFPVYKFDPDA
-1564 VICLEST
+1564 VIYLKST

-1586 AQIPDHNL
+1586 AQITDHNL
-1594 ISRWINQVIEISRNS
+1594 ISRWINQVIEIARNS
-1609 KNEDLIYIT
+1609 KNDGLIFIT
-1618 RNYVAKTL
+1618 REFVAKTL
-1626 AHTPKEKNNL
+1626 AGTPKEHNNL
-1636 MPYKEVCL
+1636 MPHKEVCL
-1644 ALEDVED
+1644 ALDDIDD
-1651 YDFLRYFYIAFF
+1651 YDFLHFFYSAFY
-1663 NSYSLANI
+1663 NSYSLMNI
-1671 YQCDDGERN
+1671 YQCDDGERKHN
-1680 RSLAAEY
+1680 LASQY
-1687 KKIRI
+1687 KKIRNN
-1692 SINKDEMPL
+1692 INKDEMP
-1701 TYNLVSMLENG
+1701 TAYRLVSMLEDG
-1712 YKFDSRHDNEDYI
+1712 YKSDSKRDNEDYI

>member
-1 MSDNKEFGL
+1 MSDNKDFGL

-16 TKKSNLNSSQ
+16 TKKTNLNVSQ
-26 LASILHC
+26 VASILKC

-39 DLFKGKRSL
+39 DLFNGKRQL
-48 SKSFANRI
+48 SKAFAKRI
-56 ETAFSSNS
+56 EEAFSSNS
-64 LSSEYSIKADDL
+64 LSSSYSIKADSL
-76 LKKQAALIYK
+76 LKKQAALIYG
-86 ISGENLN
+86 IS
-93 LEEDEDADTQSSQ
+93 EDHSSLKDATNTSSSLGRNNRERSSEASD
-106 DKDYIDSSRAPSDE
+106 DKYT
-120 KFSLSNNTPES
+120 LSNNTS
-131 SNITTVQDQG
+131 SIQDQG
-141 LPYFAKF
+141 IPFFVKI
-148 TKEKIECYVDNNQ
+148 TREKIESYVDNNH

-170 LVYTLIAT
+170 FVYTLIAT
-178 TASNEYLEK
+178 TASNDYLEK

-210 HPYIPKGYSV
+210 HPYIPKGLSV

-242 KLSKFS
+242 KLSKLS
-248 PSTDIHDVTYVAVFP
+248 QDVDIHDVTYVAVFP
-263 RSISHENQEKWIRQ
+263 RTISYQNKENWIRQ
-277 KKKDGSEFKDIRII
+277 KKKEGSEFKDIRII

-301 QSASAQLHFSK
+301 QSVSAQLHFSK
-312 QFSNVTDNDI
+312 QFSNFEEDDL
-322 LTKIQTSKLLYKEMS
+322 LTNIETSQFMYKEMS
-337 FNNIANGEELLDNL
+337 FDSIEHGEELLDDL
-351 FSLYKNDYYGLFS
+351 FSLYKNDYYDLFKS
-364 CFIRDGL
+364 FIRTGLDG
-371 GSNILNASSE
+371 NILKAASE
-381 SKSLTKA
+381 SKILTKA
-388 FICYLAKVY
+388 FICYLAKIY
-397 DSEDKNNS
+397 DSEDKNIKSDNT
-405 ADDIVNGLEY
+405 VNAIEY
-415 QVKASLQDPDD
+415 QVNAALQYSED
-426 KELEKDTDFD
+426 KKQAKDTEFY
-436 GYQQSRYTN
+436 GYGKSKYTN

-454 DYALLAKLILALK
+454 DYKLLTKLISSLTEK
-467 VLSILIVDEEIIDD
+467 SILIVDEEIIDFKIRD
-481 RIKELCKENKN
+481 RCRENKN
-492 VRIITI
+492 VKIITI

-510 KESSSIAERSEIF
+510 KENSSIAERSEII
-523 LNTNSVPPFKEEI
+523 LNANSLPSFKEEI

-543 YKLENTLNEFTQKT
+543 YKLENKLNEFTQKT
-557 NYLSNKSDEEKDS
+557 NYLSNKSCEEIGS
-570 TQNKIQEQNKNAEAI
+570 TQNKNADAI
-585 LNPNSCRH
+585 FNPNSCRH
-593 LALLSEGSICNMKNI
+593 LALLSEGSISNLRNI

-618 RRQFIQNL
+618 RRHFIQNL
-626 VEQNEDLSFLFC
+626 IEQNEDLSFLFC

-656 KSLYSKKTED
+656 KSLYPKKTED
-666 IKQMLAKIVHLKLS
+666 IEQMLTKIVHIKLYKN
-680 QSIACFYKG
+680 IACFYKE

-702 INDEPTINKEDI
+702 IYDVTTIKKEDI

-741 CITNQES
+741 CITNQEF

-762 KETESTNRRR
+762 KETESTERRR
-772 SLPSNCVIDEL
+772 ILPSNCVIDEL

-792 VLCFKKEDILGD
+792 VLCFIKKDIIDD

-816 NNIFNALKANSNNN
+816 NNTFNVLKSNSNDDN
-830 KQYSILSE
+830 KQYSILSV
-838 IRPFIEQ
+838 ILPFIEQ
-845 LSYLDCR
+845 LSYLDCS

-866 KRAKIEKANDLDD
+866 KQAKIEKTNDYLDD

-885 SDDLLY
+885 SDDMLY
-891 SLFFVSKKMT
+891 SLLFVSKNMM

-915 TMQSSDS
+915 TMQSSDR

-935 FDIYSCSN
+935 YDIYSCRN
-943 TRAVD
+943 TKAVD
-948 SRERILKEL
+948 SREKILKEL
-957 SSKYPGPCKNLVIKQ
+957 SLKYPEQCKNLVIKQ
-972 IDQITLGGLITCMPS
+972 INQITLGGIITCMPS
-987 FKWYDLNIKLSQ
+987 FNWYDLNIKLSQ
-999 SPDTIRYGLDRYIY
+999 SPDTIRYGIDRYIY

-1019 TTSNLSFDE
+1019 ATSNLSFEE
-1028 LAKCKNFV
+1028 LSNCKNFV
-1036 DYMSE
+1036 EFMSE
-1041 EQLQQLE
+1041 EQLQKLE

-1053 YSKNS
+1053 YSKDS

-1079 KVNISDSLK
+1079 KVNISESQK
-1088 EFFKKVRTI
+1088 ELFKKVRTI

-1118 IIDESSIPVEV
+1118 IIDESSIPIEV

-1144 KERSAFIYNTFKKLG
+1144 KERSDFIYKTFKKLG
-1159 GDGLKWIFKNCKNT
+1159 GEGLKWIFKNCKNT

-1184 ELSLNERLN
+1184 ELSLNDRLY

-1211 IKELDTEVNQ
+1211 IKELDTEVRQ

-1227 LLSKILLN
+1227 LLSKNLLN

-1246 QNQKVSQLDKYLTDC
+1246 QNPKVSKLYQYLTDC
-1261 RTCIWSMSSIDKGFN
+1261 RSCIWSMSSIDKGFN
-1276 LNRAYG
+1276 LKRAYG

-1314 TSDLASIYWEKV
+1314 TRDLAAEYWDKV
-1326 PLLNYYENWK
+1326 PLLNYYKNLE
-1336 NKEIFEK
+1336 NKETFEK

-1360 SVFFLIRTTD
+1360 CMSFLVRTND

-1376 ECVLEIVDTINKIN
+1376 ECVLETVDTINKIN

-1420 PIVQNT
+1420 LIVQNT
-1426 EYNNSVKYQN
+1426 EDNNSVKYQN
-1436 KLKRKEK
+1436 KLKCKEK

-1448 QKDKLLLTKFV
+1448 QKDRVLLTKFV

-1542 NSVISVGDL
+1542 NCVISVGNL
-1551 EKDFPVYKFDRAA
+1551 EKDFPVYKFDPDA
-1564 VICLEST
+1564 VIYLKST

-1609 KNEDLIYIT
+1609 KIDDLINIT
-1618 RNYVAKTL
+1618 KNNVAKTL
-1626 AHTPKEKNNL
+1626 AHTPKENNNL
-1636 MPYKEVCL
+1636 MPYKEVYL

-1680 RSLAAEY
+1680 RSLAAQY
-1687 KKIRI
+1687 NKIRI
-1692 SINKDEMPL
+1692 SINKEEMPL

-1712 YKFDSRHDNEDYI
+1712 YKSDSKHDNEDYI

>member
-1 MSDNKEFGL
+1 MSDNKDFGL

-16 TKKSNLNSSQ
+16 TKKTNLNVSQ
-26 LASILHC
+26 VASILKC

-39 DLFKGKRSL
+39 DLFNGKRQL
-48 SKSFANRI
+48 SKAFAKRI
-56 ETAFSSNS
+56 EEAFSSNS
-64 LSSEYSIKADDL
+64 LSSSYSIKADSL
-76 LKKQAALIYK
+76 LKKQAALIYG
-86 ISGENLN
+86 IS
-93 LEEDEDADTQSSQ
+93 EDHSSLKDATNTSSSLGRNNRERSSEASD
-106 DKDYIDSSRAPSDE
+106 DKYT
-120 KFSLSNNTPES
+120 LSNNTS
-131 SNITTVQDQG
+131 SIQDQG
-141 LPYFAKF
+141 IPFFVKI
-148 TKEKIECYVDNNQ
+148 TREKIESYVDNNH

-170 LVYTLIAT
+170 FVYTLIAT
-178 TASNEYLEK
+178 TASNDYLEK

-195 ISLKGFDGIVSYNQN
+195 ISLKGYDGIVSYNQN
-210 HPYIPKGYSV
+210 HPYIPKGLSV

-242 KLSKFS
+242 KLSKLS
-248 PSTDIHDVTYVAVFP
+248 QDVDIHDVTYVAVFP
-263 RSISHENQEKWIRQ
+263 RTISYQNKENWIRQ
-277 KKKDGSEFKDIRII
+277 KKKEGSEFKDIRII

-301 QSASAQLHFSK
+301 QSVSAQLHFSK
-312 QFSNVTDNDI
+312 QFSNFEEDDL
-322 LTKIQTSKLLYKEMS
+322 LTNIETSQFMYKEMS
-337 FNNIANGEELLDNL
+337 FDSIEHGEELLDDL
-351 FSLYKNDYYGLFS
+351 FSLYKNDYYDLFKS
-364 CFIRDGL
+364 FIRTGLDG
-371 GSNILNASSE
+371 NILKAASE
-381 SKSLTKA
+381 SKILTKA
-388 FICYLAKVY
+388 FICYLAKIY
-397 DSEDKNNS
+397 DSEDKNIKSDNT
-405 ADDIVNGLEY
+405 VNAIEY
-415 QVKASLQDPDD
+415 QVNAALQYSED
-426 KELEKDTDFD
+426 KKQAKDTEFY
-436 GYQQSRYTN
+436 GYGKSKYTN

-454 DYALLAKLILALK
+454 DYKLLTKLISSLTEK
-467 VLSILIVDEEIIDD
+467 SILIVDEEIIDFKIRD
-481 RIKELCKENKN
+481 RCRENKN
-492 VRIITI
+492 VKIITI

-510 KESSSIAERSEIF
+510 KENSSIAERSEII
-523 LNTNSVPPFKEEI
+523 LNANSLPSFKEEI

-543 YKLENTLNEFTQKT
+543 YKLENKLNEFTQKT
-557 NYLSNKSDEEKDS
+557 NYLSNKSCEEVGS
-570 TQNKIQEQNKNAEAI
+570 TQNKNADAI
-585 LNPNSCRH
+585 FNQNSCRH
-593 LALLSEGSICNMKNI
+593 LALLSEGSISNLRNI

-618 RRQFIQNL
+618 RRHFIQNL
-626 VEQNEDLSFLFC
+626 IEQNEDLSFLFC

-656 KSLYSKKTED
+656 KSLYTKKTED
-666 IKQMLAKIVHLKLS
+666 IEQMLTKIVHLTLYKN
-680 QSIACFYKG
+680 IACFYKE

-702 INDEPTINKEDI
+702 IYDEPTINKEDF

-741 CITNQES
+741 CITNRES

-762 KETESTNRRR
+762 NKTESTDCIR
-772 SLPSNCVIDEL
+772 SLPSNYIIDEL
-783 TQLIIRLLD
+783 TQLIVRLLD
-792 VLCFKKEDILGD
+792 VLCFIKKDIIDD

-816 NNIFNALKANSNNN
+816 NNTFNVLKSNSNDDN
-830 KQYSILSE
+830 KQYSILSA
-838 IRPFIEQ
+838 ILPFIEQ
-845 LSYLDCR
+845 LSYLDCS

-866 KRAKIEKANDLDD
+866 KQAKIEKTNDYLDD

-891 SLFFVSKKMT
+891 SLIFVSKNMT

-922 SSYNKITELLGLM
+922 SIYNKITELLVLM
-935 FDIYSCSN
+935 YDIYGCSN
-943 TRAVD
+943 TKAVD

-972 IDQITLGGLITCMPS
+972 IKQITLGGLITCMPS

-999 SPDTIRYGLDRYIY
+999 SLDTIRYGLDRYIY

-1019 TTSNLSFDE
+1019 TTSNISFDE
-1028 LAKCKNFV
+1028 LANCKNFV
-1036 DYMSE
+1036 EFMSE
-1041 EQLQQLE
+1041 EQLQNLE

-1058 TEEKQIELRDLF
+1058 TEKKQIELRDLF

-1079 KVNISDSLK
+1079 KINISDSLK

-1246 QNQKVSQLDKYLTDC
+1246 QNQKVSQLNKYLTDC

-1293 EEVNILINF
+1293 DKTQILINF
-1302 PFDECTFELAER
+1302 PFNKCTFELADR
-1314 TSDLASIYWEKV
+1314 TPDLASIYWEKV
-1326 PLLNYYENWK
+1326 PLLNYYENWE

-1360 SVFFLIRTTD
+1360 CMSFLVRTND

-1376 ECVLEIVDTINKIN
+1376 ECVLETVDTINKIN

-1399 LLKSDEQDLNIRKN
+1399 LLKPDEQDLNIRKK

-1420 PIVQNT
+1420 LIVQNT
-1426 EYNNSVKYQN
+1426 EDNNSVKYQN
-1436 KLKRKEK
+1436 KLKCKEK

-1448 QKDKLLLTKFV
+1448 QKYRELLTKFV

-1521 CKNYLHDHCIL
+1521 CKNYLHDHYIL

-1542 NSVISVGDL
+1542 NCVISVGNL
-1551 EKDFPVYKFDRAA
+1551 EKDFPVYKFDPDA
-1564 VICLEST
+1564 VIYLKST

-1609 KNEDLIYIT
+1609 KIDDLINIT
-1618 RNYVAKTL
+1618 KNNVAKTL
-1626 AHTPKEKNNL
+1626 AHTPKENNNL
-1636 MPYKEVCL
+1636 MPYKEVYL

-1680 RSLAAEY
+1680 RNLATEY
-1687 KKIRI
+1687 KKIRN
-1692 SINKDEMPL
+1692 SINKEEMPL

-1712 YKFDSRHDNEDYI
+1712 YRSDSRHDNEDYI

-1731 T
+1731 R

>member
-1 MSDNKEFGL
+1 MSDNKDFGL

-16 TKKSNLNSSQ
+16 TKKSNLNVSQ
-26 LASILHC
+26 VASILKC

-39 DLFKGKRSL
+39 DLFNGKRLL
-48 SKSFANRI
+48 SKAFAKRI
-56 ETAFSSNS
+56 EEAFSSNS
-64 LSSEYSIKADDL
+64 LSYSYSIKADDL
-76 LKKQAALIYK
+76 LKKQATLIYG
-86 ISGENLN
+86 ISGDKLN
-93 LEEDEDADTQSSQ
+93 MDEDTNTRSSL
-106 DKDYIDSSRAPSDE
+106 DEVNSESSRVPSEE
-120 KFSLSNNTPES
+120 KNTFTNNTS
-131 SNITTVQDQG
+131 SIQDQG
-141 LPYFAKF
+141 IPFFAKI
-148 TKEKIECYVDNNQ
+148 TKQKIESYVNNDQ
-161 QECRGLIPE
+161 HECSGLIPE
-170 LVYTLIAT
+170 FVYTLIAT
-178 TASNEYLEK
+178 TASKDYLEK

-195 ISLKGFDGIVSYNQN
+195 VSLKGFDGIVSYSQN
-210 HPYIPKGYSV
+210 HPYIPKGLSV

-242 KLSKFS
+242 KLSKLS
-248 PSTDIHDVTYVAVFP
+248 QDVDIHDVTYVAVFP
-263 RSISHENQEKWIRQ
+263 RTISYQNKENWIRQ
-277 KKKDGSEFKDIRII
+277 KKKEGSEFKDIRII
-291 DAFLLAQWAN
+291 DVFLLAQWAN
-301 QSASAQLHFSK
+301 QSVSAQLHFSK

-322 LTKIQTSKLLYKEMS
+322 LTNIQTSKLMYREMN
-337 FNNIANGEELLDNL
+337 FNGIANGEELLDDL
-351 FSLYKNDYYGLFS
+351 FNLYKNDYYGLFNS
-364 CFIRDGL
+364 FIRGVL
-371 GSNILNASSE
+371 GSNILNAASG
-381 SKSLTKA
+381 SKILTKA

-397 DSEDKNNS
+397 DYEDKNNS
-405 ADDIVNGLEY
+405 TDGTVSGIEY
-415 QVKASLQDPDD
+415 QVKATIQDND
-426 KELEKDTDFD
+426 EENHHKDTDFD
-436 GYQQSRYTN
+436 EYQKSRYTN

-454 DYALLAKLILALK
+454 DYALLSNLISSLK

-481 RIKELCKENKN
+481 RIKELCRENKN
-492 VRIITI
+492 VRIISI

-510 KESSSIAERSEIF
+510 KENSSIAERSEIIS
-523 LNTNSVPPFKEEI
+523 NTNSFPSFKEEI
-536 ILNPLPW
+536 ILNPLAW
-543 YKLENTLNEFTQKT
+543 YKIENTLNEFTQKT
-557 NYLSNKSDEEKDS
+557 NYLSNKSYEEKDS
-570 TQNKIQEQNKNAEAI
+570 TQNKTQEQNKNAEAI

-593 LALLSEGSICNMKNI
+593 LALLSEGSISNLRNI

-618 RRQFIQNL
+618 RRHFNQNL
-626 VEQNEDLSFLFC
+626 IEQNEDLSFLFC

-666 IKQMLAKIVHLKLS
+666 IKQILAKIVHLKLS
-680 QSIACFYKG
+680 QNIACFYKE
-689 IYKLTS
+689 IYKVTS

-702 INDEPTINKEDI
+702 IYDVTTINKEDI

-762 KETESTNRRR
+762 HKTESTERRR
-772 SLPSNCVIDEL
+772 ILPSNCVIDEL

-792 VLCFKKEDILGD
+792 VLCFIKKDIIDD

-816 NNIFNALKANSNNN
+816 NNTFNVLKSNSNDDN
-830 KQYSILSE
+830 KQYSILSA
-838 IRPFIEQ
+838 ILPFIEQ
-845 LSYLDCR
+845 LSYLDCS

-866 KRAKIEKANDLDD
+866 KQAKIEKTNDYLDD
-879 YCNPYL
+879 YFNPYL

-891 SLFFVSKKMT
+891 SLIFVSKNMT

-915 TMQSSDS
+915 TMQSSDR

-935 FDIYSCSN
+935 YDIYSCRN
-943 TRAVD
+943 TKAVD
-948 SRERILKEL
+948 SREKILKEL
-957 SSKYPGPCKNLVIKQ
+957 SLKYPEQCKNLVIKQ
-972 IDQITLGGLITCMPS
+972 IKQITLGGLITCMPS

-999 SPDTIRYGLDRYIY
+999 SLDTIRYGLDRYIY

-1019 TTSNLSFDE
+1019 TTSNISFDE
-1028 LAKCKNFV
+1028 LANCKNFV
-1036 DYMSE
+1036 EFMSE

-1058 TEEKQIELRDLF
+1058 TEKKQIELRDLF

-1079 KVNISDSLK
+1079 KINISDSLK

-1276 LNRAYG
+1276 LKRAYS
-1282 DYVKKNNLSIS
+1282 DYVNKNNLSIS
-1293 EEVNILINF
+1293 DETQILINF
-1302 PFDECTFELAER
+1302 PFNKSTFELADR
-1314 TSDLASIYWEKV
+1314 TPNLASIYWEKV
-1326 PLLNYYENWK
+1326 PLLNYYENWE

-1360 SVFFLIRTTD
+1360 CMSFLVRTND

-1376 ECVLEIVDTINKIN
+1376 ECVLETVDTINKIN

-1399 LLKSDEQDLNIRKN
+1399 LLKPDEQDLNIRKK

-1420 PIVQNT
+1420 LIVQNT
-1426 EYNNSVKYQN
+1426 EDNNSVKYQN
-1436 KLKRKEK
+1436 KLKCKEK

-1448 QKDKLLLTKFV
+1448 QKYRELLTKFV

-1489 SHLRNAREEQ
+1489 SHLRNASEEQ

-1512 NPQKYFEIF
+1512 NPQKYFVIF
-1521 CKNYLHDHCIL
+1521 CKNYQHNHCIL

-1542 NSVISVGDL
+1542 NCVISVGNL
-1551 EKDFPVYKFDRAA
+1551 EKDFPVYKFDPDA

-1609 KNEDLIYIT
+1609 KIDDLINIT
-1618 RNYVAKTL
+1618 KNNVAKTL
-1626 AHTPKEKNNL
+1626 ALTPKENNNL

-1644 ALEDVED
+1644 VLEDVED

-1680 RSLAAEY
+1680 RNLAAEY

-1725 FRTYFE
+1725 FRTYFQR
-1731 T
+1731 

>member
-1 MSDNKEFGL
+1 MTANKEFGL

-16 TKKSNLNSSQ
+16 TKKTNLNTSQ

-48 SKSFANRI
+48 SKAFANRI

-64 LSSEYSIKADDL
+64 LSSDNSIKSDDL

-86 ISGENLN
+86 ISGVNLN
-93 LEEDEDADTQSSQ
+93 MDEETNTQSSQ
-106 DKDYIDSSRAPSDE
+106 DNDCIDSSRAPSDE
-120 KFSLSNNTPES
+120 KSSLSNNTPES
-131 SNITTVQDQG
+131 SKIPTIQDQG
-141 LPYFAKF
+141 IPFFAKF
-148 TKEKIECYVDNNQ
+148 TKEKIESYVDNNQ
-161 QECRGLIPE
+161 IECRGLIPE

-178 TASNEYLEK
+178 TTSNEYLEK

-195 ISLKGFDGIVSYNQN
+195 ISLKGFDGIVSYSQN
-210 HPYIPKGYSV
+210 HPYIPKGFSV

-234 EDFSKAKE
+234 EDFYKAKE
-242 KLSKFS
+242 KLSKSS

-263 RSISHENQEKWIRQ
+263 RTISRENQEKWIRQ
-277 KKKDGSEFKDIRII
+277 KEGSEFKDIRII

-371 GSNILNASSE
+371 GSNILNAASE

-397 DSEDKNNS
+397 DAEDKNNS

-570 TQNKIQEQNKNAEAI
+570 TQNKIQEQNKNAETI

-593 LALLSEGSICNMKNI
+593 LALLSEGSISNLRNI

-618 RRQFIQNL
+618 RRHFNQNL
-626 VEQNEDLSFLFC
+626 IEQNEDLSFLFC

-666 IKQMLAKIVHLKLS
+666 IKQLLAKIVHLKLS

-804 DYPYY
+804 GYPYY

-830 KQYSILSE
+830 KQYSILSA

-915 TMQSSDS
+915 TMQNSDS

-1079 KVNISDSLK
+1079 KVNISNRLK
-1088 EFFKKVRTI
+1088 EFFKKARTI

-1118 IIDESSIPVEV
+1118 IIDESIIPVEV

-1144 KERSAFIYNTFKKLG
+1144 KERSDFIYKTFKKLRG
-1159 GDGLKWIFKNCKNT
+1159 EGLKWIFKNCKNT

-1184 ELSLNERLN
+1184 ELSLNDRLY

-1221 EHSDSN
+1221 ENSGSN

-1302 PFDECTFELAER
+1302 PFNKCTFELADR
-1314 TSDLASIYWEKV
+1314 TPDLASIYWEKV
-1326 PLLNYYENWK
+1326 PLLNYYENWE

-1360 SVFFLIRTTD
+1360 CMSFLVRTND

-1376 ECVLEIVDTINKIN
+1376 ECVLETVDTINKIN

-1420 PIVQNT
+1420 LIVQNT
-1426 EYNNSVKYQN
+1426 EDNNSVKYQN
-1436 KLKRKEK
+1436 KLKCKEK

-1448 QKDKLLLTKFV
+1448 QKDRVLLTKFV

-1532 LKKDKLFTNE
+1532 LKKDELFTNE

-1609 KNEDLIYIT
+1609 KIDDLINIT
-1618 RNYVAKTL
+1618 KNNVAKTL
-1626 AHTPKEKNNL
+1626 AHTPKENNNL
-1636 MPYKEVCL
+1636 MPYKEVYL

-1680 RSLAAEY
+1680 RSLAAQY
-1687 KKIRI
+1687 NKIRI
-1692 SINKDEMPL
+1692 SINKEEMPL

-1712 YKFDSRHDNEDYI
+1712 YRSDSRHDKEDYI

-1731 T
+1731 R

>member
-1 MSDNKEFGL
+1 MSDNKDFGL

-16 TKKSNLNSSQ
+16 TKKSNLNVSQ
-26 LASILHC
+26 VASILKC

-39 DLFKGKRSL
+39 DLFNSKRLL
-48 SKSFANRI
+48 SKAFAKRI
-56 ETAFSSNS
+56 EEAFSSNS
-64 LSSEYSIKADDL
+64 LSYSYSIKADDL
-76 LKKQAALIYK
+76 LKKQATLIYG
-86 ISGENLN
+86 ISGDKLN
-93 LEEDEDADTQSSQ
+93 MDEDTNTRSSL
-106 DKDYIDSSRAPSDE
+106 DEVNSESSRVPSEE
-120 KFSLSNNTPES
+120 KNTFTNNTS
-131 SNITTVQDQG
+131 SIQDQG
-141 LPYFAKF
+141 IPFFAKI
-148 TKEKIECYVDNNQ
+148 TKQKIESYVNNNQ
-161 QECRGLIPE
+161 HECSGLIPE
-170 LVYTLIAT
+170 FVYTLIAT
-178 TASNEYLEK
+178 TASKDYLEK

-195 ISLKGFDGIVSYNQN
+195 VSLKGFDGIVSYSQN
-210 HPYIPKGYSV
+210 HPYIPKGLSV

-242 KLSKFS
+242 KLSKLS
-248 PSTDIHDVTYVAVFP
+248 QDVDIHDVTYVAVFP
-263 RSISHENQEKWIRQ
+263 RTISYQNKENWIRQ
-277 KKKDGSEFKDIRII
+277 KKKEGSEFKDIRII
-291 DAFLLAQWAN
+291 DVFLLAQWAN
-301 QSASAQLHFSK
+301 QSVSAQLHFSK

-371 GSNILNASSE
+371 GSNILNAASE

-748 FAYYSAFLSVLKLQ
+748 FAYYSAFPSVLKLQ

-830 KQYSILSE
+830 KQYSILSA

-957 SSKYPGPCKNLVIKQ
+957 SLKYPEQCKNLVIKQ

-1609 KNEDLIYIT
+1609 KIDDLINIT
-1618 RNYVAKTL
+1618 KNNVAKTL
-1626 AHTPKEKNNL
+1626 AHTPKENNNL
-1636 MPYKEVCL
+1636 MPYKEVYL

-1680 RSLAAEY
+1680 RSLAAQY
-1687 KKIRI
+1687 NKIRI
-1692 SINKDEMPL
+1692 SINKEEMPL

-1712 YKFDSRHDNEDYI
+1712 YKSDSKHNN
-1725 FRTYFE
+1725 
-1731 T
+1731 

>member
-1 MSDNKEFGL
+1 MSDNKDFGL

-16 TKKSNLNSSQ
+16 TKKSNLNVSQ
-26 LASILHC
+26 VASILKC

-39 DLFKGKRSL
+39 DLFNGKRQL
-48 SKSFANRI
+48 SKAFAKRI
-56 ETAFSSNS
+56 EEAFSSNS
-64 LSSEYSIKADDL
+64 LSSSYSIKADSL
-76 LKKQAALIYK
+76 LKKQAALIYG
-86 ISGENLN
+86 IS
-93 LEEDEDADTQSSQ
+93 EDHSSLKDATNTSSSLGRNNRERSSEASD
-106 DKDYIDSSRAPSDE
+106 DKYT
-120 KFSLSNNTPES
+120 LSNNTS
-131 SNITTVQDQG
+131 SIQDQG
-141 LPYFAKF
+141 IPFFVKI
-148 TKEKIECYVDNNQ
+148 TREKIESYVDNNH

-170 LVYTLIAT
+170 FVYTLIAT
-178 TASNEYLEK
+178 TASNDYLEK

-210 HPYIPKGYSV
+210 HPYIPKGLSV

-242 KLSKFS
+242 KLSKLS
-248 PSTDIHDVTYVAVFP
+248 QDVDIHDVTYVAVFP
-263 RSISHENQEKWIRQ
+263 RTISYQNKENWIRQ
-277 KKKDGSEFKDIRII
+277 KKKEGSEFKDIRII

-301 QSASAQLHFSK
+301 QSVSAQLHFSK
-312 QFSNVTDNDI
+312 QFSNFEENDL
-322 LTKIQTSKLLYKEMS
+322 LTNIETSQFMYKEMS
-337 FNNIANGEELLDNL
+337 FDSIEHGEELLDDL
-351 FSLYKNDYYGLFS
+351 FSLYKNDYYDLFKS
-364 CFIRDGL
+364 FIRTGLDG
-371 GSNILNASSE
+371 NILKAASE
-381 SKSLTKA
+381 SKILTKA
-388 FICYLAKVY
+388 FICYLAKIY
-397 DSEDKNNS
+397 DSEDKNIKSDNT
-405 ADDIVNGLEY
+405 VNAIEY
-415 QVKASLQDPDD
+415 QVNAALQYSED
-426 KELEKDTDFD
+426 KKQAKDTEFY
-436 GYQQSRYTN
+436 GYGKSKYTN

-454 DYALLAKLILALK
+454 DYKLLTKLISSLTEK
-467 VLSILIVDEEIIDD
+467 SILIVDEEIIDFKIRD
-481 RIKELCKENKN
+481 RCRENKN
-492 VRIITI
+492 VKIITI

-510 KESSSIAERSEIF
+510 KENSSIAERSEII
-523 LNTNSVPPFKEEI
+523 LNANSLPSFKEEI

-543 YKLENTLNEFTQKT
+543 YKLENKLNEFTQKT
-557 NYLSNKSDEEKDS
+557 NYLSNKSCEEIGS
-570 TQNKIQEQNKNAEAI
+570 TQNKNADAI
-585 LNPNSCRH
+585 FNPNSCRH
-593 LALLSEGSICNMKNI
+593 LALLSEGSISNLRNI

-618 RRQFIQNL
+618 RRHFIQNL
-626 VEQNEDLSFLFC
+626 IEQNEELSFLFC

-656 KSLYSKKTED
+656 KSLYTKKTED
-666 IKQMLAKIVHLKLS
+666 IEQMLTKIVHLKLYKN
-680 QSIACFYKG
+680 IACFYKE

-702 INDEPTINKEDI
+702 IYDVTTIKKEDI

-762 KETESTNRRR
+762 KETESTERRR
-772 SLPSNCVIDEL
+772 ILPSNCVIDEL

-792 VLCFKKEDILGD
+792 VLCFIKKDIIDD

-816 NNIFNALKANSNNN
+816 NNTFNVLKSNSNDDN
-830 KQYSILSE
+830 KQYSILSA
-838 IRPFIEQ
+838 ILPFIEQ
-845 LSYLDCR
+845 LSYLDCS

-866 KRAKIEKANDLDD
+866 KQAKIEKTNDYLDD
-879 YCNPYL
+879 YFNPYL

-891 SLFFVSKKMT
+891 SLIFVSKNMT

-915 TMQSSDS
+915 TMQSSDCS
-922 SSYNKITELLGLM
+922 IYNKITELLVLM
-935 FDIYSCSN
+935 FDIYCCRN
-943 TRAVD
+943 TKAVD

-972 IDQITLGGLITCMPS
+972 IKQITLGGLITCMPS

-999 SPDTIRYGLDRYIY
+999 SLDTIRYGLDRYIY

-1019 TTSNLSFDE
+1019 TTNNISFDE
-1028 LAKCKNFV
+1028 LANCKNFV
-1036 DYMSE
+1036 EFMSE
-1041 EQLQQLE
+1041 EQLQNLE

-1058 TEEKQIELRDLF
+1058 TEKKQIELRDLF

-1079 KVNISDSLK
+1079 KINISDSLK

-1144 KERSAFIYNTFKKLG
+1144 KERSAFIYKTFKKLG

-1184 ELSLNERLN
+1184 ELSLDERLN

-1246 QNQKVSQLDKYLTDC
+1246 QNQKVSQLNKYLTDC

-1293 EEVNILINF
+1293 DKTQILINF
-1302 PFDECTFELAER
+1302 PFNKCTFELADR
-1314 TSDLASIYWEKV
+1314 TPDLASIYWEKV
-1326 PLLNYYENWK
+1326 PLLNYYKNLE
-1336 NKEIFEK
+1336 NKETFEK

-1360 SVFFLIRTTD
+1360 CMSFLVKTND
-1370 YKDFSL
+1370 YNDFSL
-1376 ECVLEIVDTINKIN
+1376 DCVLEIVDTINKIN

-1420 PIVQNT
+1420 LIVQNT
-1426 EYNNSVKYQN
+1426 EDNNSVKYQN
-1436 KLKRKEK
+1436 KLKCKEK

-1448 QKDKLLLTKFV
+1448 QKDRVLLTKFV

-1482 YLMYDNF
+1482 YLRYDNF
-1489 SHLRNAREEQ
+1489 SHLQNAREEQ
-1499 LICIRELNLYFSA
+1499 LTCIRELNLYFSA

-1542 NSVISVGDL
+1542 NCVISVGNL
-1551 EKDFPVYKFDRAA
+1551 EKDFPVYKFDPDA

-1571 ELIFNNLNCIPGFCY
+1571 KLIFNNLNCIPGFCY

-1594 ISRWINQVIEISRNS
+1594 ISRWINQVIEIARNS

-1626 AHTPKEKNNL
+1626 AHTPKENNNL
-1636 MPYKEVCL
+1636 MPYKEVYL

-1680 RSLAAEY
+1680 RSLATEY
-1687 KKIRI
+1687 KKIRN

>member
-1 MSDNKEFGL
+1 MSDNKDFGL

-16 TKKSNLNSSQ
+16 TKKTNLNVSQ
-26 LASILHC
+26 VASILKC

-39 DLFKGKRSL
+39 DLFNGKRQL
-48 SKSFANRI
+48 SKAFAKRI
-56 ETAFSSNS
+56 EEAFSSNS
-64 LSSEYSIKADDL
+64 LSSSYSIKSDSL
-76 LKKQAALIYK
+76 LKKQAALIYG
-86 ISGENLN
+86 ISEDHSNLK
-93 LEEDEDADTQSSQ
+93 DDTNTISSL
-106 DKDYIDSSRAPSDE
+106 DINNSESSRVPSEE
-120 KFSLSNNTPES
+120 KNTFTNNTFS
-131 SNITTVQDQG
+131 IQDQG
-141 LPYFAKF
+141 IPHFAKF
-148 TKEKIECYVDNNQ
+148 TKEKIESYVDNNQ
-161 QECRGLIPE
+161 LECRGLIPE

-195 ISLKGFDGIVSYNQN
+195 ISLKGFDGVVSYSQN
-210 HPYIPKGYSV
+210 HPYIPKGLSV

-242 KLSKFS
+242 KLSKLS
-248 PSTDIHDVTYVAVFP
+248 QHVDIHDVTYVAVFP
-263 RSISHENQEKWIRQ
+263 RTISYQNKENWIRQ
-277 KKKDGSEFKDIRII
+277 KKKEGSEFKDIRII

-301 QSASAQLHFSK
+301 QSVSAQLHFSK
-312 QFSNVTDNDI
+312 QFSNFEEDDL
-322 LTKIQTSKLLYKEMS
+322 LTNIETSQFMYKEMS
-337 FNNIANGEELLDNL
+337 FDRIEHGEELLNDL
-351 FSLYKNDYYGLFS
+351 FSLYQNDYYDLFKSYIRTGLY
-364 CFIRDGL
+364 G
-371 GSNILNASSE
+371 NILKAASE
-381 SKSLTKA
+381 SKILTKA
-388 FICYLAKVY
+388 FICYLAKIY
-397 DSEDKNNS
+397 DSEDKNIKSDN
-405 ADDIVNGLEY
+405 IVNAIEY
-415 QVKASLQDPDD
+415 QVNAALQYSED
-426 KELEKDTDFD
+426 KKQAKDTEFY
-436 GYQQSRYTN
+436 GYGKSKYTN

-454 DYALLAKLILALK
+454 DYKLLTKLISSLTEK
-467 VLSILIVDEEIIDD
+467 SILIVDEEIIDFKIRD
-481 RIKELCKENKN
+481 RCRENKN
-492 VRIITI
+492 VKIITI

-510 KESSSIAERSEIF
+510 KENSSIAERSEII
-523 LNTNSVPPFKEEI
+523 LNANSLPSFKEEI

-543 YKLENTLNEFTQKT
+543 YKLENKLNEFTQKT
-557 NYLSNKSDEEKDS
+557 NYLSNKSCEEIGS
-570 TQNKIQEQNKNAEAI
+570 TQNKNADAI
-585 LNPNSCRH
+585 FNPNSCRH
-593 LALLSEGSICNMKNI
+593 LALLSEGSISNLRNI

-618 RRQFIQNL
+618 RRHFNQNL
-626 VEQNEDLSFLFC
+626 IEQNEDLSFLFC

-666 IKQMLAKIVHLKLS
+666 IEQMLTKIIHLKLYKN
-680 QSIACFYKG
+680 IACFYKE

-702 INDEPTINKEDI
+702 IYDVTTIKKEDI

-762 KETESTNRRR
+762 NKTESTDCIR
-772 SLPSNCVIDEL
+772 SLPSNYIIDEL
-783 TQLIIRLLD
+783 TQLIVRLLD
-792 VLCFKKEDILGD
+792 VLCFIKKDIIDD

-816 NNIFNALKANSNNN
+816 NNTFNVLKSNSNDDN
-830 KQYSILSE
+830 KQYSILSA
-838 IRPFIEQ
+838 ILPFIEQ
-845 LSYLDCR
+845 LSYLDCS

-866 KRAKIEKANDLDD
+866 KRAKIEKSNDLDD

-891 SLFFVSKKMT
+891 SLIFVSKNMT

-957 SSKYPGPCKNLVIKQ
+957 SSKYPGPCKNIVIKQ
-972 IDQITLGGLITCMPS
+972 IDQITLGGLITCKPS

-1053 YSKNS
+1053 YSKDS
-1058 TEEKQIELRDLF
+1058 TEEEQIDLRDLF

-1129 ITKFKNEDKLKDYIH
+1129 ITKFKNEDKLKDYTH
-1144 KERSAFIYNTFKKLG
+1144 KERSDFIYKTFKKLG
-1159 GDGLKWIFKNCKNT
+1159 GEGLKWIFKNCKNT

-1314 TSDLASIYWEKV
+1314 TRDLTSIYWEKV

-1376 ECVLEIVDTINKIN
+1376 ECVLETVDTINKIN

-1399 LLKSDEQDLNIRKN
+1399 LLKSDEQDLNIREN

-1482 YLMYDNF
+1482 YLMYDKF

-1521 CKNYLHDHCIL
+1521 CKNYQHDHCIL

-1542 NSVISVGDL
+1542 NCVISVGNL
-1551 EKDFPVYKFDRAA
+1551 EKDFPVYKFDPDA

-1586 AQIPDHNL
+1586 TQIPDHNL
-1594 ISRWINQVIEISRNS
+1594 ISRWINQLIEIARNS
-1609 KNEDLIYIT
+1609 KIDDLINIT
-1618 RNYVAKTL
+1618 KNNVAKTL
-1626 AHTPKEKNNL
+1626 AHTPKENNNL
-1636 MPYKEVCL
+1636 MPYKEVYL

-1651 YDFLRYFYIAFF
+1651 YDFLRFFYIAFF

-1680 RSLAAEY
+1680 RSLAAQY
-1687 KKIRI
+1687 NKIRN
-1692 SINKDEMPL
+1692 SINKNEMPL

-1712 YKFDSRHDNEDYI
+1712 YKSDSRQDSKDYI

>member
-1 MSDNKEFGL
+1 MSDNKDFGL

-16 TKKSNLNSSQ
+16 TKKSNLNVSQ
-26 LASILHC
+26 VASILKC

-39 DLFKGKRSL
+39 DLFNGKRLL
-48 SKSFANRI
+48 SKAFAKRI
-56 ETAFSSNS
+56 EEAFSSNS
-64 LSSEYSIKADDL
+64 LSYSYSIKADDL
-76 LKKQAALIYK
+76 LKKQATLIYG
-86 ISGENLN
+86 ISGDKLN
-93 LEEDEDADTQSSQ
+93 MDEDTNTRSSL
-106 DKDYIDSSRAPSDE
+106 DEVNSESSRVPSEE
-120 KFSLSNNTPES
+120 KNTFTNNTS
-131 SNITTVQDQG
+131 SIQDQG
-141 LPYFAKF
+141 IPFFAKI
-148 TKEKIECYVDNNQ
+148 TKQKIESYVNNNQ
-161 QECRGLIPE
+161 HECRGLIPE

-178 TASNEYLEK
+178 TTSNEYLEK

-195 ISLKGFDGIVSYNQN
+195 ISLKGFDGIVSYSQN
-210 HPYIPKGYSV
+210 HPYIPKGFSV

-234 EDFSKAKE
+234 EDFYKAKE
-242 KLSKFS
+242 KLSKSS

-263 RSISHENQEKWIRQ
+263 RTISRENQEKWIRQ
-277 KKKDGSEFKDIRII
+277 KEGSEFKDIRII

-371 GSNILNASSE
+371 GSNILNAVSE

-510 KESSSIAERSEIF
+510 KESSSIAERSEII
-523 LNTNSVPPFKEEI
+523 LNANSLPSFKEEI

-557 NYLSNKSDEEKDS
+557 NYLSNKSCEEIGS
-570 TQNKIQEQNKNAEAI
+570 TQNKNADAI
-585 LNPNSCRH
+585 FNPNSCRH
-593 LALLSEGSICNMKNI
+593 LALLSEGSISNLRNI

-618 RRQFIQNL
+618 RRHFIQNL
-626 VEQNEDLSFLFC
+626 IEQNEDLSFLFC

-666 IKQMLAKIVHLKLS
+666 IEQMLTKIIHLKLS

-702 INDEPTINKEDI
+702 INDEPTINKDDI

-728 KITSETGIFFERN
+728 KITSQTGIFFERN

-762 KETESTNRRR
+762 NKTESTDCIR
-772 SLPSNCVIDEL
+772 SLPSNYIIDEL
-783 TQLIIRLLD
+783 AQLIIRLLD
-792 VLCFKKEDILGD
+792 ILCFIKKDYLGD
-804 DYPYY
+804 DYPYN

-816 NNIFNALKANSNNN
+816 NNTFNVLKSNSNDDN
-830 KQYSILSE
+830 KQYSILSA
-838 IRPFIEQ
+838 ILPFIEQ
-845 LSYLDCR
+845 LSYLDCS

-866 KRAKIEKANDLDD
+866 KQAKIEKTNDYLDD
-879 YCNPYL
+879 YFNPYL

-891 SLFFVSKKMT
+891 SLIFVSKNMT

-1246 QNQKVSQLDKYLTDC
+1246 QNQKVSQLNKYLTDC

-1293 EEVNILINF
+1293 DKTQILINF
-1302 PFDECTFELAER
+1302 PFNKCTFELADR
-1314 TSDLASIYWEKV
+1314 TPDLASIYWEKV
-1326 PLLNYYENWK
+1326 PLLNYYENWE

-1360 SVFFLIRTTD
+1360 CMSFLVRTND

-1376 ECVLEIVDTINKIN
+1376 ECVLETVDTINKIN

-1420 PIVQNT
+1420 LIVQNT
-1426 EYNNSVKYQN
+1426 EDNNSVKYQN
-1436 KLKRKEK
+1436 KLKCKEK

-1448 QKDKLLLTKFV
+1448 LKDRLLLTKFV

-1512 NPQKYFEIF
+1512 NPLKYFEIF

-1542 NSVISVGDL
+1542 NCVISVGDL

-1594 ISRWINQVIEISRNS
+1594 ISRWINQVIEIARNS

-1626 AHTPKEKNNL
+1626 AHTPKGNNNL
-1636 MPYKEVCL
+1636 MPYKEVYL

-1651 YDFLRYFYIAFF
+1651 YDFLRFFYIAFF

-1671 YQCDDGERN
+1671 YQCDGGERN
-1680 RSLAAEY
+1680 RSLAAQY
-1687 KKIRI
+1687 NKIRN
-1692 SINKDEMPL
+1692 SINKNEMPL

-1712 YKFDSRHDNEDYI
+1712 YKSDSRHDNEDYI

>member
-1 MSDNKEFGL
+1 MSDNKDFGL

-16 TKKSNLNSSQ
+16 TKKTNLNVSQ
-26 LASILHC
+26 VASILKC

-39 DLFKGKRSL
+39 DLFNGKRQL
-48 SKSFANRI
+48 SKAFAKRI
-56 ETAFSSNS
+56 EEAFSSNS
-64 LSSEYSIKADDL
+64 LSSSYSIKADSL
-76 LKKQAALIYK
+76 LKKQAALIYG
-86 ISGENLN
+86 IS
-93 LEEDEDADTQSSQ
+93 EDHSSLKDATNTSSSLGRNNRERSSEASD
-106 DKDYIDSSRAPSDE
+106 DKYT
-120 KFSLSNNTPES
+120 LSNNTS
-131 SNITTVQDQG
+131 SIQDQG
-141 LPYFAKF
+141 IPFFVKI
-148 TKEKIECYVDNNQ
+148 TREKIESYVDNNH

-170 LVYTLIAT
+170 FVYTLIAT
-178 TASNEYLEK
+178 TASNDYLEK

-210 HPYIPKGYSV
+210 HPYIPKGLSV

-242 KLSKFS
+242 KLSKLS
-248 PSTDIHDVTYVAVFP
+248 QDVDIHDVTYVAVFP
-263 RSISHENQEKWIRQ
+263 RTISYQNKENWIRQ
-277 KKKDGSEFKDIRII
+277 KKKEGSEFKDIRII

-301 QSASAQLHFSK
+301 QSVSAQLHFSK
-312 QFSNVTDNDI
+312 QFSNFEEDDL
-322 LTKIQTSKLLYKEMS
+322 LTNIETSQFMYKEMS
-337 FNNIANGEELLDNL
+337 FDSIEHGEELLDDL
-351 FSLYKNDYYGLFS
+351 FSLYKNDYYDLFKS
-364 CFIRDGL
+364 FIRTGLDG
-371 GSNILNASSE
+371 NILKAASE
-381 SKSLTKA
+381 SKILTKA
-388 FICYLAKVY
+388 FICYLAKIY
-397 DSEDKNNS
+397 DSEDKNIKSDNT
-405 ADDIVNGLEY
+405 VNAIEY
-415 QVKASLQDPDD
+415 QVNAALQYSED
-426 KELEKDTDFD
+426 KKQAKDTEFY
-436 GYQQSRYTN
+436 GYGKSKYTN

-454 DYALLAKLILALK
+454 DYKLLTKLISSLTEK
-467 VLSILIVDEEIIDD
+467 SILIVDEEIIDFKIRD
-481 RIKELCKENKN
+481 RCRENKN
-492 VRIITI
+492 VKIITI

-510 KESSSIAERSEIF
+510 KENSSIAERSEII
-523 LNTNSVPPFKEEI
+523 LNANSLPSFKEEI

-543 YKLENTLNEFTQKT
+543 YKLENKLNEFTQKT
-557 NYLSNKSDEEKDS
+557 NYLSNKSCEEIGS
-570 TQNKIQEQNKNAEAI
+570 TQNKNADAI
-585 LNPNSCRH
+585 FNPNSCRH
-593 LALLSEGSICNMKNI
+593 LALLSEGSISNLRNI

-618 RRQFIQNL
+618 RRHFIQNL
-626 VEQNEDLSFLFC
+626 IEQNEDLSFLFC

-656 KSLYSKKTED
+656 KSLYTKKTED
-666 IKQMLAKIVHLKLS
+666 IEQMLTKIVHLKLYKN
-680 QSIACFYKG
+680 IACFYKE

-702 INDEPTINKEDI
+702 IYDVTTIKKEDI

-762 KETESTNRRR
+762 KETESTERRR
-772 SLPSNCVIDEL
+772 ILPSNCVIDEL

-792 VLCFKKEDILGD
+792 VLCFIKKDIIDD

-816 NNIFNALKANSNNN
+816 NNTFNVLKSNSNDDN
-830 KQYSILSE
+830 KQYSILSA
-838 IRPFIEQ
+838 ILPFIEQ
-845 LSYLDCR
+845 LSYLDCS

-866 KRAKIEKANDLDD
+866 KQAKVEKTNDYLDD

-885 SDDLLY
+885 SDDMLY
-891 SLFFVSKKMT
+891 SLLFVSKNMM

-915 TMQSSDS
+915 TMQSSDR
-922 SSYNKITELLGLM
+922 SSYNKIAELLGLM
-935 FDIYSCSN
+935 YDIYSCRN
-943 TRAVD
+943 TKAVD
-948 SRERILKEL
+948 SREKILKEL
-957 SSKYPGPCKNLVIKQ
+957 SLKYPEQCKNLVIKQ
-972 IDQITLGGLITCMPS
+972 IKQITLGGLITCIPS

-1036 DYMSE
+1036 EFMSE
-1041 EQLQQLE
+1041 EQLQKLE

-1053 YSKNS
+1053 YSKDS

-1079 KVNISDSLK
+1079 KVNISESQK

-1118 IIDESSIPVEV
+1118 IIDESSIPIEV

-1144 KERSAFIYNTFKKLG
+1144 KERSDFIYKTFKKLG
-1159 GDGLKWIFKNCKNT
+1159 GEGLKWIFKNCKNT

-1184 ELSLNERLN
+1184 DLSLNDRLY
-1193 LFTFFIN
+1193 LFTFFFN

-1211 IKELDTEVNQ
+1211 IKELDTEVRQ

-1227 LLSKILLN
+1227 LLSKNLLN

-1246 QNQKVSQLDKYLTDC
+1246 QNPKVSKLYQYLTDC
-1261 RTCIWSMSSIDKGFN
+1261 RSCIWSMSSIDKGFN
-1276 LNRAYG
+1276 LKRAYG

-1314 TSDLASIYWEKV
+1314 TRDLAAEYWDKV
-1326 PLLNYYENWK
+1326 PLLNYYKNLE
-1336 NKEIFEK
+1336 NKETFEK

-1360 SVFFLIRTTD
+1360 CMSFLVRTND

-1376 ECVLEIVDTINKIN
+1376 ECVLETVDTINKIN

-1420 PIVQNT
+1420 LIVQNT
-1426 EYNNSVKYQN
+1426 EDNNSVKYQN
-1436 KLKRKEK
+1436 KLKCKEK

-1448 QKDKLLLTKFV
+1448 QKDRVLLTKFV

-1542 NSVISVGDL
+1542 NCVISVGNL
-1551 EKDFPVYKFDRAA
+1551 EKDFPVYKFDPDA
-1564 VICLEST
+1564 VIYLKST

-1609 KNEDLIYIT
+1609 KIDDLINIT
-1618 RNYVAKTL
+1618 KNNVAKTL
-1626 AHTPKEKNNL
+1626 AHTPKENNNL
-1636 MPYKEVCL
+1636 MPYKEVYL

-1680 RSLAAEY
+1680 RNLATEY
-1687 KKIRI
+1687 KKIKNC
-1692 SINKDEMPL
+1692 INKDEMPL

>member
-1 MSDNKEFGL
+1 MPENKDFGL

-16 TKKSNLNSSQ
+16 TKKTNLNVSQ
-26 LASILHC
+26 VASILKC

-39 DLFKGKRSL
+39 DLFNGKRQL
-48 SKSFANRI
+48 SKAFAKRI
-56 ETAFSSNS
+56 EEAFSSNS
-64 LSSEYSIKADDL
+64 LSSSYSIKADDL
-76 LKKQAALIYK
+76 LKKQADLIYGS
-86 ISGENLN
+86 SGDKLN
-93 LEEDEDADTQSSQ
+93 TDEETRSSLDEVNSESSRESSG
-106 DKDYIDSSRAPSDE
+106 DKD
-120 KFSLSNNTPES
+120 SLSNNIS
-131 SNITTVQDQG
+131 SIQDQG
-141 LPYFAKF
+141 IPSFAKI
-148 TKEKIECYVDNNQ
+148 TRQKIESYVDNNQ
-161 QECRGLIPE
+161 LECRGLIPE

-178 TASNEYLEK
+178 TANKDYLEK

-210 HPYIPKGYSV
+210 HPYIPKGLSV

-277 KKKDGSEFKDIRII
+277 KKKDGSEFKNIRII

-301 QSASAQLHFSK
+301 QSVSAQLHFSK
-312 QFSNVTDNDI
+312 QFSNFEEDDL
-322 LTKIQTSKLLYKEMS
+322 LTNIETSQFMYKEMS
-337 FNNIANGEELLDNL
+337 FDRIEHGEELLNDL
-351 FSLYKNDYYGLFS
+351 FSLYQNDYYDLFKSYIRTGLY
-364 CFIRDGL
+364 G
-371 GSNILNASSE
+371 NILKAASE
-381 SKSLTKA
+381 SKILTKA
-388 FICYLAKVY
+388 FICYLAKIY
-397 DSEDKNNS
+397 DSEDKNIKSDNT
-405 ADDIVNGLEY
+405 VNAIEY
-415 QVKASLQDPDD
+415 QVNAALQYSED
-426 KELEKDTDFD
+426 KKQAKDTEFY
-436 GYQQSRYTN
+436 GYGKSKYTN

-454 DYALLAKLILALK
+454 DYKLLTKLISSLTEK
-467 VLSILIVDEEIIDD
+467 SILIVDEEIIDFKIRD
-481 RIKELCKENKN
+481 RCRENKN
-492 VRIITI
+492 VKIITI
-498 RNLYNFDISDPY
+498 RNLYNYDISDPY
-510 KESSSIAERSEIF
+510 KENSSIAERSEII
-523 LNTNSVPPFKEEI
+523 LNANSLPSFKEEI

-543 YKLENTLNEFTQKT
+543 YKLENKLNEFTQKT
-557 NYLSNKSDEEKDS
+557 NYLSNESCEEIGS
-570 TQNKIQEQNKNAEAI
+570 TQNKIQEQNKNADAI

-593 LALLSEGSICNMKNI
+593 LALLSEGSISNLRNI

-618 RRQFIQNL
+618 RRHFNQNL
-626 VEQNEDLSFLFC
+626 IEQNEDLSFLFC

-666 IKQMLAKIVHLKLS
+666 IKQILAKIVHLKLYKN
-680 QSIACFYKG
+680 IACFYKE

-702 INDEPTINKEDI
+702 IYDVTTINKEDI

-728 KITSETGIFFERN
+728 KITSETGIFFERK

-762 KETESTNRRR
+762 NKTESTNCIR
-772 SLPSNCVIDEL
+772 SLPSNYIIDEL
-783 TQLIIRLLD
+783 AQLIIRLLD
-792 VLCFKKEDILGD
+792 VLCFIKKDIIED
-804 DYPYY
+804 DYPIY
-809 LKNKALQ
+809 LKNKTLQ
-816 NNIFNALKANSNNN
+816 NNIFNAIKANSADD
-830 KQYSILSE
+830 KQYSILSA
-838 IRPFIEQ
+838 ILPFIEQ

-866 KRAKIEKANDLDD
+866 KQAKIEKANDLDD

-885 SDDLLY
+885 SDDLLF
-891 SLFFVSKKMT
+891 SLIFVSKNMT

-915 TMQSSDS
+915 TMQNSDS

-935 FDIYSCSN
+935 FDIYCCSN

-957 SSKYPGPCKNLVIKQ
+957 SLKYPELCKNLVIKQ
-972 IDQITLGGLITCMPS
+972 IKQITLGGLIACMPS
-987 FKWYDLNIKLSQ
+987 FKWYDLNIKHSQ

-1019 TTSNLSFDE
+1019 TTSNISFDE
-1028 LAKCKNFV
+1028 LANCKNFV
-1036 DYMSE
+1036 DFMSE
-1041 EQLQQLE
+1041 EQLQNLE

-1211 IKELDTEVNQ
+1211 IKELDTEVKQ

-1235 SKRDSLTQSNF
+1235 SKRDSLTQRNF
-1246 QNQKVSQLDKYLTDC
+1246 QNMKVSQLDKYLTDC
-1261 RTCIWSMSSIDKGFN
+1261 RACIWSMSSIDKGFN
-1276 LNRAYG
+1276 LRRAYS

-1293 EEVNILINF
+1293 EEVSILINL
-1302 PFDECTFELAER
+1302 PFDERTFELADR
-1314 TSDLASIYWEKV
+1314 TPDLASIYWEKV
-1326 PLLNYYENWK
+1326 PLLNYYEYWK

-1360 SVFFLIRTTD
+1360 CMSFLVRTND

-1376 ECVLEIVDTINKIN
+1376 ECVLEIFDTINKIN

-1420 PIVQNT
+1420 LIVQNT
-1426 EYNNSVKYQN
+1426 EDNNSVKYQN
-1436 KLKRKEK
+1436 KLKCKEK
-1443 AIIEL
+1443 AVIEL
-1448 QKDKLLLTKFV
+1448 QKDRVLLTKFV

-1542 NSVISVGDL
+1542 NCVISLGDL
-1551 EKDFPVYKFDRAA
+1551 EKDFPVYKFDRAT

-1571 ELIFNNLNCIPGFCY
+1571 EQIFNNLNCIPGFCY

-1594 ISRWINQVIEISRNS
+1594 ISRWINQVIEIARNS

-1651 YDFLRYFYIAFF
+1651 YDFLRFFYIAFF

-1680 RSLAAEY
+1680 RSLAAQY
-1687 KKIRI
+1687 NKIRN
-1692 SINKDEMPL
+1692 SINKNEMPL

-1712 YKFDSRHDNEDYI
+1712 YKSDSRHDNEDYI

>member
-1 MSDNKEFGL
+1 MSDNKDFGL

-16 TKKSNLNSSQ
+16 TKKSNLNVSQ
-26 LASILHC
+26 VASILKC

-39 DLFKGKRSL
+39 DLFNGKRLL
-48 SKSFANRI
+48 SKAFAKRI
-56 ETAFSSNS
+56 EEAFSSNS
-64 LSSEYSIKADDL
+64 LSYSYSIKADDL
-76 LKKQAALIYK
+76 LKKQAALIYG
-86 ISGENLN
+86 ISGDKLN
-93 LEEDEDADTQSSQ
+93 MYEDTNTRSSL
-106 DKDYIDSSRAPSDE
+106 DEVNSESSRVPSEE
-120 KFSLSNNTPES
+120 KNTFANNTS
-131 SNITTVQDQG
+131 SIQDQG
-141 LPYFAKF
+141 IPFFAKI
-148 TKEKIECYVDNNQ
+148 TKQKIESYVDNNQ
-161 QECRGLIPE
+161 HRCSGLIPE
-170 LVYTLIAT
+170 FVYTLIAT
-178 TASNEYLEK
+178 TASKDYLEK

-195 ISLKGFDGIVSYNQN
+195 VSLKGFDGIVSYSQN
-210 HPYIPKGYSV
+210 HPYIPKGLSV

-234 EDFSKAKE
+234 GDFSKAKE
-242 KLSKFS
+242 KLSKLS
-248 PSTDIHDVTYVAVFP
+248 QDVDIHDVTYVAVFP
-263 RSISHENQEKWIRQ
+263 RTISYQNQENWIRQ
-277 KKKDGSEFKDIRII
+277 KKKEGSEFKDIRII

-301 QSASAQLHFSK
+301 QSVSAQLHFSK
-312 QFSNVTDNDI
+312 QFSNFEEDDL
-322 LTKIQTSKLLYKEMS
+322 LTNIETSQFMYKEMS
-337 FNNIANGEELLDNL
+337 FDSIEHGEELLDDL
-351 FSLYKNDYYGLFS
+351 FSLYKNDYYDLFKS
-364 CFIRDGL
+364 FIRTGLDG
-371 GSNILNASSE
+371 NILKAASE
-381 SKSLTKA
+381 SKILTKA
-388 FICYLAKVY
+388 FICYLAKLY
-397 DSEDKNNS
+397 DSEDQNNS
-405 ADDIVNGLEY
+405 TDNNVNGIEY
-415 QVKASLQDPDD
+415 PVKASLRDPDD
-426 KELEKDTDFD
+426 DPNQKDLDFD

-481 RIKELCKENKN
+481 RIKGLCKENKN

-593 LALLSEGSICNMKNI
+593 LALLSEGSISNLINI
-608 LTKGTDFKVT
+608 LTKRSDFQVT
-618 RRQFIQNL
+618 RRQFIQKL

-656 KSLYSKKTED
+656 KSLYAKKSED
-666 IKQMLAKIVHLKLS
+666 IEQMLAKIIHLKLS
-680 QSIACFYKG
+680 QNIACFYKE
-689 IYKLTS
+689 IYKMTS

-762 KETESTNRRR
+762 NKTESTNRRR

-792 VLCFKKEDILGD
+792 ILCLKKEDILGD

-816 NNIFNALKANSNNN
+816 NNTFNALKANSNDDN
-830 KQYSILSE
+830 KQHSILKA
-838 IRPFIEQ
+838 ILPFIEQ
-845 LSYLDCR
+845 LSYLDCS

-866 KRAKIEKANDLDD
+866 KQAKIEKTNDYLDD
-879 YCNPYL
+879 YFNPYL

-891 SLFFVSKKMT
+891 SLIFVSKNMT

-915 TMQSSDS
+915 TMQSSDR

-935 FDIYSCSN
+935 YDIYSCRN
-943 TRAVD
+943 TKAVD
-948 SRERILKEL
+948 SREKILKEL
-957 SSKYPGPCKNLVIKQ
+957 SLKYPEQCKNLVIKQ
-972 IDQITLGGLITCMPS
+972 INQITLGGIITCMPS
-987 FKWYDLNIKLSQ
+987 FNWYDLNIKLSQ
-999 SPDTIRYGLDRYIY
+999 SPDTIRYGIDRYIY

-1019 TTSNLSFDE
+1019 ATSNLSFEE
-1028 LAKCKNFV
+1028 LANCKNFV
-1036 DYMSE
+1036 EFMSE

-1058 TEEKQIELRDLF
+1058 TEKKLIELRDLF

-1079 KVNISDSLK
+1079 KVNISNRLK

-1118 IIDESSIPVEV
+1118 IIDESIIPVEV
-1129 ITKFKNEDKLKDYIH
+1129 ITKFNNEDKLKDYIH
-1144 KERSAFIYNTFKKLG
+1144 KERSDFIYKTFKKLRG
-1159 GDGLKWIFKNCKNT
+1159 EGLKWIFKNCKNT

-1184 ELSLNERLN
+1184 ELSLNDRLY

-1246 QNQKVSQLDKYLTDC
+1246 QNQKVSQLDEYLTDC

-1302 PFDECTFELAER
+1302 PFNKCTFELADR
-1314 TSDLASIYWEKV
+1314 TPDLASIYWEKV
-1326 PLLNYYENWK
+1326 PLLNYYENWE

-1343 IQSCLKKADRLI
+1343 IQSCLKKADRII

-1360 SVFFLIRTTD
+1360 CMSFLVRTND

-1376 ECVLEIVDTINKIN
+1376 ECVLETVDTINKIN
-1390 LYKFQNKID
+1390 LYKIQNKID

-1420 PIVQNT
+1420 LIVQNT
-1426 EYNNSVKYQN
+1426 EDNNSVKYQN
-1436 KLKRKEK
+1436 KLKCKEK

-1448 QKDKLLLTKFV
+1448 QKDRVLLTKFV

-1609 KNEDLIYIT
+1609 KIDDLINIT
-1618 RNYVAKTL
+1618 KNNVAKTL
-1626 AHTPKEKNNL
+1626 AHTPKENNNL
-1636 MPYKEVCL
+1636 MPYKEVYL

-1651 YDFLRYFYIAFF
+1651 YDFLHFFYIAFF

-1680 RSLAAEY
+1680 RNLATEY
-1687 KKIRI
+1687 KKIRN
-1692 SINKDEMPL
+1692 SINKEEMPL

-1712 YKFDSRHDNEDYI
+1712 YKSDSKHDNEDYI

>member
-1 MSDNKEFGL
+1 MPENKDFGL

-16 TKKSNLNSSQ
+16 TKKTNLNVSRV
-26 LASILHC
+26 ASILKC

-39 DLFKGKRSL
+39 DLFNGKRQL
-48 SKSFANRI
+48 SKAFAKRI
-56 ETAFSSNS
+56 EEAFSSNS
-64 LSSEYSIKADDL
+64 HSSSYSIKADDL
-76 LKKQAALIYK
+76 LKKQAALIYG
-86 ISGENLN
+86 ISGDKLN
-93 LEEDEDADTQSSQ
+93 TDEDTNTRSSLNEVNSE
-106 DKDYIDSSRAPSDE
+106 SSRVPSEE
-120 KFSLSNNTPES
+120 KNTFANNTS
-131 SNITTVQDQG
+131 SIHDQG
-141 LPYFAKF
+141 IPFFAKI
-148 TKEKIECYVDNNQ
+148 TKQKIESYVDNNQ
-161 QECRGLIPE
+161 HRCSGLIPE
-170 LVYTLIAT
+170 FVYTLIAT
-178 TASNEYLEK
+178 TASKDYLEK

-195 ISLKGFDGIVSYNQN
+195 VSLKGFDGIVSYSQN
-210 HPYIPKGYSV
+210 HPYIPKGLSV

-242 KLSKFS
+242 KLSKLS
-248 PSTDIHDVTYVAVFP
+248 QDVDIHDVTYVAVFP
-263 RSISHENQEKWIRQ
+263 RTISYQNQENWIRQ
-277 KKKDGSEFKDIRII
+277 KKKEGSEFKDIRII

-301 QSASAQLHFSK
+301 QSVSAQLHFSK
-312 QFSNVTDNDI
+312 QFSNFEEDDL
-322 LTKIQTSKLLYKEMS
+322 LTNIETSQFMYKEMS
-337 FNNIANGEELLDNL
+337 FDSIEHGEELLDDL
-351 FSLYKNDYYGLFS
+351 FSLYKNDYYDLFKS
-364 CFIRDGL
+364 FIRTGLDG
-371 GSNILNASSE
+371 NILKAASE
-381 SKSLTKA
+381 SKILTKA
-388 FICYLAKVY
+388 FICYLAKIY
-397 DSEDKNNS
+397 DSEDKNIKSDNT
-405 ADDIVNGLEY
+405 VNAIEY
-415 QVKASLQDPDD
+415 QVNAALQYSED
-426 KELEKDTDFD
+426 KKQAKDTEFY
-436 GYQQSRYTN
+436 GYGKSKYTN
-445 LFLNTYYIK
+445 LFFNTYYIK
-454 DYALLAKLILALK
+454 DYKLLTKLISSLTEK
-467 VLSILIVDEEIIDD
+467 SILIVDEEIIDFKIRD
-481 RIKELCKENKN
+481 RCRENKN
-492 VRIITI
+492 VKIITI

-510 KESSSIAERSEIF
+510 KESSSIAERSEII
-523 LNTNSVPPFKEEI
+523 LNANSLPSFKEEI

-543 YKLENTLNEFTQKT
+543 YKLENKLNEFTQKT
-557 NYLSNKSDEEKDS
+557 NYLSNKSCEEIGS
-570 TQNKIQEQNKNAEAI
+570 TQNKNADAI
-585 LNPNSCRH
+585 LNPNNCRH
-593 LALLSEGSICNMKNI
+593 LALLSEGSISNLINI

-618 RRQFIQNL
+618 KRHFIQNL
-626 VEQNEDLSFLFC
+626 IEQNEDLSFLFC

-643 KINTKDSLQVEVL
+643 KINTKDCLQVEVL
-656 KSLYSKKTED
+656 KSLYSKKIED
-666 IKQMLAKIVHLKLS
+666 IEQMLTKIVHLKLYKN
-680 QSIACFYKG
+680 IACFYKE

-702 INDEPTINKEDI
+702 IYDVTTINKEDI

-762 KETESTNRRR
+762 NKTESTDCIR

-792 VLCFKKEDILGD
+792 VLCFIKKDILGD

-816 NNIFNALKANSNNN
+816 NNTFNVLKSNSNDDN
-830 KQYSILSE
+830 KQYSILSA
-838 IRPFIEQ
+838 ILPFIEQ
-845 LSYLDCR
+845 LSYLDCS

-866 KRAKIEKANDLDD
+866 KQAKIEKTNDYLDD

-891 SLFFVSKKMT
+891 SLIFVSKNMT
-901 NLKQVTELLIQLDE
+901 NLKQVTELLILLYE

-922 SSYNKITELLGLM
+922 SIYNKITELLGLM
-935 FDIYSCSN
+935 FDIYCCSN

-957 SSKYPGPCKNLVIKQ
+957 SSKYPVTCKNLVIKQ
-972 IDQITLGGLITCMPS
+972 IDQITLGGLITCIPS

-1053 YSKNS
+1053 YSKDS
-1058 TEEKQIELRDLF
+1058 TEEEQIELRDLF

-1079 KVNISDSLK
+1079 KVNISNRLN
-1088 EFFKKVRTI
+1088 EFFKKARTI

-1118 IIDESSIPVEV
+1118 IIDESIIPVEV

-1159 GDGLKWIFKNCKNT
+1159 GDGLKWIFKNCKNS

-1246 QNQKVSQLDKYLTDC
+1246 QNQKVSQLNKYLTDC

-1314 TSDLASIYWEKV
+1314 TRDLASIYWEKV

-1360 SVFFLIRTTD
+1360 CMSFLVRTND

-1420 PIVQNT
+1420 LIVQNT

-1489 SHLRNAREEQ
+1489 SHLRNASEEQ

-1521 CKNYLHDHCIL
+1521 CKNYQHDHCIL

-1542 NSVISVGDL
+1542 NCVISVGNL
-1551 EKDFPVYKFDRAA
+1551 EKDFPVYKFDPDA

-1586 AQIPDHNL
+1586 TQIPDHNL
-1594 ISRWINQVIEISRNS
+1594 ISRWINQLIEIARNS
-1609 KNEDLIYIT
+1609 KIDDLINIT
-1618 RNYVAKTL
+1618 KNNVAKTL
-1626 AHTPKEKNNL
+1626 AHTPKENNNL
-1636 MPYKEVCL
+1636 MPYKEVYL

-1651 YDFLRYFYIAFF
+1651 YDFLRFFYIAFF

-1680 RSLAAEY
+1680 RSLAAQY
-1687 KKIRI
+1687 NKIRN
-1692 SINKDEMPL
+1692 SINKNEMPL

-1712 YKFDSRHDNEDYI
+1712 YKSDSRHDNEDYI

>member
-1 MSDNKEFGL
+1 MNSKQDFGL

-16 TKKSNLNSSQ
+16 TKKSNLNVSQ
-26 LASILHC
+26 VASILKC
-33 SRSTLN
+33 SRSTLT
-39 DLFKGKRSL
+39 DLFNGKRQL
-48 SKSFANRI
+48 SKAFAKRI

-64 LSSEYSIKADDL
+64 LSPNISIKADDL

-86 ISGENLN
+86 ISGENSN
-93 LEEDEDADTQSSQ
+93 LDEDEDTQSSQ
-106 DKDYIDSSRAPSDE
+106 DKDYIDSSRDPSDE

-131 SNITTVQDQG
+131 SKITTIQDQG
-141 LPYFAKF
+141 IPFFAKI
-148 TKEKIECYVDNNQ
+148 TKEKIESYVDNNQ
-161 QECRGLIPE
+161 QKCRGLIPE

-178 TASNEYLEK
+178 TTSQDYLEK

-195 ISLKGFDGIVSYNQN
+195 ISLKGFDGIVIYNQN

-263 RSISHENQEKWIRQ
+263 RTISHENQEKWIRQ
-277 KKKDGSEFKDIRII
+277 KKKEGSEFKNIRII

-322 LTKIQTSKLLYKEMS
+322 LTNIQTSMIMYREMN
-337 FNNIANGEELLDNL
+337 FNGIANGEELLDNL
-351 FSLYKNDYYGLFS
+351 FSLYKNDYYGLFNS
-364 CFIRDGL
+364 FIRDGL
-371 GSNILNASSE
+371 GSNILSVASE
-381 SKSLTKA
+381 SKILTKA

-405 ADDIVNGLEY
+405 TDGTVSGIEY
-415 QVKASLQDPDD
+415 QVKATLQDND
-426 KELEKDTDFD
+426 EENQHKDTDFD
-436 GYQQSRYTN
+436 EYQKSRYTN

-454 DYALLAKLILALK
+454 DYALLSNLISSLK

-481 RIKELCKENKN
+481 RIKELCRENKN
-492 VRIITI
+492 VRIISI

-510 KESSSIAERSEIF
+510 KENSSIAERSEIIS
-523 LNTNSVPPFKEEI
+523 NTNGFPSFKEEI

-543 YKLENTLNEFTQKT
+543 YKLENALNEFTQKT
-557 NYLSNKSDEEKDS
+557 NYLSNQSNEEKGS
-570 TQNKIQEQNKNAEAI
+570 TQNTIQEQNKNADAI

-593 LALLSEGSICNMKNI
+593 LALLSEGSISNLINV

-618 RRQFIQNL
+618 RRHFIQNL
-626 VEQNEDLSFLFC
+626 IEQNEDLSFLFC

-666 IKQMLAKIVHLKLS
+666 IEQMLAKIVHLKLS
-680 QSIACFYKG
+680 QNIACFYKE

-702 INDEPTINKEDI
+702 IYDGTTINKEDI

-748 FAYYSAFLSVLKLQ
+748 FAYYSAFLSILKLQ
-762 KETESTNRRR
+762 KETESTDRRR
-772 SLPSNCVIDEL
+772 CLPSNYVIDEL
-783 TQLIIRLLD
+783 TQLIVRLLD
-792 VLCFKKEDILGD
+792 VLCFIKKDIIED

-816 NNIFNALKANSNNN
+816 NNTFNVLKSNSNDDN
-830 KQYSILSE
+830 KQCRILSA
-838 IRPFIEQ
+838 ILPFIEQ
-845 LSYLDCR
+845 LSYLDCS

-866 KRAKIEKANDLDD
+866 KQSKIEKTNDYLDD
-879 YCNPYL
+879 YCNPYF

-891 SLFFVSKKMT
+891 SLLFVSKNMMD
-901 NLKQVTELLIQLDE
+901 LKQVTELLIQLDK
-915 TMQSSDS
+915 TNQSSDR
-922 SSYNKITELLGLM
+922 SSYNKITELLGLI
-935 FDIYSCSN
+935 FDIYNCRN
-943 TRAVD
+943 TKAVD

-957 SSKYPGPCKNLVIKQ
+957 SLKDPELCKNLVIKQ
-972 IDQITLGGLITCMPS
+972 IKQITLGDLITCMPS

-1028 LAKCKNFV
+1028 LANCKNFV
-1036 DYMSE
+1036 EFMSE

-1053 YSKNS
+1053 YSKDS
-1058 TEEKQIELRDLF
+1058 TEEEQIELRNLF

-1079 KVNISDSLK
+1079 KVNISNRLN

-1118 IIDESSIPVEV
+1118 IIDESIIPVEV

-1144 KERSAFIYNTFKKLG
+1144 KERSDFIYKTFKKQG

-1173 YDIGYSLVKDH
+1173 YDIGYILVKDH
-1184 ELSLNERLN
+1184 ELSLNDRLY

-1200 EIYITNKELNS
+1200 EIYITHKELNS
-1211 IKELDTEVNQ
+1211 IKELDSENKQDNRDIKLLT
-1221 EHSDSN
+1221 N
-1227 LLSKILLN
+1227 LL
-1235 SKRDSLTQSNF
+1235 RDSRINSTAKNKF
-1246 QNQKVSQLDKYLTDC
+1246 QNQQTRQLDEYLTDC

-1276 LNRAYG
+1276 LKRAYS
-1282 DYVKKNNLSIS
+1282 DYVNKNNLSIS
-1293 EEVNILINF
+1293 DETQILINF
-1302 PFDECTFELAER
+1302 PFNKCTFELADR
-1314 TSDLASIYWEKV
+1314 TPDLASIYWEKV
-1326 PLLNYYENWK
+1326 PLLNYYENWE

-1355 ELCCA
+1355 ELCSSCM
-1360 SVFFLIRTTD
+1360 SFLVKNND
-1370 YKDFSL
+1370 YNDFSL
-1376 ECVLEIVDTINKIN
+1376 DCVLEIVDTINKIN
-1390 LYKFQNKID
+1390 LYKLQNKID

-1420 PIVQNT
+1420 LIVQKT
-1426 EYNNSVKYQN
+1426 EDNNSVKYQN
-1436 KLKRKEK
+1436 KLKCKEK

-1448 QKDKLLLTKFV
+1448 QKDRVLLTKFV

-1594 ISRWINQVIEISRNS
+1594 ISRWINQVIEIARNS

-1626 AHTPKEKNNL
+1626 AHTPKENNNL
-1636 MPYKEVCL
+1636 MPYKEVYL

-1680 RSLAAEY
+1680 RNLAAQY
-1687 KKIRI
+1687 NKIRI

-1712 YKFDSRHDNEDYI
+1712 YKSDSRHDNEDHI

>member
-1 MSDNKEFGL
+1 MSDNKDFGL

-16 TKKSNLNSSQ
+16 TKKTNLNVSQ
-26 LASILHC
+26 VASILKC

-39 DLFKGKRSL
+39 DLFNGKRQL
-48 SKSFANRI
+48 SKAFAKRI
-56 ETAFSSNS
+56 EEAFSSNS
-64 LSSEYSIKADDL
+64 LSSSYSIKSDSL
-76 LKKQAALIYK
+76 LKKQAALIYG
-86 ISGENLN
+86 ISEDHSNLK
-93 LEEDEDADTQSSQ
+93 DDTNTISSL
-106 DKDYIDSSRAPSDE
+106 DINNSESSRVPSEE
-120 KFSLSNNTPES
+120 KNTFTNNTFS
-131 SNITTVQDQG
+131 IQDQG
-141 LPYFAKF
+141 IPHFAKF
-148 TKEKIECYVDNNQ
+148 TKEKIESYVDNNQ
-161 QECRGLIPE
+161 LECRGLIPE

-195 ISLKGFDGIVSYNQN
+195 ISLKGFDGVVSYSQN
-210 HPYIPKGYSV
+210 HPYIPKGLSV

-242 KLSKFS
+242 KLSKLS
-248 PSTDIHDVTYVAVFP
+248 QHVDIHDVTYVAVFP
-263 RSISHENQEKWIRQ
+263 RTISYQNKENWIRQ
-277 KKKDGSEFKDIRII
+277 KKKEGSEFKDIRII

-301 QSASAQLHFSK
+301 QSVSAQLHFSK
-312 QFSNVTDNDI
+312 QFSNFEEDDL
-322 LTKIQTSKLLYKEMS
+322 LTNIETSQFMYKEMS
-337 FNNIANGEELLDNL
+337 FDRIEHGEELLNDL
-351 FSLYKNDYYGLFS
+351 FSLYQNDYYDLFKSYIRTGLY
-364 CFIRDGL
+364 G
-371 GSNILNASSE
+371 NILKAASE
-381 SKSLTKA
+381 SKILTKA
-388 FICYLAKVY
+388 FICYLAKIY
-397 DSEDKNNS
+397 DSEDKNIKSDN
-405 ADDIVNGLEY
+405 IVNAIEY
-415 QVKASLQDPDD
+415 QVNAALQYSED
-426 KELEKDTDFD
+426 KKQAKDTEFY
-436 GYQQSRYTN
+436 GYGKSKYTN

-454 DYALLAKLILALK
+454 DYKLLTKLISSLTEK
-467 VLSILIVDEEIIDD
+467 SILIVDEEIIDFKIRD
-481 RIKELCKENKN
+481 RCRENKN
-492 VRIITI
+492 VKIITI

-510 KESSSIAERSEIF
+510 KENSSIAERSEII
-523 LNTNSVPPFKEEI
+523 LNANSLPSFKEEI

-543 YKLENTLNEFTQKT
+543 YKLENKLNEFTQKT
-557 NYLSNKSDEEKDS
+557 NYLSNKSCEEIGS
-570 TQNKIQEQNKNAEAI
+570 TQNKNADAI
-585 LNPNSCRH
+585 FNPNSCRH
-593 LALLSEGSICNMKNI
+593 LALLSEGSISNLRNI

-618 RRQFIQNL
+618 RRHFNQNL
-626 VEQNEDLSFLFC
+626 IEQNEDLSFLFC

-666 IKQMLAKIVHLKLS
+666 IEQMLTKIIHLKLYKN
-680 QSIACFYKG
+680 IACFYKE

-702 INDEPTINKEDI
+702 IYDVTTIKKEDI

-762 KETESTNRRR
+762 NKTESTDCIR
-772 SLPSNCVIDEL
+772 SLPSNYIIDEL
-783 TQLIIRLLD
+783 TQLIVRLLD
-792 VLCFKKEDILGD
+792 VLCFIKKDIIDD

-816 NNIFNALKANSNNN
+816 NNTFNVLKSNSNDDN
-830 KQYSILSE
+830 KQYSILSA
-838 IRPFIEQ
+838 ILPFIEQ
-845 LSYLDCR
+845 LSYLDCS

-866 KRAKIEKANDLDD
+866 KRAKIEKSNDLDD

-891 SLFFVSKKMT
+891 SLIFVSKNMT

-957 SSKYPGPCKNLVIKQ
+957 SSKYPGPCKNIVIKQ
-972 IDQITLGGLITCMPS
+972 IDQITLGGLITCKPS

-1053 YSKNS
+1053 YSKDS
-1058 TEEKQIELRDLF
+1058 TEEEQIYLRDLF

-1129 ITKFKNEDKLKDYIH
+1129 ITKFKNEDKLKDYTH
-1144 KERSAFIYNTFKKLG
+1144 KERSDFIYKTFKKLG
-1159 GDGLKWIFKNCKNT
+1159 GEGLKWIFKNCKNT

-1314 TSDLASIYWEKV
+1314 TRDLTSIYWEKV

-1376 ECVLEIVDTINKIN
+1376 ECVLETVDTINKIN

-1399 LLKSDEQDLNIRKN
+1399 LLKSDEQDLNIREN

-1482 YLMYDNF
+1482 YLMYDKF

-1521 CKNYLHDHCIL
+1521 CKNYQHDHCIL

-1542 NSVISVGDL
+1542 NCVISVGNL
-1551 EKDFPVYKFDRAA
+1551 EKDFPVYKFDPDA

-1586 AQIPDHNL
+1586 TQIPDHNL
-1594 ISRWINQVIEISRNS
+1594 ISRWINQLIEIARNS
-1609 KNEDLIYIT
+1609 KIDDLINIT
-1618 RNYVAKTL
+1618 KNNVAKTL
-1626 AHTPKEKNNL
+1626 AHTPKENNNL
-1636 MPYKEVCL
+1636 MPYKEVYL

-1651 YDFLRYFYIAFF
+1651 YDFLRFFYIAFF

-1680 RSLAAEY
+1680 RSLAAQY
-1687 KKIRI
+1687 NKIRN
-1692 SINKDEMPL
+1692 SINKNEMPL

-1712 YKFDSRHDNEDYI
+1712 YKSDSRQDSKDYI

>member
-1 MSDNKEFGL
+1 MKSKELFGL

-16 TKKSNLNSSQ
+16 TKKSNLNVSQ
-26 LASILHC
+26 VASILKC

-39 DLFKGKRSL
+39 DLFNGKRQL
-48 SKSFANRI
+48 SKAFAKRI
-56 ETAFSSNS
+56 EESFSSNS
-64 LSSEYSIKADDL
+64 LSSDYSIKADDL
-76 LKKQAALIYK
+76 LKKQAALTYG
-86 ISGENLN
+86 ISGDKLN
-93 LEEDEDADTQSSQ
+93 MDEDTNTRSSLGRINSERSSEASN
-106 DKDYIDSSRAPSDE
+106 DKY
-120 KFSLSNNTPES
+120 SLSNNTFS
-131 SNITTVQDQG
+131 IQDQG
-141 LPYFAKF
+141 IPFFAKI
-148 TKEKIECYVDNNQ
+148 TKEKIESYVDNNQ
-161 QECRGLIPE
+161 QKCRGLIPE

-178 TASNEYLEK
+178 TTSQDYLEK

-195 ISLKGFDGIVSYNQN
+195 ISLKGFDGIVIYNQN

-242 KLSKFS
+242 KLSKSS
-248 PSTDIHDVTYVAVFP
+248 PSTDVHDVTYVAVFP
-263 RSISHENQEKWIRQ
+263 RTISYENQEKWIRQ

-301 QSASAQLHFSK
+301 QSVSAQLHFSK

-322 LTKIQTSKLLYKEMS
+322 LTNIQTSKLMYKEMS
-337 FNNIANGEELLDNL
+337 FDRIANGEELLDNL
-351 FSLYKNDYYGLFS
+351 FSLYKNDYYGLFNS
-364 CFIRDGL
+364 FIRDGL
-371 GSNILNASSE
+371 GSNILNAASE
-381 SKSLTKA
+381 SKILTKA
-388 FICYLAKVY
+388 FICYLAKLY
-397 DSEDKNNS
+397 DSEDQNNS
-405 ADDIVNGLEY
+405 TDNNVNGIEY
-415 QVKASLQDPDD
+415 PVKTSLLDPDD

-436 GYQQSRYTN
+436 GYQKSRYTN

-454 DYALLAKLILALK
+454 DYTLLAKLILALK
-467 VLSILIVDEEIIDD
+467 VKSILIVDEEIIDD
-481 RIKELCKENKN
+481 RIKELCRENKN
-492 VRIITI
+492 VRIISI

-510 KESSSIAERSEIF
+510 KENSSIAERSEIIS
-523 LNTNSVPPFKEEI
+523 NTNSFTSFKEEI
-536 ILNPLPW
+536 ILNPLTW
-543 YKLENTLNEFTQKT
+543 YKIENTLNEFTQKT
-557 NYLSNKSDEEKDS
+557 NYLSNKSYEEKGS
-570 TQNKIQEQNKNAEAI
+570 TQNKTQEQNKNAEAI

-593 LALLSEGSICNMKNI
+593 LALLSEGSISNLRNI

-618 RRQFIQNL
+618 RRHFNQNL
-626 VEQNEDLSFLFC
+626 IEQNEELSFLFC

-656 KSLYSKKTED
+656 KSLYTKKTED
-666 IKQMLAKIVHLKLS
+666 IEQMLTKIVHLKLYKN
-680 QSIACFYKG
+680 IACFYKE

-702 INDEPTINKEDI
+702 IYDVTTIKKEDI

-762 KETESTNRRR
+762 KETESTERRR
-772 SLPSNCVIDEL
+772 ILPSNCVIDEL

-792 VLCFKKEDILGD
+792 VLCFIKKDIIDD

-816 NNIFNALKANSNNN
+816 NNTFNVLKSNSNDDN
-830 KQYSILSE
+830 KQYSILSA
-838 IRPFIEQ
+838 ILPFIEQ
-845 LSYLDCR
+845 LSYLDCS

-866 KRAKIEKANDLDD
+866 KQAKVEKTNDYLDD

-885 SDDLLY
+885 SDDMLY
-891 SLFFVSKKMT
+891 SLLFVSKNMM

-915 TMQSSDS
+915 TMQSSDR

-935 FDIYSCSN
+935 YDIYSCRN
-943 TRAVD
+943 TKAVD
-948 SRERILKEL
+948 SREKILKEL
-957 SSKYPGPCKNLVIKQ
+957 SLKYPEQCKNLVIKQ
-972 IDQITLGGLITCMPS
+972 IKQITLGGLITCMPS

-1019 TTSNLSFDE
+1019 TTSNISFDE
-1028 LAKCKNFV
+1028 LANCKNFV
-1036 DYMSE
+1036 EFMSE

-1058 TEEKQIELRDLF
+1058 TEKKQIELRDLF

-1079 KVNISDSLK
+1079 KINISDSLK

-1221 EHSDSN
+1221 EHSGSN

-1314 TSDLASIYWEKV
+1314 TRDLAAEYWDKV
-1326 PLLNYYENWK
+1326 PLLNYYNKWE

-1343 IQSCLKKADRLI
+1343 IQSRLKKADRLI
-1355 ELCCA
+1355 ELCCTCM
-1360 SVFFLIRTTD
+1360 SFLVRTND

-1376 ECVLEIVDTINKIN
+1376 DCVLEIVDTINKIN

-1399 LLKSDEQDLNIRKN
+1399 LLKLDEQDLNIRKN

-1420 PIVQNT
+1420 LIVQNT
-1426 EYNNSVKYQN
+1426 EDNNSVKYQN
-1436 KLKRKEK
+1436 KLKCKEK

-1448 QKDKLLLTKFV
+1448 QKDRVLLTKFV

-1609 KNEDLIYIT
+1609 KIDDLINIT
-1618 RNYVAKTL
+1618 KNNVAKTL
-1626 AHTPKEKNNL
+1626 AHTPKENNNL
-1636 MPYKEVCL
+1636 MPYKEVYL

-1651 YDFLRYFYIAFF
+1651 YDFLHFFYIAFF

-1671 YQCDDGERN
+1671 YQCDDGKRN
-1680 RSLAAEY
+1680 RNLATEY
-1687 KKIRI
+1687 KKIRN
-1692 SINKDEMPL
+1692 SINKNEMPL

-1712 YKFDSRHDNEDYI
+1712 YKSDSRHDNEDYI

>member
-1 MSDNKEFGL
+1 MSDNKDFGL

-16 TKKSNLNSSQ
+16 TKKTNLNVSQ
-26 LASILHC
+26 VASILKC

-39 DLFKGKRSL
+39 DLFNGKRQL
-48 SKSFANRI
+48 SKAFAKRI
-56 ETAFSSNS
+56 EEAFSSNS
-64 LSSEYSIKADDL
+64 LSSSYSIKADDL
-76 LKKQAALIYK
+76 LKKQADLIYGS
-86 ISGENLN
+86 SGDKLN
-93 LEEDEDADTQSSQ
+93 TDEDTNTRSSLGRINSERSSEASD
-106 DKDYIDSSRAPSDE
+106 DKY
-120 KFSLSNNTPES
+120 SLSNNIS
-131 SNITTVQDQG
+131 SIQEQG
-141 LPYFAKF
+141 ILFFAKI
-148 TKEKIECYVDNNQ
+148 TKQKIESYVDNNE
-161 QECRGLIPE
+161 QECRGLIPKF
-170 LVYTLIAT
+170 VYTLIAT
-178 TASNEYLEK
+178 TASKDYLEK

-195 ISLKGFDGIVSYNQN
+195 ISLKGFDGIVSYSQN
-210 HPYIPKGYSV
+210 HPYIPKGLSV
-220 WEIGTNKDP
+220 WEIGTSKDP

-263 RSISHENQEKWIRQ
+263 RTISHQNQEIWIRQ
-277 KKKDGSEFKDIRII
+277 KKKEGSEFKNIRII

-301 QSASAQLHFSK
+301 LSVSVQLHFSK
-312 QFSNVTDNDI
+312 QFSNFKEDDL
-322 LTKIQTSKLLYKEMS
+322 LTNIETSQLMYKEMS
-337 FNNIANGEELLDNL
+337 FDSIENGEELLDDL
-351 FSLYKNDYYGLFS
+351 FSLYQNDYYDLFKS
-364 CFIRDGL
+364 FIRTGLDG
-371 GSNILNASSE
+371 NILKAASE
-381 SKSLTKA
+381 SKILTKA
-388 FICYLAKVY
+388 FICYLAKIY
-397 DSEDKNNS
+397 DSEDKNKTSDNT
-405 ADDIVNGLEY
+405 VNAIEY
-415 QVKASLQDPDD
+415 QVNAALQYSED
-426 KELEKDTDFD
+426 KKQAKDTEFY
-436 GYQQSRYTN
+436 GYEKSKYTN

-454 DYALLAKLILALK
+454 DYKLLTKLISSLNVK
-467 VLSILIVDEEIIDD
+467 SILIVDEEIIDFKI
-481 RIKELCKENKN
+481 RELCRENKN
-492 VRIITI
+492 VRIISI

-510 KESSSIAERSEIF
+510 KENSSIAERSEIIS
-523 LNTNSVPPFKEEI
+523 NTNSFPSFKEEI
-536 ILNPLPW
+536 ILNPLAW
-543 YKLENTLNEFTQKT
+543 YKIENTLNEFTQKT
-557 NYLSNKSDEEKDS
+557 HYLSNKSYEEKGS
-570 TQNKIQEQNKNAEAI
+570 TQNTIQEQNKNANAI
-585 LNPNSCRH
+585 LNPNNCRH
-593 LALLSEGSICNMKNI
+593 LALLSEGSISNLINI

-618 RRQFIQNL
+618 KRHFIQNL
-626 VEQNEDLSFLFC
+626 IEQNEDLSFLFC

-643 KINTKDSLQVEVL
+643 KINTKDCLQVEVL
-656 KSLYSKKTED
+656 KSLYSKKIED
-666 IKQMLAKIVHLKLS
+666 IEQMLTKIVHLKLYKN
-680 QSIACFYKG
+680 IACFYKE

-702 INDEPTINKEDI
+702 IYDVTTINKEDI

-762 KETESTNRRR
+762 NKTESTDCIR

-792 VLCFKKEDILGD
+792 VLCFIKKDILGD

-816 NNIFNALKANSNNN
+816 NNTFNALKANSNDDY
-830 KQYSILSE
+830 KQHSILKA
-838 IRPFIEQ
+838 ILPFIEQ

-866 KRAKIEKANDLDD
+866 KRAKIENTNDYLYD
-879 YCNPYL
+879 YCNPYF

-922 SSYNKITELLGLM
+922 SIYNKITELLVLM
-935 FDIYSCSN
+935 FDIYCCSN
-943 TRAVD
+943 TKAVD

-972 IDQITLGGLITCMPS
+972 IKQITLGGLITCMPS

-999 SPDTIRYGLDRYIY
+999 SLDTIRYGLDRYIY

-1019 TTSNLSFDE
+1019 TTSNISFDE
-1028 LAKCKNFV
+1028 LANCKNFV
-1036 DYMSE
+1036 DFMSE
-1041 EQLQQLE
+1041 EQLQNLE
-1048 SLIEL
+1048 SLIKL

-1058 TEEKQIELRDLF
+1058 TEKKQIELRDLF

-1246 QNQKVSQLDKYLTDC
+1246 QNQKVSQLNKYLTDC

-1314 TSDLASIYWEKV
+1314 TPDLASIYWEKV
-1326 PLLNYYENWK
+1326 PLLNYYENWE

-1360 SVFFLIRTTD
+1360 CMSFLVRTND

-1376 ECVLEIVDTINKIN
+1376 ECVLETVDTINKIN

-1399 LLKSDEQDLNIRKN
+1399 LLKLDEQDLNIRKN

-1420 PIVQNT
+1420 LIVQNT
-1426 EYNNSVKYQN
+1426 EVNNSVKYQN
-1436 KLKRKEK
+1436 KLKCKEK

-1448 QKDKLLLTKFV
+1448 QKYRELLTKFV

-1489 SHLRNAREEQ
+1489 SHLRNASEEQ

-1521 CKNYLHDHCIL
+1521 CKNYQHDHCIL

-1542 NSVISVGDL
+1542 NCVISVGNL
-1551 EKDFPVYKFDRAA
+1551 EKDFPVYKFDPDA

-1594 ISRWINQVIEISRNS
+1594 ISRWINQLIEIARNS
-1609 KNEDLIYIT
+1609 KIDDLINIT
-1618 RNYVAKTL
+1618 KNNVAKTL
-1626 AHTPKEKNNL
+1626 ALTPKENNNL

-1680 RSLAAEY
+1680 RSLATEY
-1687 KKIRI
+1687 KKIRN

>member
-1 MSDNKEFGL
+1 MSDNKDFGL

-16 TKKSNLNSSQ
+16 TKKTNLNVSQ
-26 LASILHC
+26 VASILKC

-39 DLFKGKRSL
+39 DLFNGKRQL
-48 SKSFANRI
+48 SKAFAKRI
-56 ETAFSSNS
+56 EDAFSSNS
-64 LSSEYSIKADDL
+64 ISSYYSIKADDL
-76 LKKQAALIYK
+76 LKKQAALIYGIPGDK
-86 ISGENLN
+86 LN
-93 LEEDEDADTQSSQ
+93 MEEDTNARSSL
-106 DKDYIDSSRAPSDE
+106 DEVNSESSRVSSEE
-120 KFSLSNNTPES
+120 KNTFTNNTS
-131 SNITTVQDQG
+131 SIQDQG
-141 LPYFAKF
+141 IPFFAKI
-148 TKEKIECYVDNNQ
+148 TKQKIESYVDNNQ
-161 QECRGLIPE
+161 HESRGLIPE
-170 LVYTLIAT
+170 FVYTLIAT
-178 TASNEYLEK
+178 TASKDYLEK

-195 ISLKGFDGIVSYNQN
+195 VSLKGFDGIVSYSQN
-210 HPYIPKGYSV
+210 HPYIPKGLSV

-242 KLSKFS
+242 KLSKLS
-248 PSTDIHDVTYVAVFP
+248 QDVDIHDVTYVAVFP
-263 RSISHENQEKWIRQ
+263 RTISYQNKEHWIRQ
-277 KKKDGSEFKDIRII
+277 KKKEGSEFKDIRII

-301 QSASAQLHFSK
+301 QSVSAQLHFSK
-312 QFSNVTDNDI
+312 QFSNFEEDDL
-322 LTKIQTSKLLYKEMS
+322 LTNIETSQFMYKEMS
-337 FNNIANGEELLDNL
+337 FDSIEHGEELLDDL
-351 FSLYKNDYYGLFS
+351 FSLYKNDYYDLFKS
-364 CFIRDGL
+364 FIRTGLDG
-371 GSNILNASSE
+371 NILKAASE
-381 SKSLTKA
+381 SKILTKA
-388 FICYLAKVY
+388 FICYLAKIY
-397 DSEDKNNS
+397 DSEDKNIKTDNT
-405 ADDIVNGLEY
+405 VNAIEY
-415 QVKASLQDPDD
+415 QVNAALQYSVD
-426 KELEKDTDFD
+426 KKQAKDTEFY
-436 GYQQSRYTN
+436 GYGKSKYTN

-454 DYALLAKLILALK
+454 DYKLLTKLISSLTEK
-467 VLSILIVDEEIIDD
+467 SILIVDEEIIDFKIRD
-481 RIKELCKENKN
+481 RCRENKN
-492 VRIITI
+492 VKIITI

-510 KESSSIAERSEIF
+510 KENSSIAERSEII
-523 LNTNSVPPFKEEI
+523 LNANSLPSFKEEI

-543 YKLENTLNEFTQKT
+543 YKLENKLNEFTQKT
-557 NYLSNKSDEEKDS
+557 NYLSNKSCEEIGS
-570 TQNKIQEQNKNAEAI
+570 TQNKNTDAI
-585 LNPNSCRH
+585 FNPNSCRH
-593 LALLSEGSICNMKNI
+593 LALLSEGSISNLRNI

-618 RRQFIQNL
+618 RRHFIQNL
-626 VEQNEDLSFLFC
+626 IEQNEDLSFLFC

-656 KSLYSKKTED
+656 KSLYTKKTED
-666 IKQMLAKIVHLKLS
+666 IEQMLTKIVHLKLYKN
-680 QSIACFYKG
+680 IACFYKE

-702 INDEPTINKEDI
+702 IYDVTTIKKEDI

-762 KETESTNRRR
+762 KETESTERRR
-772 SLPSNCVIDEL
+772 ILPSNCVIDEL

-792 VLCFKKEDILGD
+792 VLCFIKKDIIDD

-816 NNIFNALKANSNNN
+816 NNTFNVLKSNSNDDN
-830 KQYSILSE
+830 KQYSILSA
-838 IRPFIEQ
+838 ILPFIEQ
-845 LSYLDCR
+845 LSYLDCS

-866 KRAKIEKANDLDD
+866 KQAKVEKTNDYLDD

-885 SDDLLY
+885 SDDMLY
-891 SLFFVSKKMT
+891 SLLFVSKNMM

-915 TMQSSDS
+915 TMQSSDR

-935 FDIYSCSN
+935 YDIYSCRN
-943 TRAVD
+943 TKAVD
-948 SRERILKEL
+948 SREKILKEL
-957 SSKYPGPCKNLVIKQ
+957 SLKYPEQCKNLVIKQ
-972 IDQITLGGLITCMPS
+972 IKQITLGGLITCMPS

-1019 TTSNLSFDE
+1019 TTSNISFDE
-1028 LAKCKNFV
+1028 LANCKNFV
-1036 DYMSE
+1036 EFMSE

-1058 TEEKQIELRDLF
+1058 TEKKQIELRDLF

-1079 KVNISDSLK
+1079 KINISDSLK

-1184 ELSLNERLN
+1184 ELSLNDRLN

-1276 LNRAYG
+1276 FKRAYS
-1282 DYVKKNNLSIS
+1282 DYVNKNNLSIS
-1293 EEVNILINF
+1293 DETQILINF
-1302 PFDECTFELAER
+1302 PFNKCTFELADR
-1314 TSDLASIYWEKV
+1314 TPDLASIYWEKV
-1326 PLLNYYENWK
+1326 PLLNYYEYWK

-1360 SVFFLIRTTD
+1360 CMSFLVRTND

-1376 ECVLEIVDTINKIN
+1376 ECVLETVDTINKIN

-1399 LLKSDEQDLNIRKN
+1399 LLKLDKQDLNIRKN

-1420 PIVQNT
+1420 LIVQNT
-1426 EYNNSVKYQN
+1426 EDNNSVKYQN

-1532 LKKDKLFTNE
+1532 LKKDKLFTNK

-1609 KNEDLIYIT
+1609 KIDDLINIT
-1618 RNYVAKTL
+1618 KNNVAKTL
-1626 AHTPKEKNNL
+1626 AHTPKENNNL
-1636 MPYKEVCL
+1636 MPYKEVYL

-1671 YQCDDGERN
+1671 YQCDDGKRN
-1680 RSLAAEY
+1680 RNLATEY
-1687 KKIRI
+1687 KKIRN
-1692 SINKDEMPL
+1692 SINKNEMPL

-1712 YKFDSRHDNEDYI
+1712 YKSDSRHDNEDYI

>member
-1 MSDNKEFGL
+1 MSDNKDFGL

-16 TKKSNLNSSQ
+16 TKKSNLNVSQ
-26 LASILHC
+26 VASILKC

-39 DLFKGKRSL
+39 DLFNGKRLL
-48 SKSFANRI
+48 SKAFAKRI
-56 ETAFSSNS
+56 EEAFSSNS
-64 LSSEYSIKADDL
+64 LSYSYSIKADDL
-76 LKKQAALIYK
+76 LKKQATLIYG
-86 ISGENLN
+86 ISGDKLN
-93 LEEDEDADTQSSQ
+93 MDEDTNTRSSL
-106 DKDYIDSSRAPSDE
+106 DEVNSESSRVPSEE
-120 KFSLSNNTPES
+120 KNTFTNNTS
-131 SNITTVQDQG
+131 SIQDQG
-141 LPYFAKF
+141 IPFFAKI
-148 TKEKIECYVDNNQ
+148 TKQKIESYVNNNQ
-161 QECRGLIPE
+161 HECSGLIPE
-170 LVYTLIAT
+170 FVYTLIAT
-178 TASNEYLEK
+178 TASKDYLEK

-195 ISLKGFDGIVSYNQN
+195 VSLKGFDGIVSYSQN
-210 HPYIPKGYSV
+210 HPYIPKGLSV

-242 KLSKFS
+242 KLSKLS
-248 PSTDIHDVTYVAVFP
+248 QDVDIHDVTYVAVFP
-263 RSISHENQEKWIRQ
+263 RTISYQNKENWIRQ
-277 KKKDGSEFKDIRII
+277 KKKEGSEFKDIRII
-291 DAFLLAQWAN
+291 DVFLLAQWAN
-301 QSASAQLHFSK
+301 QSVSAQLHFSK

-371 GSNILNASSE
+371 GSNILNAASE

-481 RIKELCKENKN
+481 RIKGLCKENKN

-748 FAYYSAFLSVLKLQ
+748 FAYYSAFPSVLKLQ

-792 VLCFKKEDILGD
+792 VLCFKKEDSLGD

-830 KQYSILSE
+830 KQYSILSA

-866 KRAKIEKANDLDD
+866 KQAKIEKANDLDD

-957 SSKYPGPCKNLVIKQ
+957 SLKYPEQCKNLVIKQ
-972 IDQITLGGLITCMPS
+972 IKQITLGGLITCMPS

-1041 EQLQQLE
+1041 EQLQKLE

-1053 YSKNS
+1053 YSKDS

-1079 KVNISDSLK
+1079 KVNISERQK

-1118 IIDESSIPVEV
+1118 IIDESIIPVEL
-1129 ITKFKNEDKLKDYIH
+1129 ITKFKNKDKLKDYIH
-1144 KERSAFIYNTFKKLG
+1144 KERSDFIYKTFKKLRG
-1159 GDGLKWIFKNCKNT
+1159 EGLKWIFKNCKNT

-1184 ELSLNERLN
+1184 ELSLNDRLY

-1246 QNQKVSQLDKYLTDC
+1246 QNQKVSQLDEYLTDC

-1293 EEVNILINF
+1293 DKTQILINF
-1302 PFDECTFELAER
+1302 PFNKCTFELADR
-1314 TSDLASIYWEKV
+1314 TPDLASIYWEKV
-1326 PLLNYYENWK
+1326 PLLNYYENWE

-1360 SVFFLIRTTD
+1360 CMSFLVRTND

-1376 ECVLEIVDTINKIN
+1376 ECVLETVDTINKIN
-1390 LYKFQNKID
+1390 LYNFQNKID
-1399 LLKSDEQDLNIRKN
+1399 LLKLDEQDLNIRKN

-1420 PIVQNT
+1420 LIVQNT
-1426 EYNNSVKYQN
+1426 EDNNSVKYQN
-1436 KLKRKEK
+1436 KLKCKEK

-1448 QKDKLLLTKFV
+1448 QKDRVLLTKFV

-1482 YLMYDNF
+1482 YLRYDNF

-1609 KNEDLIYIT
+1609 KIDDLINIT
-1618 RNYVAKTL
+1618 KNNVAKTL
-1626 AHTPKEKNNL
+1626 AHTPKENNNL
-1636 MPYKEVCL
+1636 MPYKEVYL

-1680 RSLAAEY
+1680 RNLATEY
-1687 KKIRI
+1687 KKIKNC
-1692 SINKDEMPL
+1692 INKDEMPL
-1701 TYNLVSMLENG
+1701 TYNLVSMLKNG

>member
-1 MSDNKEFGL
+1 MSDNKDFGL

-16 TKKSNLNSSQ
+16 TKKTNLNVSQ
-26 LASILHC
+26 IASILKC

-39 DLFKGKRSL
+39 DLFNGKRQL
-48 SKSFANRI
+48 SKAFAKRI
-56 ETAFSSNS
+56 EEAFSSNS
-64 LSSEYSIKADDL
+64 LSSSYSIKADSL
-76 LKKQAALIYK
+76 LKKQAALIYG
-86 ISGENLN
+86 ISEDHSNLK
-93 LEEDEDADTQSSQ
+93 DDTNTISSL
-106 DKDYIDSSRAPSDE
+106 DINNSESSRVPSEE
-120 KFSLSNNTPES
+120 KNTFTNNTS
-131 SNITTVQDQG
+131 SIQDQG
-141 LPYFAKF
+141 IPFFAKI
-148 TKEKIECYVDNNQ
+148 TKQKIESYVDNNQ
-161 QECRGLIPE
+161 LECRGLIPE
-170 LVYTLIAT
+170 FVYTLIAT
-178 TASNEYLEK
+178 TASKDYLEK

-195 ISLKGFDGIVSYNQN
+195 VSLKGFDGIVSYSQN
-210 HPYIPKGYSV
+210 HPYIPKGLSV

-242 KLSKFS
+242 KLSKLS
-248 PSTDIHDVTYVAVFP
+248 QDVDIHDVTYVAVFP
-263 RSISHENQEKWIRQ
+263 RTISYQNQENWIRQ
-277 KKKDGSEFKDIRII
+277 KKKEGSEFKDIRII

-301 QSASAQLHFSK
+301 QSVSAQLHFSK
-312 QFSNVTDNDI
+312 QFSNFEEDDL
-322 LTKIQTSKLLYKEMS
+322 LTNIETSQFMYKEMS
-337 FNNIANGEELLDNL
+337 FDSIEHGEELLDDL
-351 FSLYKNDYYGLFS
+351 FSLYKNDYYDSFKS
-364 CFIRDGL
+364 FIRTGLDG
-371 GSNILNASSE
+371 NILKAASE
-381 SKSLTKA
+381 SKILTKA
-388 FICYLAKVY
+388 FICYLAKIY
-397 DSEDKNNS
+397 DSEDKNIKSDNT
-405 ADDIVNGLEY
+405 VNAIEY
-415 QVKASLQDPDD
+415 QVNAALQYSED
-426 KELEKDTDFD
+426 KKQAKDTEFY
-436 GYQQSRYTN
+436 GYGKSKYTN

-454 DYALLAKLILALK
+454 DYKLLTKLISSLTEK
-467 VLSILIVDEEIIDD
+467 SILIVDEEIIDFKIRD
-481 RIKELCKENKN
+481 RCRENKN
-492 VRIITI
+492 VRIISI

-510 KESSSIAERSEIF
+510 KENSSIAERSEIIS
-523 LNTNSVPPFKEEI
+523 NTNSFPSFKEEI
-536 ILNPLPW
+536 ILNPLTW
-543 YKLENTLNEFTQKT
+543 YKIENTLNEFTQKT
-557 NYLSNKSDEEKDS
+557 NYLSNKSCEEIGS
-570 TQNKIQEQNKNAEAI
+570 TQNKNADAI
-585 LNPNSCRH
+585 FNPNSCRH
-593 LALLSEGSICNMKNI
+593 LALLSEGSISNLRNI

-618 RRQFIQNL
+618 RRHFIQNL
-626 VEQNEDLSFLFC
+626 IEQNEDLSFLFC

-656 KSLYSKKTED
+656 KFLYTKKTED
-666 IKQMLAKIVHLKLS
+666 IEQILTKIIHLKLS

-762 KETESTNRRR
+762 KETESTDRRR
-772 SLPSNCVIDEL
+772 NLPSNYIIDEL

-792 VLCFKKEDILGD
+792 ILCFIKKDYLGD
-804 DYPYY
+804 DYPYN

-816 NNIFNALKANSNNN
+816 NNIFKALKANSNDDNN
-830 KQYSILSE
+830 KQFSILSA
-838 IRPFIEQ
+838 ILPFIEQ

-852 NYLNIVDDLILSYC
+852 NYLNIVDDLILGYC
-866 KRAKIEKANDLDD
+866 KQAKIEKTNDYLDD

-885 SDDLLY
+885 SDDMLY
-891 SLFFVSKKMT
+891 SLLFVSKNMM

-915 TMQSSDS
+915 TMQSSDR

-935 FDIYSCSN
+935 YDIYSCGN
-943 TRAVD
+943 TKAVD
-948 SRERILKEL
+948 SREKILKEL
-957 SSKYPGPCKNLVIKQ
+957 SLKYPEQCKDLVIKQ
-972 IDQITLGGLITCMPS
+972 INQITLGGIITCMPS
-987 FKWYDLNIKLSQ
+987 FNWYDLNIKLSQ
-999 SPDTIRYGLDRYIY
+999 SPDTIRYGIDRYIY

-1019 TTSNLSFDE
+1019 ATSNLSFEE
-1028 LAKCKNFV
+1028 LSNCKNFV
-1036 DYMSE
+1036 EFMSE

-1058 TEEKQIELRDLF
+1058 TEKKQIELRDLF

-1079 KVNISDSLK
+1079 KINISDSLK

-1302 PFDECTFELAER
+1302 PFNKCTFELADR
-1314 TSDLASIYWEKV
+1314 TPDLASIYWEKV
-1326 PLLNYYENWK
+1326 PLLNYYENWG

-1355 ELCCA
+1355 ELCCTCM
-1360 SVFFLIRTTD
+1360 SFLVRTND

-1376 ECVLEIVDTINKIN
+1376 ECVLETVDTINKIN

-1420 PIVQNT
+1420 LIVQNT
-1426 EYNNSVKYQN
+1426 EDNNSVKYQN
-1436 KLKRKEK
+1436 KLKCKEK

-1448 QKDKLLLTKFV
+1448 QKDRVLLTKFV

-1521 CKNYLHDHCIL
+1521 CKNYLHDHYIL

-1542 NSVISVGDL
+1542 NCVISVGNL
-1551 EKDFPVYKFDRAA
+1551 EKDFPVYMFDPDA
-1564 VICLEST
+1564 VIYLKST

-1609 KNEDLIYIT
+1609 KIDDLINIT
-1618 RNYVAKTL
+1618 KNNVAKTL
-1626 AHTPKEKNNL
+1626 AHTPKENNNL
-1636 MPYKEVCL
+1636 MPYKEVYL

-1680 RSLAAEY
+1680 RSLAAQY
-1687 KKIRI
+1687 NKIRI
-1692 SINKDEMPL
+1692 SINKEEMPL

-1712 YKFDSRHDNEDYI
+1712 YKSDSKHDNEDYI

>member
-1 MSDNKEFGL
+1 MSDNKDFGL

-16 TKKSNLNSSQ
+16 TKKTNLNVSQ
-26 LASILHC
+26 IASILKC

-39 DLFKGKRSL
+39 DLFNGKRQL
-48 SKSFANRI
+48 SKAFAKRI
-56 ETAFSSNS
+56 EEAFSSNS
-64 LSSEYSIKADDL
+64 LSSSYSIKADSL
-76 LKKQAALIYK
+76 LKKQAALIYG
-86 ISGENLN
+86 ISEDHSNLK
-93 LEEDEDADTQSSQ
+93 DDTNTISSL
-106 DKDYIDSSRAPSDE
+106 DINNSESSRVPSEE
-120 KFSLSNNTPES
+120 KNTFTNNTS
-131 SNITTVQDQG
+131 SIQDQG
-141 LPYFAKF
+141 IPFFAKI
-148 TKEKIECYVDNNQ
+148 TKQKIESYVDNNQ
-161 QECRGLIPE
+161 LECRGLIPE
-170 LVYTLIAT
+170 FVYTLIAT
-178 TASNEYLEK
+178 TASKDYLEK

-195 ISLKGFDGIVSYNQN
+195 VSLKGFDGIVSYSQN
-210 HPYIPKGYSV
+210 HPYIPKGLSV

-242 KLSKFS
+242 KLSKLS
-248 PSTDIHDVTYVAVFP
+248 QDVDIHDVTYVAVFP
-263 RSISHENQEKWIRQ
+263 RTISYQNQENWIRQ
-277 KKKDGSEFKDIRII
+277 KKKEGSEFKDIRII

-301 QSASAQLHFSK
+301 QSVSAQLHFSK
-312 QFSNVTDNDI
+312 QFSNFEEDDL
-322 LTKIQTSKLLYKEMS
+322 LTNIETSQFMYKEMS
-337 FNNIANGEELLDNL
+337 FDSIKHSEELLDDL
-351 FSLYKNDYYGLFS
+351 FSLYQNDYYDLFKS
-364 CFIRDGL
+364 FIRTGLDG
-371 GSNILNASSE
+371 NILKAASE
-381 SKSLTKA
+381 SKILTKA
-388 FICYLAKVY
+388 FICYLAKIY
-397 DSEDKNNS
+397 DSDDKNIKSDNTVNAIEYQVNAALQYSEDKK
-405 ADDIVNGLEY
+405 
-415 QVKASLQDPDD
+415 QT
-426 KELEKDTDFD
+426 KDTEFY
-436 GYQQSRYTN
+436 GYGKSKFTN

-454 DYALLAKLILALK
+454 DYKLLTKLISSLTEK
-467 VLSILIVDEEIIDD
+467 SILIVDEEIIDFKI
-481 RIKELCKENKN
+481 RARCRENKN
-492 VRIITI
+492 VKIITI

-510 KESSSIAERSEIF
+510 KENSSIAERSEII
-523 LNTNSVPPFKEEI
+523 LNANSLPSFKEEI

-543 YKLENTLNEFTQKT
+543 YKLENKLNEFTQKT
-557 NYLSNKSDEEKDS
+557 NYLSNKSCEEIGS
-570 TQNKIQEQNKNAEAI
+570 TQNKNADAI
-585 LNPNSCRH
+585 FNPNSCRH
-593 LALLSEGSICNMKNI
+593 LALLSEGSISNLRNI

-618 RRQFIQNL
+618 RRHFIQNL
-626 VEQNEDLSFLFC
+626 IEQNEDLSFLFC

-656 KSLYSKKTED
+656 KSLYTKKTED
-666 IKQMLAKIVHLKLS
+666 IEQMLTKIVHLKLYKN
-680 QSIACFYKG
+680 IACFYKE

-702 INDEPTINKEDI
+702 VYDVTTIKKEDI

-762 KETESTNRRR
+762 KETESTERRR
-772 SLPSNCVIDEL
+772 ILPSNCVIDEL

-792 VLCFKKEDILGD
+792 VLCFIKKDIIDD

-816 NNIFNALKANSNNN
+816 NNTFNVLKSNSNDDN
-830 KQYSILSE
+830 KQYSILSA
-838 IRPFIEQ
+838 ILPFIEQ
-845 LSYLDCR
+845 LSYLDCS

-866 KRAKIEKANDLDD
+866 KQAKIEKTNDYLDD

-891 SLFFVSKKMT
+891 SLIFVSKNMT

-922 SSYNKITELLGLM
+922 SIYNKITELLVLM
-935 FDIYSCSN
+935 FDIYCCRN
-943 TRAVD
+943 TKAVD

-972 IDQITLGGLITCMPS
+972 ITLGGLITCMPS

-999 SPDTIRYGLDRYIY
+999 SLDTIRYGLDRYIY

-1019 TTSNLSFDE
+1019 TTSNISFDE
-1028 LAKCKNFV
+1028 LANCKNFV
-1036 DYMSE
+1036 EFMSE

-1058 TEEKQIELRDLF
+1058 TEKKQIELRDLF

-1079 KVNISDSLK
+1079 KINISDSLK

-1302 PFDECTFELAER
+1302 PFNKCTFELADR
-1314 TSDLASIYWEKV
+1314 TPDLASIYWEKV
-1326 PLLNYYENWK
+1326 PLLNYYENWE

-1355 ELCCA
+1355 ELCCTCM
-1360 SVFFLIRTTD
+1360 SFLVRTNN

-1376 ECVLEIVDTINKIN
+1376 ECVLETVDTINKIN

-1420 PIVQNT
+1420 LIVQNT
-1426 EYNNSVKYQN
+1426 EDNNSVKYQN
-1436 KLKRKEK
+1436 KLKCKEK

-1448 QKDKLLLTKFV
+1448 QKDRVLLTKFV

-1521 CKNYLHDHCIL
+1521 CKNYLHDHYIL

-1542 NSVISVGDL
+1542 NCVISVGNL
-1551 EKDFPVYKFDRAA
+1551 EKDFPVYMFDPDA
-1564 VICLEST
+1564 VIYLKST

-1609 KNEDLIYIT
+1609 KIDDLINIT
-1618 RNYVAKTL
+1618 KNNVAKTL
-1626 AHTPKEKNNL
+1626 AHTPKENNNL
-1636 MPYKEVCL
+1636 MPYKEVYL

-1680 RSLAAEY
+1680 RNLATEY
-1687 KKIRI
+1687 KKIRN
-1692 SINKDEMPL
+1692 SINKNEMPL

-1712 YKFDSRHDNEDYI
+1712 YKSDSKHDNEDHI